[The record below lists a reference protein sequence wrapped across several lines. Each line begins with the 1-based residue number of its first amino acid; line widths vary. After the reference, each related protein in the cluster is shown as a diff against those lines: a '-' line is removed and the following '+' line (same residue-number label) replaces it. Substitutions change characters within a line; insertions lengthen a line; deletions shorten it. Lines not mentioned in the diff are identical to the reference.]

1 MCRLYGKLDDVTER
15 NSLVLEK
22 GGKSM
27 RKEKKKMSIKRRI
40 AAAALAAFVGVSS
53 LNVSIPGFST
63 VITDAD
69 ETEIASQLSEETPE
83 TTEEE
88 TTVESTIAAALAEEA
103 PAPVAP
109 AAEEPTPE
117 PIVVEAPTP
126 EPTVVEAPTPEP
138 TVAEEPTTP
147 EPTVVEAPTVEEPTI
162 EEAETTDE
170 EETILSVEE
179 TEETEAETE
188 KETEEET
195 EPETDEDD
203 LLSNDPVTFGL
214 RGANGLMLTAGG
226 AIPRLDDYITDV
238 TVSKRR
244 GDSWVKVNEIT
255 SGHNVR
261 IDLKYTLPE
270 GLITSQSRK
279 IQYQLPDVIK
289 IDNPPLTGAL
299 KDSSEQPVGTF
310 SIDANGLVTFEYS
323 QEFSEDEKSF
333 SGDFFFECKVGSRKT
348 QEEVIFSFPGKG
360 EVTFTIKP
368 SSLAFDIKTTKTASE
383 VVQHGDGEW
392 YVTYTMTISSKKGT
406 GKDIEVFDYFSDDNV
421 VGSQMKQVILLNSIH
436 IWDNNGNYVE
446 NIQFEQYENSG
457 FVTTLPKLEAGQKY
471 TITCVALVNKQLLST
486 SATTNL
492 KLNKNIFYVRSGK
505 NEHSSYAEAEYRRN
519 VIKKTS
525 EKQED
530 GSYKYTVTINESQEN
545 LKGLTIKDTFKLDDT
560 VIDINDIEGFY
571 VDVQGGSNPGI
582 TKENFFSTG
591 YKFENDFNNK
601 IVITYRYYPPAN
613 ETNAEKKLV
622 NRIEIGPNTWGEVED
637 TIGIIGYLDKTHDEN
652 QVVKKDGYVEVPYLV
667 TVTVNDGIAEGATL
681 TDTLN
686 QDHIQS
692 LLTPVTVN
700 GIEASDY
707 TIQYL
712 GKDGVLVN
720 EFAEGMIG
728 FKVTFKAITPEK
740 AQKINF
746 EYKVKA
752 EFASYPA
759 GTFRYD
765 NVAVFAS
772 GSINQTKTDSYTYT
786 KHAFLLKKVSRYSS
800 GYQTSID
807 EVKESDLTDGKLYY
821 ELEIKPAERNLND
834 TFTVTDKLPEGAVYV
849 EDSFNASPTTLNQ
862 MSVSEDGRTL
872 TFTIPKEVYVNEDG
886 SYKHDVLYIHYAIQ
900 ISNANLSGSQQELVY
915 FTNTATSG
923 EDKASVTVPVLF
935 EEKEIEEDDVID
947 KKGFQNNSDITYTI
961 VVNKNRL
968 DLIPNVNK
976 ITLNDVLKCDV
987 DESKIQDITL
997 VGNIVSVYEYDASKP
1012 DGKGVPVSKNF
1023 YTYQYNEKTHNISMI
1038 LPDSEAFVVEYTY
1051 RFKFTSNY
1059 AGQTITI
1066 KNNVELVGSYKKEIS
1081 TQWKNQSA
1089 GGSVAKYNSLIVYK
1103 VEKGNEDE
1111 KLSGAKFNLYKYNDG
1126 SFSLIQNDIE
1136 IPVTGCKFV
1145 SDKTDEDM
1153 MAATDIAVEENVLY
1167 YLEEVQAPSG
1177 YKIEAGHEKFY
1188 FALGTYGKSI
1198 KDLKAAVAK
1207 AVETADI
1214 TVDDVHF
1221 ANTNAIVNIEN
1232 EIEDGAVRIQKVW
1245 LNHDGS
1251 EMQASESSISVGLY
1265 KTHHRYTDAQP
1276 VEVEVSYKGN
1286 GMSSPQL
1293 AFASTEYYRIGTKLT
1308 VTGYLNEGWRKNWGG
1323 WDFAS
1328 TQMTARLYI
1337 NGDDRGELNIENVY
1351 SVTHSEIVSSTLNKI
1366 SIVFTANTY
1375 NSILDG
1381 NKPGKVNGTIAA
1393 LAAGDME
1400 FVQNV
1405 TIDSHNNWTAVV
1417 SDLPTK
1423 ENDGEDIYYY
1433 VTEFS
1438 LYGYT
1443 ISYQN
1448 NGVLA
1453 GVGGNPI
1460 VVINKAD
1467 EKVKTASFS
1476 INKVDAS
1483 TATPQPLEGASFALY
1498 RAVKN
1503 DQNQLIRVGLPI
1515 ATAISNA
1522 SGTGVVFSGLIPGEY
1537 LLYETSAPT
1546 GYVTPS
1552 EPWRITVNNDC
1563 VVDAHGL
1570 QTNSDGAYI
1579 IENGKYPGIL
1589 SITKKVEG
1597 YEMEEGMHYYIK
1609 VTLTD
1614 AANKPLTGSFNGI
1627 RLENG
1632 SAIYELVKDATIT
1645 FTGLPLGTKYTVE
1658 EVNFDGTALTGEEEY
1673 TSSLST
1679 NATGTIDKEAG
1690 TVAVNV
1696 TVTNIY
1702 EIPETSAVISVKKI
1716 VDGTGYNQNE
1726 AFEFTLSAA
1735 EEGTPMPTETG
1746 NKVSIKAGEIGSFG
1760 SITYTDTGVYY
1771 YTVKE
1776 TKGSTVGMSYDETEY
1791 LVTVVVSM
1799 NDERKLTASVYYNI
1813 VMTDIPEVESD
1824 VRALVVTNTY
1834 RVTSVSGTKTWRV
1847 PEGTDLPES
1856 ITVILKRNDEPVAR
1870 KKVTAADDWSYEFTE
1885 LPMYDDD
1892 GAAYTYEVD
1901 EEPVEGYNKEVDG
1914 YDLINTITGTTSVSG
1929 SKNWRVPEG
1938 TDLPESITV
1947 ILKRND
1953 EPVARKKVTAA
1964 NDWSYEFTELPMYDD
1979 DGAAYTYEVDEE
1991 PVEGY
1996 NKEVDGYDLINTIT
2010 GTTSVSGSKNWRVP
2024 EGTDLP
2030 ESITVILKRNDEPV
2044 ARKKVTAADDWSYEF
2059 TELPAYS
2066 EDGSTAYTYT
2076 VDEESVEGYITTV
2089 SGTNLINT
2097 ITGTTSVSGTKT
2109 WRAPE
2114 GTELPESITVILK
2127 RNDEPVARKKVTAAD
2142 DWSYEFTE
2150 LPMYDEDGVAYTYEV
2165 DEEPVEGYNKEV
2177 DGYDLI
2183 NTITGTTSVSGTKTW
2198 RVPEGTDLP
2207 ESITVILKRN
2217 DEPVARKKVTAA
2229 DDWSYEFT
2237 ELPMYDDDG
2246 AAYTYEVDEEPVAGY
2261 NKEVDGYDLINTKSE
2276 KIEIT
2281 GTKTWRVPDG
2291 TELPE
2296 SITVILKRNDEPVAR
2311 KKVTA
2316 ADDWSYEF
2324 TELPAYSEDGRTAYT
2339 YTVDEESVEGY
2350 ITTTVSGSNL
2360 INTITGTTSVSGTK
2374 TWRAP
2379 EGTELPESITVIL
2392 KRNDE
2397 PVARKKVTAAD
2408 DWSYEFTELPAYSED
2423 GRTAYT
2429 YTVDEEP
2436 VAGYNKEVD
2445 GYDLINTK
2453 SEKIEITG
2461 TKTWRVPDG
2470 TELPESITVILKRND
2485 EPVARKKVTAADDW
2499 SYEFTELPAY
2509 SEDGL
2514 TAYTYTVD
2522 EEPVEGYIT
2531 TVSGTNLINTI
2542 TGTTSVSGT
2551 KTWRAPEGTEL
2562 PESITVILNRNG
2574 SPVDSKKV
2582 TATDDWSYEFTN
2594 LPAYSE
2600 DGRTAYTYTVDEE
2613 SVEGYITTVS
2623 GTNLINTITG
2633 TTSVSG
2639 TKTWRAPEGT
2649 ELPESITVILNRND
2663 EPVARKKVTAAD
2675 DWSYEFTELPAYSED
2690 GSTAY
2695 TYTVDEEPV
2704 EGYITAVSGTNLI
2717 NTITGTTSVSG
2728 TKTWRVPEG
2737 TELPESITVILNR
2750 NDEPVARKKVTAAD
2764 DWSYEFTEL
2773 PAYSEDGSTAYTY
2786 TVDEEPVEGYI
2797 TAVSGT
2803 NLINTITG
2811 TTSVSGTKTWRAPEG
2826 TKLPESITVILNRN
2840 GSPVDSKKVTA
2851 TDDWS
2856 YEFTNL
2862 PAYSEDG
2869 LTAYT
2874 YTVDEESV
2882 AGYNKEV
2889 DGYDLINTKSEKI
2902 EITGTKT
2909 WRAPEGTE
2917 LPESITVILKRNDEP
2932 VARKK
2937 VTAADDWSYEF
2948 TELPAYSEDG
2958 LTAYTYTVDEE
2969 PVEGYITTVSGT
2981 DLINTI
2987 TSVKISKVDIAN
2999 GEELE
3004 GATIQLIDKE
3014 TGEVVEEWT
3023 STNKAHEVTG
3033 LTTGK
3038 TYILRETVAPEGY
3051 SITSDTTFELKEDG
3065 SIDTEK
3071 TTTTVSEEGV
3081 LLVEDTRR
3089 IDFIINK
3096 VSATDDHE
3104 LYDTILSVYEITDEG
3119 EVLVDSWT
3127 SRWKEVHNFGLKLS
3141 CGKSYILREDK
3152 ATGGY
3157 HKIPGDILFNVTAD
3171 GKIQIT
3177 EGQDWKY
3184 ENGKNVIEEVVDEA
3198 GNVIYLIRDVRNPE
3212 EEEETEPDGPTDPHQ
3227 SETTT
3232 PEETTTSE
3240 EETTPEETTTS
3251 EEETSP
3257 EETTVSEE
3265 ETTVSEE
3272 ETTLPSPDDEGS
3284 TPEVTTPAAN
3294 TTTTAAET
3302 TVSETPTTTLSSE
3315 RVILGIEDMSRTIG
3329 MALAGFGAIMLTALI
3344 WLYLRSKK
3352 A

>member
-1 MCRLYGKLDDVTER
+1 MCRLYGKLDDVTKR
-15 NSLVLEK
+15 NSLVLGK

-88 TTVESTIAAALAEEA
+88 TTVESTIAAALAAEA

-117 PIVVEAPTP
+117 PIVVEEPTPEPTVVEAPTP

-138 TVAEEPTTP
+138 TVVEAPTTPEPTAAEEPTTPEPTVVEEPTTP
-147 EPTVVEAPTVEEPTI
+147 EPTVVEAPTVEETTI

-203 LLSNDPVTFGL
+203 LLSNDLVTFGL

-226 AIPRLDDYITDV
+226 AIPWLDTYITDV
-238 TVSKRR
+238 TISKRR

-255 SGHNVR
+255 SGHNAR
-261 IDLKYTLPE
+261 IDLTYTLPK

-289 IDNPPLTGAL
+289 IDDPPLEGVL
-299 KDSSEQPVGTF
+299 KDPLEHQVGTF
-310 SIDANGLVTFEYS
+310 SIDEKGLVTFEYS

-333 SGDFFFECKVGSRKT
+333 SGDFFFECKVGLRKT
-348 QEEVIFSFPGKG
+348 QEEVTFSFPGKG

-368 SSLAFDIKTTKTASE
+368 SSLAFDIKTTKTADE
-383 VVQHGDGEW
+383 VVQYGDGEW

-421 VGSQMKQVILLNSIH
+421 VGSQMKQVILLDRIH

-446 NIQFEQYENSG
+446 NIQFEEYGNGG

-486 SATTNL
+486 SATTKL
-492 KLNKNIFYVRSGK
+492 KLNKNTFYARSGK
-505 NEHSSYAEAEYRRN
+505 NEHSSYAEAEYSRN

-545 LKGLTIKDTFKLDDT
+545 LKGLTIKDTFKLDGT

-681 TDTLN
+681 TDTLKT
-686 QDHIQS
+686 DRIQS

-700 GIEASDY
+700 GIKASDY

-712 GKDGVLVN
+712 GKNGVLVN

-834 TFTVTDKLPEGAVYV
+834 TFTVTDTLPEGAVYV

-915 FTNTATSG
+915 FTNTAIYG
-923 EDKASVTVPVLF
+923 EEDKASVTVPVLF
-935 EEKEIEEDDVID
+935 EKKEIEEDDVID
-947 KKGFQNNSDITYTI
+947 KKGFQNDSDITYTI

-1012 DGKGVPVSKNF
+1012 DGKGAPVSKNF
-1023 YTYQYNEKTHNISMI
+1023 YTYQYNEKTHNISMV
-1038 LPDSEAFVVEYTY
+1038 LPDSAAFVVEYTY

-1103 VEKGNEDE
+1103 VEKGNDDE

-1126 SFSLIQNDIE
+1126 SFSLIQSDIE

-1167 YLEEVQAPSG
+1167 YLEEIQAPSG

-1207 AVETADI
+1207 AVKAAKI

-1351 SVTHSEIVSSTLNKI
+1351 SVTHSEIVSGTLNKI
-1366 SIVFTANTY
+1366 SIVVTANTY

-1381 NKPGKVNGTIAA
+1381 SKPGKVNGTIAT

-1400 FVQNV
+1400 FVRNV

-1453 GVGGNPI
+1453 SVGGNPI

-1467 EKVKTASFS
+1467 EEVKTASFS

-1483 TATPQPLEGASFALY
+1483 TSTPQPLEGASFALY

-1503 DQNQLIRVGLPI
+1503 DQNQFIRVGLPI

-1570 QTNSDGAYI
+1570 QANSDGAYI

-1673 TSSLST
+1673 TSRLST

-1702 EIPETSAVISVKKI
+1702 EIPETSAVISVQKI
-1716 VDGTGYNQNE
+1716 VDGTGYNQDE

-1746 NKVSIKAGEIGSFG
+1746 NKVSIKAGETGSFG

-1856 ITVILKRNDEPVAR
+1856 ITVILNRNDEPVAR
-1870 KKVTAADDWSYEFTE
+1870 KKVTVADDWSYEFT
-1885 LPMYDDD
+1885 
-1892 GAAYTYEVD
+1892 
-1901 EEPVEGYNKEVDG
+1901 N
-1914 YDLINTITGTTSVSG
+1914 
-1929 SKNWRVPEG
+1929 
-1938 TDLPESITV
+1938 
-1947 ILKRND
+1947 
-1953 EPVARKKVTAA
+1953 
-1964 NDWSYEFTELPMYDD
+1964 
-1979 DGAAYTYEVDEE
+1979 
-1991 PVEGY
+1991 
-1996 NKEVDGYDLINTIT
+1996 
-2010 GTTSVSGSKNWRVP
+2010 
-2024 EGTDLP
+2024 
-2030 ESITVILKRNDEPV
+2030 
-2044 ARKKVTAADDWSYEF
+2044 
-2059 TELPAYS
+2059 
-2066 EDGSTAYTYT
+2066 
-2076 VDEESVEGYITTV
+2076 
-2089 SGTNLINT
+2089 
-2097 ITGTTSVSGTKT
+2097 
-2109 WRAPE
+2109 
-2114 GTELPESITVILK
+2114 
-2127 RNDEPVARKKVTAAD
+2127 
-2142 DWSYEFTE
+2142 

-2165 DEEPVEGYNKEV
+2165 DEEPVAGYNKEV

-2198 RVPEGTDLP
+2198 RAPEGTDLP

-2237 ELPMYDDDG
+2237 ELPMYDEDG

-2261 NKEVDGYDLINTKSE
+2261 NKEVDGYDLINT
-2276 KIEIT
+2276 IT
-2281 GTKTWRVPDG
+2281 GTTSVSGTKTWRAPEG
-2291 TELPE
+2291 TDLPE

-2324 TELPAYSEDGRTAYT
+2324 TELPMYDEDGAAYT
-2339 YTVDEESVEGY
+2339 YEVDEEPVAGY
-2350 ITTTVSGSNL
+2350 NKEVDGYDL

-2379 EGTELPESITVIL
+2379 EGTDLPESITVIL
-2392 KRNDE
+2392 NRNDE

-2408 DWSYEFTELPAYSED
+2408 DWSYEFTE
-2423 GRTAYT
+2423 
-2429 YTVDEEP
+2429 
-2436 VAGYNKEVD
+2436 
-2445 GYDLINTK
+2445 
-2453 SEKIEITG
+2453 
-2461 TKTWRVPDG
+2461 
-2470 TELPESITVILKRND
+2470 
-2485 EPVARKKVTAADDW
+2485 
-2499 SYEFTELPAY
+2499 
-2509 SEDGL
+2509 
-2514 TAYTYTVD
+2514 
-2522 EEPVEGYIT
+2522 
-2531 TVSGTNLINTI
+2531 
-2542 TGTTSVSGT
+2542 
-2551 KTWRAPEGTEL
+2551 
-2562 PESITVILNRNG
+2562 
-2574 SPVDSKKV
+2574 
-2582 TATDDWSYEFTN
+2582 

-2649 ELPESITVILNRND
+2649 DLPESITVILNRND

-2695 TYTVDEEPV
+2695 TYTVEE
-2704 EGYITAVSGTNLI
+2704 
-2717 NTITGTTSVSG
+2717 
-2728 TKTWRVPEG
+2728 K
-2737 TELPESITVILNR
+2737 
-2750 NDEPVARKKVTAAD
+2750 
-2764 DWSYEFTEL
+2764 
-2773 PAYSEDGSTAYTY
+2773 
-2786 TVDEEPVEGYI
+2786 
-2797 TAVSGT
+2797 
-2803 NLINTITG
+2803 
-2811 TTSVSGTKTWRAPEG
+2811 
-2826 TKLPESITVILNRN
+2826 
-2840 GSPVDSKKVTA
+2840 
-2851 TDDWS
+2851 
-2856 YEFTNL
+2856 
-2862 PAYSEDG
+2862 
-2869 LTAYT
+2869 
-2874 YTVDEESV
+2874 
-2882 AGYNKEV
+2882 
-2889 DGYDLINTKSEKI
+2889 
-2902 EITGTKT
+2902 
-2909 WRAPEGTE
+2909 
-2917 LPESITVILKRNDEP
+2917 
-2932 VARKK
+2932 
-2937 VTAADDWSYEF
+2937 
-2948 TELPAYSEDG
+2948 
-2958 LTAYTYTVDEE
+2958 

-2987 TSVKISKVDIAN
+2987 TSVKISKVDITDGEELEGATIQLIDKETGEVVEEWTSTN
-2999 GEELE
+2999 EAHEVTGLTTGKTYILRETVAPEGYSITSDTTFELKEDGSIDTEKTTTTVSEEGVLLVEDTITSVKISKVDIADGEELE

-3302 TVSETPTTTLSSE
+3302 TVSETPTTTPSSE

>member
-15 NSLVLEK
+15 NSLVLGK

-83 TTEEE
+83 ITEEE
-88 TTVESTIAAALAEEA
+88 TTVESTIAAALAAEA

-117 PIVVEAPTP
+117 PIVVAAPTPEPTVVETPTPEPTVVEAPTP

-138 TVAEEPTTP
+138 TVVEAPTP

-162 EEAETTDE
+162 EEAETTNE

-226 AIPRLDDYITDV
+226 AIPWLDTYITDV
-238 TVSKRR
+238 TISKRR

-270 GLITSQSRK
+270 KLITSQSRK

-289 IDNPPLTGAL
+289 IDNPPLKGAL
-299 KDSSEQPVGTF
+299 KDSSEQPVGKF

-323 QEFSEDEKSF
+323 KEFSEDEKSF
-333 SGDFFFECKVGSRKT
+333 SGDFFFECKVGSSKT

-383 VVQHGDGEW
+383 VVQYGDGEW

-406 GKDIEVFDYFSDDNV
+406 GKDIEVFDYFDDNI
-421 VGSQMKQVILLNSIH
+421 VGSQTKQVIRLNSIS
-436 IWDNNGNYVE
+436 IQDNNGNNVE
-446 NIQFEQYENSG
+446 NIQIEQYENSG

-492 KLNKNIFYVRSGK
+492 KLNKNIFRVKSGK
-505 NEHSSYAEAEYRRN
+505 NEHSSSAEAEYSRN

-545 LKGLTIKDTFKLDDT
+545 LKGLTIKDTFKLDGT

-1012 DGKGVPVSKNF
+1012 DGKGAPVSKNF

-1177 YKIEAGHEKFY
+1177 YKIEVGHEKFY

-1207 AVETADI
+1207 AVKAAKI

-1265 KTHHRYTDAQP
+1265 KTHHRYTDAQL

-1293 AFASTEYYRIGTKLT
+1293 AFASTEYYRIGTTLT

-1366 SIVFTANTY
+1366 SIVVTANTY
-1375 NSILDG
+1375 NSILDDS
-1381 NKPGKVNGTIAA
+1381 KPGKVNGTIAT

-1400 FVQNV
+1400 FVRNV

-1467 EKVKTASFS
+1467 EEVKTASFS

-1503 DQNQLIRVGLPI
+1503 DQNQWIRVGLPI

-1537 LLYETSAPT
+1537 LLYETSAPM

-1570 QTNSDGAYI
+1570 QANSDGAYI

-1614 AANKPLTGSFNGI
+1614 AADKPLTGSFNGI

-1658 EVNFDGTALTGEEEY
+1658 EVNFDGTALTGEEKY

-1856 ITVILKRNDEPVAR
+1856 ITVILKRNGSPV
-1870 KKVTAADDWSYEFTE
+1870 DS
-1885 LPMYDDD
+1885 
-1892 GAAYTYEVD
+1892 
-1901 EEPVEGYNKEVDG
+1901 
-1914 YDLINTITGTTSVSG
+1914 
-1929 SKNWRVPEG
+1929 
-1938 TDLPESITV
+1938 
-1947 ILKRND
+1947 
-1953 EPVARKKVTAA
+1953 
-1964 NDWSYEFTELPMYDD
+1964 
-1979 DGAAYTYEVDEE
+1979 
-1991 PVEGY
+1991 
-1996 NKEVDGYDLINTIT
+1996 
-2010 GTTSVSGSKNWRVP
+2010 
-2024 EGTDLP
+2024 
-2030 ESITVILKRNDEPV
+2030 
-2044 ARKKVTAADDWSYEF
+2044 
-2059 TELPAYS
+2059 
-2066 EDGSTAYTYT
+2066 
-2076 VDEESVEGYITTV
+2076 
-2089 SGTNLINT
+2089 
-2097 ITGTTSVSGTKT
+2097 
-2109 WRAPE
+2109 
-2114 GTELPESITVILK
+2114 
-2127 RNDEPVARKKVTAAD
+2127 
-2142 DWSYEFTE
+2142 
-2150 LPMYDEDGVAYTYEV
+2150 
-2165 DEEPVEGYNKEV
+2165 
-2177 DGYDLI
+2177 
-2183 NTITGTTSVSGTKTW
+2183 
-2198 RVPEGTDLP
+2198 
-2207 ESITVILKRN
+2207 
-2217 DEPVARKKVTAA
+2217 KKVTAA

-2261 NKEVDGYDLINTKSE
+2261 NKEVEEYD
-2276 KIEIT
+2276 
-2281 GTKTWRVPDG
+2281 
-2291 TELPE
+2291 
-2296 SITVILKRNDEPVAR
+2296 
-2311 KKVTA
+2311 
-2316 ADDWSYEF
+2316 
-2324 TELPAYSEDGRTAYT
+2324 
-2339 YTVDEESVEGY
+2339 
-2350 ITTTVSGSNL
+2350 L

-2379 EGTELPESITVIL
+2379 EV
-2392 KRNDE
+2392 
-2397 PVARKKVTAAD
+2397 
-2408 DWSYEFTELPAYSED
+2408 
-2423 GRTAYT
+2423 
-2429 YTVDEEP
+2429 
-2436 VAGYNKEVD
+2436 
-2445 GYDLINTK
+2445 
-2453 SEKIEITG
+2453 
-2461 TKTWRVPDG
+2461 
-2470 TELPESITVILKRND
+2470 
-2485 EPVARKKVTAADDW
+2485 
-2499 SYEFTELPAY
+2499 
-2509 SEDGL
+2509 
-2514 TAYTYTVD
+2514 
-2522 EEPVEGYIT
+2522 
-2531 TVSGTNLINTI
+2531 
-2542 TGTTSVSGT
+2542 
-2551 KTWRAPEGTEL
+2551 
-2562 PESITVILNRNG
+2562 
-2574 SPVDSKKV
+2574 
-2582 TATDDWSYEFTN
+2582 
-2594 LPAYSE
+2594 
-2600 DGRTAYTYTVDEE
+2600 
-2613 SVEGYITTVS
+2613 
-2623 GTNLINTITG
+2623 
-2633 TTSVSG
+2633 
-2639 TKTWRAPEGT
+2639 T

-2690 GSTAY
+2690 GRTAY
-2695 TYTVDEEPV
+2695 TYTVEE
-2704 EGYITAVSGTNLI
+2704 
-2717 NTITGTTSVSG
+2717 
-2728 TKTWRVPEG
+2728 K
-2737 TELPESITVILNR
+2737 
-2750 NDEPVARKKVTAAD
+2750 
-2764 DWSYEFTEL
+2764 
-2773 PAYSEDGSTAYTY
+2773 
-2786 TVDEEPVEGYI
+2786 
-2797 TAVSGT
+2797 
-2803 NLINTITG
+2803 
-2811 TTSVSGTKTWRAPEG
+2811 
-2826 TKLPESITVILNRN
+2826 
-2840 GSPVDSKKVTA
+2840 
-2851 TDDWS
+2851 
-2856 YEFTNL
+2856 
-2862 PAYSEDG
+2862 
-2869 LTAYT
+2869 
-2874 YTVDEESV
+2874 
-2882 AGYNKEV
+2882 
-2889 DGYDLINTKSEKI
+2889 
-2902 EITGTKT
+2902 
-2909 WRAPEGTE
+2909 
-2917 LPESITVILKRNDEP
+2917 
-2932 VARKK
+2932 
-2937 VTAADDWSYEF
+2937 
-2948 TELPAYSEDG
+2948 
-2958 LTAYTYTVDEE
+2958 

-2981 DLINTI
+2981 NLINTI
-2987 TSVKISKVDIAN
+2987 TSVKISKVDIAD

-3023 STNKAHEVTG
+3023 STNEAHEVTG

-3038 TYILRETVAPEGY
+3038 IYILRETVAPEGY

-3089 IDFIINK
+3089 IDFIVNK

-3251 EEETSP
+3251 EEETTP

-3272 ETTLPSPDDEGS
+3272 ETTLPSPDDEES

-3302 TVSETPTTTLSSE
+3302 TVSETPTTTPSSE

>member
-15 NSLVLEK
+15 NSLVLGK

-138 TVAEEPTTP
+138 TVVEAPTSEPTVVEAPTPEPTVAEEPTTP

-226 AIPRLDDYITDV
+226 AIPRLDTYITDV

-255 SGHNVR
+255 SGHNAR

-289 IDNPPLTGAL
+289 IDNPPLEGVL
-299 KDSSEQPVGTF
+299 KDPSEVPVGNF
-310 SIDANGLVTFEYS
+310 SIDENGLVTFEYS

-383 VVQHGDGEW
+383 VVQYGDGEW

-421 VGSQMKQVILLNSIH
+421 VGSQMKQVILLNSIN

-446 NIQFEQYENSG
+446 NIQFEQYGNGG

-486 SATTNL
+486 SATTTL
-492 KLNKNIFYVRSGK
+492 KLNKNTFYVRSGK
-505 NEHSSYAEAEYRRN
+505 NEHSSYAEAKYSRN

-545 LKGLTIKDTFKLDDT
+545 LKGLTIKDTFKLDGT

-686 QDHIQS
+686 QDRIQS
-692 LLTPVTVN
+692 LLTSVTVN

-720 EFAEGMIG
+720 EFTEGMIG

-800 GYQTSID
+800 GYQTSIG

-834 TFTVTDKLPEGAVYV
+834 TFTVTDTLPEGAVYV

-886 SYKHDVLYIHYAIQ
+886 SYKHDVLYIHYAVL
-900 ISNANLSGSQQELVY
+900 ISNENLSGSQQELVY

-923 EDKASVTVPVLF
+923 EDTASVTVPVLF
-935 EEKEIEEDDVID
+935 EEKEIEKDDVID

-1012 DGKGVPVSKNF
+1012 DGKGAPVSKNF
-1023 YTYQYNEKTHNISMI
+1023 YTYQYNEKTHNISMV
-1038 LPDSEAFVVEYTY
+1038 LPDSAAFVVEYTY

-1167 YLEEVQAPSG
+1167 YLEEIQAPSG

-1207 AVETADI
+1207 AVKAAKI

-1337 NGDDRGELNIENVY
+1337 NGNDCGELNIENVY

-1366 SIVFTANTY
+1366 SIVVTANTY

-1381 NKPGKVNGTIAA
+1381 NKPGKANGTIAT

-1400 FVQNV
+1400 FVRNV

-1716 VDGTGYNQNE
+1716 VDGTGYNQDE

-1746 NKVSIKAGEIGSFG
+1746 NKVSIKAGETGSFG

-1799 NDERKLTASVYYNI
+1799 NAERKLTASVYYNT
-1813 VMTDIPEVESD
+1813 VMTDIPEVEIDAS
-1824 VRALVVTNTY
+1824 VLVVTNTY
-1834 RVTSVSGTKTWRV
+1834 RVTSVSGTKIWRV
-1847 PEGTDLPES
+1847 PEGTD
-1856 ITVILKRNDEPVAR
+1856 
-1870 KKVTAADDWSYEFTE
+1870 
-1885 LPMYDDD
+1885 
-1892 GAAYTYEVD
+1892 
-1901 EEPVEGYNKEVDG
+1901 
-1914 YDLINTITGTTSVSG
+1914 
-1929 SKNWRVPEG
+1929 
-1938 TDLPESITV
+1938 
-1947 ILKRND
+1947 
-1953 EPVARKKVTAA
+1953 
-1964 NDWSYEFTELPMYDD
+1964 
-1979 DGAAYTYEVDEE
+1979 
-1991 PVEGY
+1991 
-1996 NKEVDGYDLINTIT
+1996 
-2010 GTTSVSGSKNWRVP
+2010 
-2024 EGTDLP
+2024 
-2030 ESITVILKRNDEPV
+2030 
-2044 ARKKVTAADDWSYEF
+2044 
-2059 TELPAYS
+2059 
-2066 EDGSTAYTYT
+2066 
-2076 VDEESVEGYITTV
+2076 
-2089 SGTNLINT
+2089 
-2097 ITGTTSVSGTKT
+2097 
-2109 WRAPE
+2109 
-2114 GTELPESITVILK
+2114 
-2127 RNDEPVARKKVTAAD
+2127 
-2142 DWSYEFTE
+2142 
-2150 LPMYDEDGVAYTYEV
+2150 
-2165 DEEPVEGYNKEV
+2165 
-2177 DGYDLI
+2177 
-2183 NTITGTTSVSGTKTW
+2183 
-2198 RVPEGTDLP
+2198 
-2207 ESITVILKRN
+2207 
-2217 DEPVARKKVTAA
+2217 
-2229 DDWSYEFT
+2229 
-2237 ELPMYDDDG
+2237 
-2246 AAYTYEVDEEPVAGY
+2246 
-2261 NKEVDGYDLINTKSE
+2261 
-2276 KIEIT
+2276 
-2281 GTKTWRVPDG
+2281 
-2291 TELPE
+2291 
-2296 SITVILKRNDEPVAR
+2296 
-2311 KKVTA
+2311 
-2316 ADDWSYEF
+2316 
-2324 TELPAYSEDGRTAYT
+2324 
-2339 YTVDEESVEGY
+2339 
-2350 ITTTVSGSNL
+2350 
-2360 INTITGTTSVSGTK
+2360 
-2374 TWRAP
+2374 
-2379 EGTELPESITVIL
+2379 
-2392 KRNDE
+2392 
-2397 PVARKKVTAAD
+2397 
-2408 DWSYEFTELPAYSED
+2408 
-2423 GRTAYT
+2423 
-2429 YTVDEEP
+2429 
-2436 VAGYNKEVD
+2436 
-2445 GYDLINTK
+2445 
-2453 SEKIEITG
+2453 
-2461 TKTWRVPDG
+2461 
-2470 TELPESITVILKRND
+2470 
-2485 EPVARKKVTAADDW
+2485 
-2499 SYEFTELPAY
+2499 
-2509 SEDGL
+2509 
-2514 TAYTYTVD
+2514 
-2522 EEPVEGYIT
+2522 
-2531 TVSGTNLINTI
+2531 
-2542 TGTTSVSGT
+2542 
-2551 KTWRAPEGTEL
+2551 
-2562 PESITVILNRNG
+2562 
-2574 SPVDSKKV
+2574 
-2582 TATDDWSYEFTN
+2582 
-2594 LPAYSE
+2594 
-2600 DGRTAYTYTVDEE
+2600 
-2613 SVEGYITTVS
+2613 
-2623 GTNLINTITG
+2623 
-2633 TTSVSG
+2633 
-2639 TKTWRAPEGT
+2639 
-2649 ELPESITVILNRND
+2649 LPESITVILNRND
-2663 EPVARKKVTAAD
+2663 EPVARKKVTVAD
-2675 DWSYEFTELPAYSED
+2675 DWSYEFTNLPMYDED
-2690 GSTAY
+2690 GVAY
-2695 TYTVDEEPV
+2695 TYEVDEEPLA
-2704 EGYITAVSGTNLI
+2704 GYNKEVDGYDLI

-2786 TVDEEPVEGYI
+2786 TVEE
-2797 TAVSGT
+2797 
-2803 NLINTITG
+2803 
-2811 TTSVSGTKTWRAPEG
+2811 K
-2826 TKLPESITVILNRN
+2826 
-2840 GSPVDSKKVTA
+2840 
-2851 TDDWS
+2851 
-2856 YEFTNL
+2856 
-2862 PAYSEDG
+2862 
-2869 LTAYT
+2869 
-2874 YTVDEESV
+2874 
-2882 AGYNKEV
+2882 
-2889 DGYDLINTKSEKI
+2889 
-2902 EITGTKT
+2902 
-2909 WRAPEGTE
+2909 
-2917 LPESITVILKRNDEP
+2917 
-2932 VARKK
+2932 
-2937 VTAADDWSYEF
+2937 
-2948 TELPAYSEDG
+2948 
-2958 LTAYTYTVDEE
+2958 

-2987 TSVKISKVDIAN
+2987 TSVKISKVDITDGEELEGATIQLIDKETGEVVEEWTSTN
-2999 GEELE
+2999 EAHEVTGLTTGKTYILRETVAPEGYSITSDTTFELKEDGSIDTEKTTTTVSEEGVLLVEDTITSVKISKVDIADGEELE

-3302 TVSETPTTTLSSE
+3302 TVSETPTTTPSSE

>member
-15 NSLVLEK
+15 NSLVLGK

-88 TTVESTIAAALAEEA
+88 TTVESTIAAALAAEA

-117 PIVVEAPTP
+117 PIVVEEPTPEPTVVEAPTP
-126 EPTVVEAPTPEP
+126 EPTVVEAPTTTEPTVAEAPTPEP

-147 EPTVVEAPTVEEPTI
+147 EPTVVEAPTVEETTI

-188 KETEEET
+188 NVTEET

-226 AIPRLDDYITDV
+226 AIPWLDTYIKDV
-238 TVSKRR
+238 TISKRR

-270 GLITSQSRK
+270 KLITSQSRK

-289 IDNPPLTGAL
+289 IDNPPLNGVL
-299 KDSSEQPVGTF
+299 KDSSELPVGNF

-348 QEEVIFSFPGKG
+348 QEEVTFSFPGKG

-383 VVQHGDGEW
+383 VVQYGDGEW

-406 GKDIEVFDYFSDDNV
+406 SGDIEVFDYFSDDNV
-421 VGSQMKQVILLNSIH
+421 VGSQMKQVIQLDRIH

-505 NEHSSYAEAEYRRN
+505 NEHSSYAEAEYSRN

-545 LKGLTIKDTFKLDDT
+545 LKGLTIKDTFKLDGT

-637 TIGIIGYLDKTHDEN
+637 TIGIIGYLDKTHHEN

-686 QDHIQS
+686 QNHTQS

-712 GKDGVLVN
+712 GKNGVLVN

-821 ELEIKPAERNLND
+821 ELEIKPTERNLND
-834 TFTVTDKLPEGAVYV
+834 TFTVTDTLPEGAVYV

-900 ISNANLSGSQQELVY
+900 ISNANISGSQQELVY

-923 EDKASVTVPVLF
+923 EDTASVTVPVLF
-935 EEKEIEEDDVID
+935 EEKEIEKDDVID

-1012 DGKGVPVSKNF
+1012 DGKGAPVSKNL
-1023 YTYQYNEKTHNISMI
+1023 YTYQYNEKTHNISMV
-1038 LPDSEAFVVEYTY
+1038 LPDSAAFVVEYTY

-1066 KNNVELVGSYKKEIS
+1066 KNNVELVGSYTKEIS

-1103 VEKGNEDE
+1103 VEKGNENE

-1126 SFSLIQNDIE
+1126 SFSLIQSDIE

-1167 YLEEVQAPSG
+1167 YLEEIQAPSG

-1207 AVETADI
+1207 AVKAAEI

-1245 LNHDGS
+1245 LNYDGS

-1286 GMSSPQL
+1286 GMSSPQI

-1351 SVTHSEIVSSTLNKI
+1351 SVTHSEIVSSALNKI
-1366 SIVFTANTY
+1366 SIVVTANTY

-1381 NKPGKVNGTIAA
+1381 SKPGKVNGTIAT

-1400 FVQNV
+1400 FVRNV

-1467 EKVKTASFS
+1467 EEVKTASFS

-1483 TATPQPLEGASFALY
+1483 TSTPQPLEGASFALY

-1503 DQNQLIRVGLPI
+1503 DQNQFIRAGLPI

-1570 QTNSDGAYI
+1570 QANSDGAYI

-1673 TSSLST
+1673 TSRLTT

-1702 EIPETSAVISVKKI
+1702 EIPETSAVISVQKI
-1716 VDGTGYNQNE
+1716 VDGTGYNQDE

-1746 NKVSIKAGEIGSFG
+1746 NKVSIKAGETGSFG

-1856 ITVILKRNDEPVAR
+1856 ITVILNRNGSPVDS

-1885 LPMYDDD
+1885 LQ
-1892 GAAYTYEVD
+1892 
-1901 EEPVEGYNKEVDG
+1901 
-1914 YDLINTITGTTSVSG
+1914 
-1929 SKNWRVPEG
+1929 
-1938 TDLPESITV
+1938 
-1947 ILKRND
+1947 
-1953 EPVARKKVTAA
+1953 
-1964 NDWSYEFTELPMYDD
+1964 
-1979 DGAAYTYEVDEE
+1979 
-1991 PVEGY
+1991 
-1996 NKEVDGYDLINTIT
+1996 
-2010 GTTSVSGSKNWRVP
+2010 
-2024 EGTDLP
+2024 
-2030 ESITVILKRNDEPV
+2030 
-2044 ARKKVTAADDWSYEF
+2044 
-2059 TELPAYS
+2059 AYS
-2066 EDGSTAYTYT
+2066 EDGLTAYTYT
-2076 VDEESVEGYITTV
+2076 VEEKPVEGYITTV

-2109 WRAPE
+2109 WRVPE
-2114 GTELPESITVILK
+2114 GTELPESITVILN
-2127 RNDEPVARKKVTAAD
+2127 RNGSPVDSKKVTAED
-2142 DWSYEFTE
+2142 DWSYEFT
-2150 LPMYDEDGVAYTYEV
+2150 
-2165 DEEPVEGYNKEV
+2165 N
-2177 DGYDLI
+2177 
-2183 NTITGTTSVSGTKTW
+2183 
-2198 RVPEGTDLP
+2198 
-2207 ESITVILKRN
+2207 
-2217 DEPVARKKVTAA
+2217 
-2229 DDWSYEFT
+2229 
-2237 ELPMYDDDG
+2237 
-2246 AAYTYEVDEEPVAGY
+2246 
-2261 NKEVDGYDLINTKSE
+2261 
-2276 KIEIT
+2276 
-2281 GTKTWRVPDG
+2281 
-2291 TELPE
+2291 
-2296 SITVILKRNDEPVAR
+2296 
-2311 KKVTA
+2311 
-2316 ADDWSYEF
+2316 
-2324 TELPAYSEDGRTAYT
+2324 LPAYSEDG
-2339 YTVDEESVEGY
+2339 
-2350 ITTTVSGSNL
+2350 L
-2360 INTITGTTSVSGTK
+2360 
-2374 TWRAP
+2374 
-2379 EGTELPESITVIL
+2379 
-2392 KRNDE
+2392 
-2397 PVARKKVTAAD
+2397 
-2408 DWSYEFTELPAYSED
+2408 
-2423 GRTAYT
+2423 TAYT

-2461 TKTWRVPDG
+2461 TKTWR
-2470 TELPESITVILKRND
+2470 
-2485 EPVARKKVTAADDW
+2485 
-2499 SYEFTELPAY
+2499 
-2509 SEDGL
+2509 
-2514 TAYTYTVD
+2514 
-2522 EEPVEGYIT
+2522 
-2531 TVSGTNLINTI
+2531 
-2542 TGTTSVSGT
+2542 
-2551 KTWRAPEGTEL
+2551 APEGTDL

-2574 SPVDSKKV
+2574 SPVD
-2582 TATDDWSYEFTN
+2582 T
-2594 LPAYSE
+2594 
-2600 DGRTAYTYTVDEE
+2600 
-2613 SVEGYITTVS
+2613 
-2623 GTNLINTITG
+2623 
-2633 TTSVSG
+2633 
-2639 TKTWRAPEGT
+2639 
-2649 ELPESITVILNRND
+2649 
-2663 EPVARKKVTAAD
+2663 KKVTAAD

-2704 EGYITAVSGTNLI
+2704 
-2717 NTITGTTSVSG
+2717 
-2728 TKTWRVPEG
+2728 
-2737 TELPESITVILNR
+2737 
-2750 NDEPVARKKVTAAD
+2750 
-2764 DWSYEFTEL
+2764 
-2773 PAYSEDGSTAYTY
+2773 
-2786 TVDEEPVEGYI
+2786 
-2797 TAVSGT
+2797 
-2803 NLINTITG
+2803 
-2811 TTSVSGTKTWRAPEG
+2811 
-2826 TKLPESITVILNRN
+2826 
-2840 GSPVDSKKVTA
+2840 
-2851 TDDWS
+2851 
-2856 YEFTNL
+2856 
-2862 PAYSEDG
+2862 
-2869 LTAYT
+2869 
-2874 YTVDEESV
+2874 

-2909 WRAPEGTE
+2909 WRAPEGTD
-2917 LPESITVILKRNDEP
+2917 LPESITVILNRNGSP
-2932 VARKK
+2932 VDTKK

-2958 LTAYTYTVDEE
+2958 LTAYTYTVEE
-2969 PVEGYITTVSGT
+2969 KPVEGYITTVSGT
-2981 DLINTI
+2981 NLINTI
-2987 TSVKISKVDIAN
+2987 TSVKISKVDIAD

-3051 SITSDTTFELKEDG
+3051 GITSDTTFELKEDG

-3089 IDFIINK
+3089 IDFIVNK

-3272 ETTLPSPDDEGS
+3272 ETTLPSPDDEES

-3302 TVSETPTTTLSSE
+3302 TVSETPTTTPSSE

>member
-15 NSLVLEK
+15 NSLVLGK

-63 VITDAD
+63 VITDAN

-88 TTVESTIAAALAEEA
+88 TTVESTIAAALAAEA

-117 PIVVEAPTP
+117 PIVVEEPTP

-138 TVAEEPTTP
+138 TVAEAPTPEPTVAEAPTPEPTVVEEPTP
-147 EPTVVEAPTVEEPTI
+147 EPTVVEAPTVEEATI
-162 EEAETTDE
+162 EEAKTTDE

-179 TEETEAETE
+179 TEEETEAETE
-188 KETEEET
+188 KVTEEI
-195 EPETDEDD
+195 EPETQEDD
-203 LLSNDPVTFGL
+203 LISNDPVTFGL
-214 RGANGLMLTAGG
+214 RGANGLMLTAGE

-886 SYKHDVLYIHYAIQ
+886 SYKHDVLYIHYAVQ
-900 ISNANLSGSQQELVY
+900 ISNENLSGSQQELVY

-923 EDKASVTVPVLF
+923 EDTASVTVPVLF
-935 EEKEIEEDDVID
+935 EEKEIEKDDVID

-968 DLIPNVNK
+968 DLIPNVDK

-1012 DGKGVPVSKNF
+1012 DGKGAPVSKNF
-1023 YTYQYNEKTHNISMI
+1023 YTYQYNEKTHNISMV
-1038 LPDSEAFVVEYTY
+1038 LPDSAAFVVEYTY

-1167 YLEEVQAPSG
+1167 YLEEIQAPSG

-1207 AVETADI
+1207 AVKAAKI

-1337 NGDDRGELNIENVY
+1337 NGNDRGELNIENVY

-1366 SIVFTANTY
+1366 SIVVTANTY

-1381 NKPGKVNGTIAA
+1381 NKPGKANGTIAA

-1423 ENDGEDIYYY
+1423 ENDGENIYYY

-1483 TATPQPLEGASFALY
+1483 TSTPQPLEGASFALY

-1503 DQNQLIRVGLPI
+1503 DQNQFIRVGLPI

-1522 SGTGVVFSGLIPGEY
+1522 SGTGVAFSGLIPGEY

-1570 QTNSDGAYI
+1570 QANSDGAYI

-1589 SITKKVEG
+1589 SITKKVER

-1614 AANKPLTGSFNGI
+1614 AADKPLTGSFNGI

-1645 FTGLPLGTKYTVE
+1645 FTGLPLGTKYNVE

-1929 SKNWRVPEG
+1929 
-1938 TDLPESITV
+1938 
-1947 ILKRND
+1947 
-1953 EPVARKKVTAA
+1953 
-1964 NDWSYEFTELPMYDD
+1964 
-1979 DGAAYTYEVDEE
+1979 
-1991 PVEGY
+1991 
-1996 NKEVDGYDLINTIT
+1996 
-2010 GTTSVSGSKNWRVP
+2010 
-2024 EGTDLP
+2024 
-2030 ESITVILKRNDEPV
+2030 
-2044 ARKKVTAADDWSYEF
+2044 
-2059 TELPAYS
+2059 
-2066 EDGSTAYTYT
+2066 
-2076 VDEESVEGYITTV
+2076 
-2089 SGTNLINT
+2089 
-2097 ITGTTSVSGTKT
+2097 
-2109 WRAPE
+2109 
-2114 GTELPESITVILK
+2114 
-2127 RNDEPVARKKVTAAD
+2127 
-2142 DWSYEFTE
+2142 
-2150 LPMYDEDGVAYTYEV
+2150 
-2165 DEEPVEGYNKEV
+2165 
-2177 DGYDLI
+2177 
-2183 NTITGTTSVSGTKTW
+2183 TKTW

-2237 ELPMYDDDG
+2237 
-2246 AAYTYEVDEEPVAGY
+2246 
-2261 NKEVDGYDLINTKSE
+2261 N
-2276 KIEIT
+2276 
-2281 GTKTWRVPDG
+2281 
-2291 TELPE
+2291 
-2296 SITVILKRNDEPVAR
+2296 
-2311 KKVTA
+2311 
-2316 ADDWSYEF
+2316 
-2324 TELPAYSEDGRTAYT
+2324 LPAYSDDGSTAYT
-2339 YTVDEESVEGY
+2339 YTVEE
-2350 ITTTVSGSNL
+2350 
-2360 INTITGTTSVSGTK
+2360 K
-2374 TWRAP
+2374 
-2379 EGTELPESITVIL
+2379 
-2392 KRNDE
+2392 
-2397 PVARKKVTAAD
+2397 
-2408 DWSYEFTELPAYSED
+2408 
-2423 GRTAYT
+2423 
-2429 YTVDEEP
+2429 
-2436 VAGYNKEVD
+2436 
-2445 GYDLINTK
+2445 
-2453 SEKIEITG
+2453 
-2461 TKTWRVPDG
+2461 
-2470 TELPESITVILKRND
+2470 
-2485 EPVARKKVTAADDW
+2485 
-2499 SYEFTELPAY
+2499 
-2509 SEDGL
+2509 
-2514 TAYTYTVD
+2514 
-2522 EEPVEGYIT
+2522 PVEGYIT
-2531 TVSGTNLINTI
+2531 TVSGSNLINTI

-2594 LPAYSE
+2594 
-2600 DGRTAYTYTVDEE
+2600 
-2613 SVEGYITTVS
+2613 
-2623 GTNLINTITG
+2623 
-2633 TTSVSG
+2633 
-2639 TKTWRAPEGT
+2639 
-2649 ELPESITVILNRND
+2649 
-2663 EPVARKKVTAAD
+2663 
-2675 DWSYEFTELPAYSED
+2675 
-2690 GSTAY
+2690 
-2695 TYTVDEEPV
+2695 
-2704 EGYITAVSGTNLI
+2704 
-2717 NTITGTTSVSG
+2717 
-2728 TKTWRVPEG
+2728 
-2737 TELPESITVILNR
+2737 
-2750 NDEPVARKKVTAAD
+2750 
-2764 DWSYEFTEL
+2764 
-2773 PAYSEDGSTAYTY
+2773 
-2786 TVDEEPVEGYI
+2786 
-2797 TAVSGT
+2797 
-2803 NLINTITG
+2803 
-2811 TTSVSGTKTWRAPEG
+2811 
-2826 TKLPESITVILNRN
+2826 
-2840 GSPVDSKKVTA
+2840 
-2851 TDDWS
+2851 
-2856 YEFTNL
+2856 
-2862 PAYSEDG
+2862 
-2869 LTAYT
+2869 
-2874 YTVDEESV
+2874 
-2882 AGYNKEV
+2882 
-2889 DGYDLINTKSEKI
+2889 
-2902 EITGTKT
+2902 
-2909 WRAPEGTE
+2909 
-2917 LPESITVILKRNDEP
+2917 
-2932 VARKK
+2932 
-2937 VTAADDWSYEF
+2937 
-2948 TELPAYSEDG
+2948 LPAYSEDG

-3051 SITSDTTFELKEDG
+3051 GITSDTIFELKEDG

-3089 IDFIINK
+3089 VDFIVNK

-3104 LYDTILSVYEITDEG
+3104 LYDTILSVYEITDES

-3251 EEETSP
+3251 EEETTP

-3272 ETTLPSPDDEGS
+3272 ETTLPSPDDEES

-3302 TVSETPTTTLSSE
+3302 TVSETPTTTPSSE

>member
-88 TTVESTIAAALAEEA
+88 TTVESTIAAALAAEA

-117 PIVVEAPTP
+117 PIVVEEPTPEPTVVEAPTP

-1012 DGKGVPVSKNF
+1012 DGKGAPVSKNF

-1337 NGDDRGELNIENVY
+1337 NGNDCGELNIENVY

-1366 SIVFTANTY
+1366 SIVVTANTY

-1381 NKPGKVNGTIAA
+1381 NKPGKANGTIAA

-1433 VTEFS
+1433 VTEFG

-1614 AANKPLTGSFNGI
+1614 AANKPLIGSFNGI

-1673 TSSLST
+1673 TSSLSI

-1716 VDGTGYNQNE
+1716 VDGTGYNQDE

-1746 NKVSIKAGEIGSFG
+1746 NKVSIKAGETGSFG

-1799 NDERKLTASVYYNI
+1799 NAERKLTASVYYNT
-1813 VMTDIPEVESD
+1813 VMTDIPEVEIDAS
-1824 VRALVVTNTY
+1824 VLVVTNTY
-1834 RVTSVSGTKTWRV
+1834 RVTSVSGTKIWRV

-1856 ITVILKRNDEPVAR
+1856 ITVILN
-1870 KKVTAADDWSYEFTE
+1870 
-1885 LPMYDDD
+1885 
-1892 GAAYTYEVD
+1892 
-1901 EEPVEGYNKEVDG
+1901 
-1914 YDLINTITGTTSVSG
+1914 
-1929 SKNWRVPEG
+1929 
-1938 TDLPESITV
+1938 
-1947 ILKRND
+1947 
-1953 EPVARKKVTAA
+1953 
-1964 NDWSYEFTELPMYDD
+1964 
-1979 DGAAYTYEVDEE
+1979 
-1991 PVEGY
+1991 
-1996 NKEVDGYDLINTIT
+1996 
-2010 GTTSVSGSKNWRVP
+2010 
-2024 EGTDLP
+2024 
-2030 ESITVILKRNDEPV
+2030 
-2044 ARKKVTAADDWSYEF
+2044 
-2059 TELPAYS
+2059 
-2066 EDGSTAYTYT
+2066 
-2076 VDEESVEGYITTV
+2076 
-2089 SGTNLINT
+2089 
-2097 ITGTTSVSGTKT
+2097 
-2109 WRAPE
+2109 
-2114 GTELPESITVILK
+2114 

-2165 DEEPVEGYNKEV
+2165 DEEPLAGYNKEV

-2207 ESITVILKRN
+2207 ESITVIL
-2217 DEPVARKKVTAA
+2217 
-2229 DDWSYEFT
+2229 
-2237 ELPMYDDDG
+2237 
-2246 AAYTYEVDEEPVAGY
+2246 
-2261 NKEVDGYDLINTKSE
+2261 
-2276 KIEIT
+2276 
-2281 GTKTWRVPDG
+2281 
-2291 TELPE
+2291 
-2296 SITVILKRNDEPVAR
+2296 
-2311 KKVTA
+2311 
-2316 ADDWSYEF
+2316 
-2324 TELPAYSEDGRTAYT
+2324 
-2339 YTVDEESVEGY
+2339 
-2350 ITTTVSGSNL
+2350 
-2360 INTITGTTSVSGTK
+2360 
-2374 TWRAP
+2374 
-2379 EGTELPESITVIL
+2379 
-2392 KRNDE
+2392 
-2397 PVARKKVTAAD
+2397 
-2408 DWSYEFTELPAYSED
+2408 
-2423 GRTAYT
+2423 
-2429 YTVDEEP
+2429 
-2436 VAGYNKEVD
+2436 
-2445 GYDLINTK
+2445 
-2453 SEKIEITG
+2453 
-2461 TKTWRVPDG
+2461 
-2470 TELPESITVILKRND
+2470 
-2485 EPVARKKVTAADDW
+2485 
-2499 SYEFTELPAY
+2499 
-2509 SEDGL
+2509 
-2514 TAYTYTVD
+2514 
-2522 EEPVEGYIT
+2522 
-2531 TVSGTNLINTI
+2531 
-2542 TGTTSVSGT
+2542 
-2551 KTWRAPEGTEL
+2551 
-2562 PESITVILNRNG
+2562 
-2574 SPVDSKKV
+2574 
-2582 TATDDWSYEFTN
+2582 
-2594 LPAYSE
+2594 
-2600 DGRTAYTYTVDEE
+2600 
-2613 SVEGYITTVS
+2613 
-2623 GTNLINTITG
+2623 
-2633 TTSVSG
+2633 
-2639 TKTWRAPEGT
+2639 
-2649 ELPESITVILNRND
+2649 NRND
-2663 EPVARKKVTAAD
+2663 EPVARKKVTADD

-2704 EGYITAVSGTNLI
+2704 EGYITTVS
-2717 NTITGTTSVSG
+2717 
-2728 TKTWRVPEG
+2728 E
-2737 TELPESITVILNR
+2737 
-2750 NDEPVARKKVTAAD
+2750 
-2764 DWSYEFTEL
+2764 
-2773 PAYSEDGSTAYTY
+2773 
-2786 TVDEEPVEGYI
+2786 
-2797 TAVSGT
+2797 T

-2826 TKLPESITVILNRN
+2826 TDLPESITVILKRN
-2840 GSPVDSKKVTA
+2840 DEPVARKKVTA
-2851 TDDWS
+2851 ADDWS

-2958 LTAYTYTVDEE
+2958 RTAYTYTVDEESVEGYITTVSGTNLINTITGTTSVSGTKTWRAPEGTELPESITVILKRNDEPVARKKVTAADDWSYEFTELPAYSEDGLTAYTYTVDEE
-2969 PVEGYITTVSGT
+2969 SVEGYITTVSGT

-3051 SITSDTTFELKEDG
+3051 GITSDTTFELKEDGSIDTEKTTTTVSEEGVLLVEDTITSVKISKVDIADGEELEGATIQLIDKETGEVVEEWTSTNKAHEVTGLTTGKTYILRETVAPEGYGITSDTTFELKEDG

-3089 IDFIINK
+3089 IDFIVNK

>member
-63 VITDAD
+63 VITDAN

-88 TTVESTIAAALAEEA
+88 TTVESTIAAALAAEA

-117 PIVVEAPTP
+117 PIVEEAPTPEPPVAEAPTPEPIVVEEPTPEPTVVEAPTP

-138 TVAEEPTTP
+138 TVA
-147 EPTVVEAPTVEEPTI
+147 EAPTVEEPTI

-170 EETILSVEE
+170 EETILSVE
-179 TEETEAETE
+179 
-188 KETEEET
+188 ETEEET

-214 RGANGLMLTAGG
+214 RGANGLMLTAGE

-740 AQKINF
+740 AQNINF

-1012 DGKGVPVSKNF
+1012 DGKGAPVSKNF

-1136 IPVTGCKFV
+1136 IRVTGCKFV

-1337 NGDDRGELNIENVY
+1337 NGNDCGELNIENVY

-1366 SIVFTANTY
+1366 SIVVTANTY

-1381 NKPGKVNGTIAA
+1381 NKPGKANGTIAA

-1433 VTEFS
+1433 VTEFG

-1570 QTNSDGAYI
+1570 QANSDGAYI

-1614 AANKPLTGSFNGI
+1614 AADKPLTGSFNGI

-1834 RVTSVSGTKTWRV
+1834 RVTSVSGTKTWRA

-1856 ITVILKRNDEPVAR
+1856 ITVILKRNGSPVDS

-1901 EEPVEGYNKEVDG
+1901 EEPVAGYITTVSGSN
-1914 YDLINTITGTTSVSG
+1914 LINTITGTTSVSG
-1929 SKNWRVPEG
+1929 TKTWRVPEG
-1938 TDLPESITV
+1938 TELPESITV
-1947 ILKRND
+1947 ILNRD
-1953 EPVARKKVTAA
+1953 GSPVDSKKVTAA
-1964 NDWSYEFTELPMYDD
+1964 DDWSYEFTELPMYDD

-1991 PVEGY
+1991 PVAGY
-1996 NKEVDGYDLINTIT
+1996 ITTVSGSNLINTIT
-2010 GTTSVSGSKNWRVP
+2010 GTTSVSGTKTWRVP
-2024 EGTDLP
+2024 EGTELP
-2030 ESITVILKRNDEPV
+2030 ESITVILNRNDEPV

-2066 EDGSTAYTYT
+2066 EDGLTAYTYT
-2076 VDEESVEGYITTV
+2076 VDEEPVEGYITTV

-2114 GTELPESITVILK
+2114 GTELPESITVILN

-2150 LPMYDEDGVAYTYEV
+2150 LPAYSEDGLTAYTYTV
-2165 DEEPVEGYNKEV
+2165 DEEPVEGYITTVSGTNLINTITGTTSVSGTKTWRAPEGTELPESITVILNRNDEPVARKKVTAADDWSYEFTELPAYSEDGLTAYTYTVDEESVAGYNKEV

-2207 ESITVILKRN
+2207 ESITVILN
-2217 DEPVARKKVTAA
+2217 
-2229 DDWSYEFT
+2229 
-2237 ELPMYDDDG
+2237 
-2246 AAYTYEVDEEPVAGY
+2246 
-2261 NKEVDGYDLINTKSE
+2261 
-2276 KIEIT
+2276 
-2281 GTKTWRVPDG
+2281 
-2291 TELPE
+2291 
-2296 SITVILKRNDEPVAR
+2296 RNDEPVAR

-2324 TELPAYSEDGRTAYT
+2324 TELPAYSEDGLTAYT
-2339 YTVDEESVEGY
+2339 YTVDEESVAGY
-2350 ITTTVSGSNL
+2350 NKEVDGYDL

-2374 TWRAP
+2374 TWRVP
-2379 EGTELPESITVIL
+2379 EGTDLPESITVIL
-2392 KRNDE
+2392 N
-2397 PVARKKVTAAD
+2397 
-2408 DWSYEFTELPAYSED
+2408 
-2423 GRTAYT
+2423 
-2429 YTVDEEP
+2429 
-2436 VAGYNKEVD
+2436 
-2445 GYDLINTK
+2445 
-2453 SEKIEITG
+2453 
-2461 TKTWRVPDG
+2461 
-2470 TELPESITVILKRND
+2470 RND

-2582 TATDDWSYEFTN
+2582 TA
-2594 LPAYSE
+2594 A
-2600 DGRTAYTYTVDEE
+2600 
-2613 SVEGYITTVS
+2613 
-2623 GTNLINTITG
+2623 
-2633 TTSVSG
+2633 
-2639 TKTWRAPEGT
+2639 
-2649 ELPESITVILNRND
+2649 
-2663 EPVARKKVTAAD
+2663 
-2675 DWSYEFTELPAYSED
+2675 
-2690 GSTAY
+2690 
-2695 TYTVDEEPV
+2695 
-2704 EGYITAVSGTNLI
+2704 
-2717 NTITGTTSVSG
+2717 
-2728 TKTWRVPEG
+2728 
-2737 TELPESITVILNR
+2737 
-2750 NDEPVARKKVTAAD
+2750 
-2764 DWSYEFTEL
+2764 
-2773 PAYSEDGSTAYTY
+2773 
-2786 TVDEEPVEGYI
+2786 
-2797 TAVSGT
+2797 
-2803 NLINTITG
+2803 
-2811 TTSVSGTKTWRAPEG
+2811 
-2826 TKLPESITVILNRN
+2826 
-2840 GSPVDSKKVTA
+2840 
-2851 TDDWS
+2851 DDWS

-2874 YTVDEESV
+2874 Y
-2882 AGYNKEV
+2882 A
-2889 DGYDLINTKSEKI
+2889 
-2902 EITGTKT
+2902 
-2909 WRAPEGTE
+2909 
-2917 LPESITVILKRNDEP
+2917 
-2932 VARKK
+2932 
-2937 VTAADDWSYEF
+2937 
-2948 TELPAYSEDG
+2948 
-2958 LTAYTYTVDEE
+2958 VDEE

-2987 TSVKISKVDIAN
+2987 TSVKISKVDIAD

-3051 SITSDTTFELKEDG
+3051 GITSDTTFELKEDG

-3089 IDFIINK
+3089 IDFIVNK

-3251 EEETSP
+3251 EEETTP

-3272 ETTLPSPDDEGS
+3272 ETTLSSPDDEES

-3302 TVSETPTTTLSSE
+3302 TVSETPTTTPSSE

>member
-88 TTVESTIAAALAEEA
+88 TTVESTIAAALAAEA

-117 PIVVEAPTP
+117 PIVVAAPTP
-126 EPTVVEAPTPEP
+126 EPTAVEAPTPEP
-138 TVAEEPTTP
+138 TVAEEPTTPEPTVVEEPTP

-179 TEETEAETE
+179 TEEETEVETE
-188 KETEEET
+188 KATEEET

-203 LLSNDPVTFGL
+203 LLSNAPVIFGL
-214 RGANGLMLTAGG
+214 RSANGLMLTAGG
-226 AIPRLDDYITDV
+226 AIPWLDGYIDEV
-238 TVSKRR
+238 TVSRR
-244 GDSWVKVNEIT
+244 IGDSWVAVNEIT

-261 IDLKYTLPE
+261 IDLKYTLPDK
-270 GLITSQSRK
+270 LITSQSRK
-279 IQYQLPDVIK
+279 IQYQLPNVIK
-289 IDNPPLTGAL
+289 IDNPPLEGEL
-299 KDSSEQPVGTF
+299 KDSSKQPVGTF

-323 QEFSEDEKSF
+323 KEFSEDEKAF

-348 QEEVIFSFPGKG
+348 QEEVTFSFPGKG
-360 EVTFTIKP
+360 EVKYTIKP
-368 SSLAFDIKTTKTASE
+368 SSLAFDIKTTKTASG
-383 VVQHGDGEW
+383 VVQDRDGEW

-406 GKDIEVFDYFSDDNV
+406 GKDIEVFDYFDNNI
-421 VGSQMKQVILLNSIH
+421 VGSQTKQVIRLNSIS
-436 IWDNNGNYVE
+436 IQDNNGNNVE
-446 NIQFEQYENSG
+446 NIQIEQYENSG

-505 NEHSSYAEAEYRRN
+505 NEHSSYAEAEYSRN

-545 LKGLTIKDTFKLDDT
+545 LKGLTIKDTFKLDGT
-560 VIDINDIEGFY
+560 VIDINDIRYFY

-591 YKFENDFNNK
+591 YKFENNFNNK
-601 IVITYRYYPPAN
+601 IVITYSYYPPAN

-700 GIEASDY
+700 GIDASDY
-707 TIQYL
+707 TIQYW
-712 GKDGVLVN
+712 GKDGALVN

-728 FKVTFKAITPEK
+728 FKVTFKAITHEK

-800 GYQTSID
+800 GYQTSIG

-834 TFTVTDKLPEGAVYV
+834 EFTVTDTLPEGAVYV

-872 TFTIPKEVYVNEDG
+872 TFTIPKEVYVNKDG
-886 SYKHDVLYIHYAIQ
+886 SYKQDVLYIHYAIQ
-900 ISNANLSGSQQELVY
+900 ISNANLLGSQQELIN

-923 EDKASVTVPVLF
+923 EDEASVTVPVLF
-935 EEKEIEEDDVID
+935 EEKEIEKDDVID

-968 DLIPNVNK
+968 DLIPNKDK

-997 VGNIVSVYEYDASKP
+997 VGNVVSVYEYDAGKP
-1012 DGKGVPVSKNF
+1012 DGKGAPVSKNL
-1023 YTYQYNEKTHNISMI
+1023 YTYQYNEKTHNISMV
-1038 LPDSEAFVVEYTY
+1038 LPDSAAFVVEYTY
-1051 RFKFTSNY
+1051 RFEFTSNY

-1066 KNNVELVGSYKKEIS
+1066 KNNVELVGSYIKEIS

-1126 SFSLIQNDIE
+1126 SFSLIQSDIE

-1167 YLEEVQAPSG
+1167 YLEEIQAPSG

-1207 AVETADI
+1207 AVKAADI
-1214 TVDDVHF
+1214 TVNDVHF

-1293 AFASTEYYRIGTKLT
+1293 AFASTEYYKIGTNLT

-1366 SIVFTANTY
+1366 SIVVTANTY
-1375 NSILDG
+1375 NSILDA
-1381 NKPGKVNGTIAA
+1381 NKPGKVSGTIATIS
-1393 LAAGDME
+1393 AGDME
-1400 FVQNV
+1400 FVRNL

-1417 SDLPTK
+1417 SDLPAK

-1467 EKVKTASFS
+1467 EEVKTASFS

-1483 TATPQPLEGASFALY
+1483 TSTPQPLEGASFALY

-1503 DQNQLIRVGLPI
+1503 DQNQWIRVGLPI

-1522 SGTGVVFSGLIPGEY
+1522 SGTGVAFSGLIPGEY

-1570 QTNSDGAYI
+1570 QAISDSTYI

-1614 AANKPLTGSFNGI
+1614 AENKPLTGSFNGI
-1627 RLENG
+1627 KLENG

-1658 EVNFDGTALTGEEEY
+1658 EVNFDGTALTGEEGY
-1673 TSSLST
+1673 TSSLSS
-1679 NATGTIDKEAG
+1679 NAAGTIDKEAG
-1690 TVAVNV
+1690 TVVVNV
-1696 TVTNIY
+1696 TITNIY

-1716 VDGTGYNQNE
+1716 VDGTGYNQAE

-1735 EEGTPMPTETG
+1735 EEGIPMPTETG
-1746 NKVSIKAGEIGSFG
+1746 NKVSIKAGETGSFG
-1760 SITYTDTGVYY
+1760 SITYTDTGIYY

-1791 LVTVVVSM
+1791 PVTVVVSM
-1799 NDERKLTASVYYNI
+1799 NDERKLTASVYYNV
-1813 VMTDIPEVESD
+1813 VMTDIPEVEID
-1824 VRALVVTNTY
+1824 ARALVVTNTY
-1834 RVTSVSGTKTWRV
+1834 RVTSVSGTKTWRA
-1847 PEGTDLPES
+1847 PEGTKLPES
-1856 ITVILKRNDEPVAR
+1856 ITVILKRNGESVAR
-1870 KKVTAADDWSYEFTE
+1870 KKVTADDDWSYEFTD

-1901 EEPVEGYNKEVDG
+1901 EEPVTGYITTIRET
-1914 YDLINTITGTTSVSG
+1914 DLINTITGTTSVSG
-1929 SKNWRVPEG
+1929 TKTWKAPEG

-1947 ILKRND
+1947 ILKRN
-1953 EPVARKKVTAA
+1953 
-1964 NDWSYEFTELPMYDD
+1964 
-1979 DGAAYTYEVDEE
+1979 
-1991 PVEGY
+1991 
-1996 NKEVDGYDLINTIT
+1996 
-2010 GTTSVSGSKNWRVP
+2010 GSRFD
-2024 EGTDLP
+2024 T
-2030 ESITVILKRNDEPV
+2030 
-2044 ARKKVTAADDWSYEF
+2044 KKVTAADDWSYEF
-2059 TELPAYS
+2059 TNLPMYDD
-2066 EDGSTAYTYT
+2066 DGVAYTYE
-2076 VDEESVEGYITTV
+2076 VDEESVTGYNKEV
-2089 SGTNLINT
+2089 DGYDLINT

-2142 DWSYEFTE
+2142 DWSYEFT
-2150 LPMYDEDGVAYTYEV
+2150 
-2165 DEEPVEGYNKEV
+2165 N
-2177 DGYDLI
+2177 
-2183 NTITGTTSVSGTKTW
+2183 
-2198 RVPEGTDLP
+2198 
-2207 ESITVILKRN
+2207 
-2217 DEPVARKKVTAA
+2217 
-2229 DDWSYEFT
+2229 
-2237 ELPMYDDDG
+2237 
-2246 AAYTYEVDEEPVAGY
+2246 
-2261 NKEVDGYDLINTKSE
+2261 
-2276 KIEIT
+2276 
-2281 GTKTWRVPDG
+2281 
-2291 TELPE
+2291 
-2296 SITVILKRNDEPVAR
+2296 
-2311 KKVTA
+2311 
-2316 ADDWSYEF
+2316 
-2324 TELPAYSEDGRTAYT
+2324 LPAYSA
-2339 YTVDEESVEGY
+2339 
-2350 ITTTVSGSNL
+2350 
-2360 INTITGTTSVSGTK
+2360 
-2374 TWRAP
+2374 
-2379 EGTELPESITVIL
+2379 
-2392 KRNDE
+2392 
-2397 PVARKKVTAAD
+2397 
-2408 DWSYEFTELPAYSED
+2408 
-2423 GRTAYT
+2423 
-2429 YTVDEEP
+2429 
-2436 VAGYNKEVD
+2436 
-2445 GYDLINTK
+2445 
-2453 SEKIEITG
+2453 
-2461 TKTWRVPDG
+2461 DG
-2470 TELPESITVILKRND
+2470 T
-2485 EPVARKKVTAADDW
+2485 
-2499 SYEFTELPAY
+2499 
-2509 SEDGL
+2509 

-2542 TGTTSVSGT
+2542 T
-2551 KTWRAPEGTEL
+2551 
-2562 PESITVILNRNG
+2562 
-2574 SPVDSKKV
+2574 
-2582 TATDDWSYEFTN
+2582 
-2594 LPAYSE
+2594 
-2600 DGRTAYTYTVDEE
+2600 
-2613 SVEGYITTVS
+2613 
-2623 GTNLINTITG
+2623 
-2633 TTSVSG
+2633 
-2639 TKTWRAPEGT
+2639 
-2649 ELPESITVILNRND
+2649 
-2663 EPVARKKVTAAD
+2663 
-2675 DWSYEFTELPAYSED
+2675 
-2690 GSTAY
+2690 
-2695 TYTVDEEPV
+2695 
-2704 EGYITAVSGTNLI
+2704 
-2717 NTITGTTSVSG
+2717 
-2728 TKTWRVPEG
+2728 
-2737 TELPESITVILNR
+2737 
-2750 NDEPVARKKVTAAD
+2750 
-2764 DWSYEFTEL
+2764 
-2773 PAYSEDGSTAYTY
+2773 
-2786 TVDEEPVEGYI
+2786 
-2797 TAVSGT
+2797 
-2803 NLINTITG
+2803 
-2811 TTSVSGTKTWRAPEG
+2811 
-2826 TKLPESITVILNRN
+2826 
-2840 GSPVDSKKVTA
+2840 
-2851 TDDWS
+2851 
-2856 YEFTNL
+2856 
-2862 PAYSEDG
+2862 
-2869 LTAYT
+2869 
-2874 YTVDEESV
+2874 
-2882 AGYNKEV
+2882 
-2889 DGYDLINTKSEKI
+2889 
-2902 EITGTKT
+2902 
-2909 WRAPEGTE
+2909 
-2917 LPESITVILKRNDEP
+2917 
-2932 VARKK
+2932 
-2937 VTAADDWSYEF
+2937 
-2948 TELPAYSEDG
+2948 
-2958 LTAYTYTVDEE
+2958 
-2969 PVEGYITTVSGT
+2969 
-2981 DLINTI
+2981 
-2987 TSVKISKVDIAN
+2987 SVKISKVDIAD

-3023 STNKAHEVTG
+3023 STNEAHEVTG

-3089 IDFIINK
+3089 IDFVVNK

-3240 EETTPEETTTS
+3240 EETTPEETTVS
-3251 EEETSP
+3251 EEETTP
-3257 EETTVSEE
+3257 E

-3272 ETTLPSPDDEGS
+3272 ETTLPSPDDEES

-3302 TVSETPTTTLSSE
+3302 TVSETPTTTPSSE

>member
-1 MCRLYGKLDDVTER
+1 
-15 NSLVLEK
+15 
-22 GGKSM
+22 M

-63 VITDAD
+63 VITDAN
-69 ETEIASQLSEETPE
+69 ETEIASQLSEETP
-83 TTEEE
+83 EEE
-88 TTVESTIAAALAEEA
+88 TTVESTIAAALAAEA

-117 PIVVEAPTP
+117 PIVVAAPTPEPTVVEAPTP
-126 EPTVVEAPTPEP
+126 EPTVVEAPTSEP

-147 EPTVVEAPTVEEPTI
+147 EPTVVEAPMPEPTVAEEPTTPEPTVVEEPTVEETTI

-179 TEETEAETE
+179 TEEETEAETE
-188 KETEEET
+188 NVTEEET

-226 AIPRLDDYITDV
+226 AIPRLDDYIKDV
-238 TVSKRR
+238 TISKRR

-255 SGHNVR
+255 SGHNAR

-289 IDNPPLTGAL
+289 IDNPPLEGVL

-348 QEEVIFSFPGKG
+348 QEEVTFSFPGKG

-383 VVQHGDGEW
+383 VVQYGDGEW

-421 VGSQMKQVILLNSIH
+421 VGSQMKQVILLDRIY

-446 NIQFEQYENSG
+446 NIQFEQYGNGG

-486 SATTNL
+486 SATTKL
-492 KLNKNIFYVRSGK
+492 KLNGNTFYVRSGK
-505 NEHSSYAEAEYRRN
+505 NEHSSYAEAEYSRN

-545 LKGLTIKDTFKLDDT
+545 LKGLTIKDTFKLDGT

-601 IVITYRYYPPAN
+601 IVITYRYYPLAN

-686 QDHIQS
+686 QNHTQS

-712 GKDGVLVN
+712 GKNGVLVN

-759 GTFRYD
+759 GTFRYN

-772 GSINQTKTDSYTYT
+772 GSINQIKTDSYTYT

-834 TFTVTDKLPEGAVYV
+834 TFTVKDKLPEGAVYV

-900 ISNANLSGSQQELVY
+900 ISNANISGSQQELVY

-923 EDKASVTVPVLF
+923 EDTASVTVPVLF
-935 EEKEIEEDDVID
+935 EEEEIEEDDVID
-947 KKGFQNNSDITYTI
+947 KKGFQNDSDITYTI

-1012 DGKGVPVSKNF
+1012 DGKGAPVSKNF
-1023 YTYQYNEKTHNISMI
+1023 YTYQYNEKTHNISMV
-1038 LPDSEAFVVEYTY
+1038 LPDSAAFVVEYTY

-1066 KNNVELVGSYKKEIS
+1066 KNNVELIGSYKKEIS

-1126 SFSLIQNDIE
+1126 SFSLIQSDIE

-1167 YLEEVQAPSG
+1167 YLEEIQAPSG

-1328 TQMTARLYI
+1328 AQMTARLYI

-1366 SIVFTANTY
+1366 SIVVTANTY
-1375 NSILDG
+1375 NSILDDS
-1381 NKPGKVNGTIAA
+1381 KPGKVNGTIAT

-1400 FVQNV
+1400 FVRNV

-1467 EKVKTASFS
+1467 EEVKTASFS

-1483 TATPQPLEGASFALY
+1483 TSTPQPLEGASFALY

-1503 DQNQLIRVGLPI
+1503 DQNQFIRVGLPI

-1570 QTNSDGAYI
+1570 QANSDGAYI

-1673 TSSLST
+1673 TSRLTT

-1702 EIPETSAVISVKKI
+1702 EIPETSAVISVQKI
-1716 VDGTGYNQNE
+1716 VDGTGYNQDE

-1746 NKVSIKAGEIGSFG
+1746 NKVSIKAGETGSFG

-1799 NDERKLTASVYYNI
+1799 NAERKLTASVYYNI

-1847 PEGTDLPES
+1847 PEGTE
-1856 ITVILKRNDEPVAR
+1856 
-1870 KKVTAADDWSYEFTE
+1870 
-1885 LPMYDDD
+1885 
-1892 GAAYTYEVD
+1892 
-1901 EEPVEGYNKEVDG
+1901 
-1914 YDLINTITGTTSVSG
+1914 
-1929 SKNWRVPEG
+1929 
-1938 TDLPESITV
+1938 
-1947 ILKRND
+1947 
-1953 EPVARKKVTAA
+1953 
-1964 NDWSYEFTELPMYDD
+1964 
-1979 DGAAYTYEVDEE
+1979 
-1991 PVEGY
+1991 
-1996 NKEVDGYDLINTIT
+1996 
-2010 GTTSVSGSKNWRVP
+2010 
-2024 EGTDLP
+2024 LP

-2076 VDEESVEGYITTV
+2076 VDEE
-2089 SGTNLINT
+2089 
-2097 ITGTTSVSGTKT
+2097 
-2109 WRAPE
+2109 
-2114 GTELPESITVILK
+2114 
-2127 RNDEPVARKKVTAAD
+2127 
-2142 DWSYEFTE
+2142 
-2150 LPMYDEDGVAYTYEV
+2150 
-2165 DEEPVEGYNKEV
+2165 
-2177 DGYDLI
+2177 
-2183 NTITGTTSVSGTKTW
+2183 
-2198 RVPEGTDLP
+2198 
-2207 ESITVILKRN
+2207 
-2217 DEPVARKKVTAA
+2217 
-2229 DDWSYEFT
+2229 
-2237 ELPMYDDDG
+2237 
-2246 AAYTYEVDEEPVAGY
+2246 PVAGY

-2281 GTKTWRVPDG
+2281 GTKTWRAPEG
-2291 TELPE
+2291 SELPE
-2296 SITVILKRNDEPVAR
+2296 SITVILNRNGSPVDS

-2324 TELPAYSEDGRTAYT
+2324 TELPAYGEDG
-2339 YTVDEESVEGY
+2339 S
-2350 ITTTVSGSNL
+2350 
-2360 INTITGTTSVSGTK
+2360 
-2374 TWRAP
+2374 
-2379 EGTELPESITVIL
+2379 
-2392 KRNDE
+2392 
-2397 PVARKKVTAAD
+2397 
-2408 DWSYEFTELPAYSED
+2408 
-2423 GRTAYT
+2423 
-2429 YTVDEEP
+2429 
-2436 VAGYNKEVD
+2436 
-2445 GYDLINTK
+2445 
-2453 SEKIEITG
+2453 
-2461 TKTWRVPDG
+2461 
-2470 TELPESITVILKRND
+2470 
-2485 EPVARKKVTAADDW
+2485 
-2499 SYEFTELPAY
+2499 
-2509 SEDGL
+2509 

-2551 KTWRAPEGTEL
+2551 K
-2562 PESITVILNRNG
+2562 I
-2574 SPVDSKKV
+2574 
-2582 TATDDWSYEFTN
+2582 
-2594 LPAYSE
+2594 
-2600 DGRTAYTYTVDEE
+2600 
-2613 SVEGYITTVS
+2613 
-2623 GTNLINTITG
+2623 
-2633 TTSVSG
+2633 
-2639 TKTWRAPEGT
+2639 WRAPEGT

-2704 EGYITAVSGTNLI
+2704 EGYIT
-2717 NTITGTTSVSG
+2717 
-2728 TKTWRVPEG
+2728 
-2737 TELPESITVILNR
+2737 
-2750 NDEPVARKKVTAAD
+2750 
-2764 DWSYEFTEL
+2764 
-2773 PAYSEDGSTAYTY
+2773 
-2786 TVDEEPVEGYI
+2786 
-2797 TAVSGT
+2797 
-2803 NLINTITG
+2803 
-2811 TTSVSGTKTWRAPEG
+2811 
-2826 TKLPESITVILNRN
+2826 
-2840 GSPVDSKKVTA
+2840 
-2851 TDDWS
+2851 
-2856 YEFTNL
+2856 
-2862 PAYSEDG
+2862 
-2869 LTAYT
+2869 
-2874 YTVDEESV
+2874 
-2882 AGYNKEV
+2882 
-2889 DGYDLINTKSEKI
+2889 
-2902 EITGTKT
+2902 
-2909 WRAPEGTE
+2909 
-2917 LPESITVILKRNDEP
+2917 
-2932 VARKK
+2932 
-2937 VTAADDWSYEF
+2937 
-2948 TELPAYSEDG
+2948 
-2958 LTAYTYTVDEE
+2958 
-2969 PVEGYITTVSGT
+2969 TVSET
-2981 DLINTI
+2981 NLINTI
-2987 TSVKISKVDIAN
+2987 TSVKISKVDIAD

-3023 STNKAHEVTG
+3023 STNEAHEVTG

-3051 SITSDTTFELKEDG
+3051 GITSDTTFELKEDG

-3089 IDFIINK
+3089 IDFIVNK

-3272 ETTLPSPDDEGS
+3272 ETTLPSPDDEES

-3302 TVSETPTTTLSSE
+3302 TVSETPTTTPSSE

>member
-63 VITDAD
+63 VITDAN

-88 TTVESTIAAALAEEA
+88 TTVESTIAAALAAEA

-117 PIVVEAPTP
+117 PTVAEAPTPEPSVAEAPTPEPIVVEEPTPEPTVVEAPTP

-214 RGANGLMLTAGG
+214 RGANGLMLTAGE

-270 GLITSQSRK
+270 RLITSQSRK

-289 IDNPPLTGAL
+289 IDNPPLEGVL
-299 KDSSEQPVGTF
+299 KDSSEQPVGKF

-348 QEEVIFSFPGKG
+348 QEEVTFSFPGKG

-383 VVQHGDGEW
+383 VVQYGDGEW

-421 VGSQMKQVILLNSIH
+421 VGSQMKQVILLNSIN

-492 KLNKNIFYVRSGK
+492 KLNKNTFYVRSGK
-505 NEHSSYAEAEYRRN
+505 NEHSSYAEAKYSRN

-545 LKGLTIKDTFKLDDT
+545 LKGLTIKDTFKLDGT

-601 IVITYRYYPPAN
+601 IVITYRYYPSAN

-622 NRIEIGPNTWGEVED
+622 NRIEIGSNTWGEVED

-686 QDHIQS
+686 QDRIQS

-834 TFTVTDKLPEGAVYV
+834 TFTVTDTLPEGAVYV

-923 EDKASVTVPVLF
+923 EDTASVTVPVLF
-935 EEKEIEEDDVID
+935 EEKEIEKDDVID

-961 VVNKNRL
+961 VANKNRL
-968 DLIPNVNK
+968 DLIPNVDK

-1012 DGKGVPVSKNF
+1012 DGKGAPVSKNF
-1023 YTYQYNEKTHNISMI
+1023 YTYQYNEKTHNISMV
-1038 LPDSEAFVVEYTY
+1038 LPDSAAFVVEYTY

-1167 YLEEVQAPSG
+1167 YLEEIQAPSG

-1207 AVETADI
+1207 AVKAAKI

-1337 NGDDRGELNIENVY
+1337 NGNDCGELNIENVY

-1366 SIVFTANTY
+1366 SIVVTANTY

-1381 NKPGKVNGTIAA
+1381 NKPGKANGTIAT

-1417 SDLPTK
+1417 SDLPIK

-1614 AANKPLTGSFNGI
+1614 AANKPLIGSFNGI

-1716 VDGTGYNQNE
+1716 VDGTGYNQDE

-1746 NKVSIKAGEIGSFG
+1746 NKVSIKAGETGSFG

-1799 NDERKLTASVYYNI
+1799 NAERKLTASVYYNT
-1813 VMTDIPEVESD
+1813 VMTDIPEVEIDAS
-1824 VRALVVTNTY
+1824 VLVVTNTY
-1834 RVTSVSGTKTWRV
+1834 RV
-1847 PEGTDLPES
+1847 
-1856 ITVILKRNDEPVAR
+1856 
-1870 KKVTAADDWSYEFTE
+1870 
-1885 LPMYDDD
+1885 
-1892 GAAYTYEVD
+1892 
-1901 EEPVEGYNKEVDG
+1901 
-1914 YDLINTITGTTSVSG
+1914 
-1929 SKNWRVPEG
+1929 
-1938 TDLPESITV
+1938 
-1947 ILKRND
+1947 
-1953 EPVARKKVTAA
+1953 
-1964 NDWSYEFTELPMYDD
+1964 
-1979 DGAAYTYEVDEE
+1979 
-1991 PVEGY
+1991 
-1996 NKEVDGYDLINTIT
+1996 
-2010 GTTSVSGSKNWRVP
+2010 
-2024 EGTDLP
+2024 
-2030 ESITVILKRNDEPV
+2030 
-2044 ARKKVTAADDWSYEF
+2044 
-2059 TELPAYS
+2059 
-2066 EDGSTAYTYT
+2066 
-2076 VDEESVEGYITTV
+2076 
-2089 SGTNLINT
+2089 
-2097 ITGTTSVSGTKT
+2097 TSVSGTKT

-2114 GTELPESITVILK
+2114 GTELPESITVILN

-2150 LPMYDEDGVAYTYEV
+2150 LPMYDEDG
-2165 DEEPVEGYNKEV
+2165 
-2177 DGYDLI
+2177 
-2183 NTITGTTSVSGTKTW
+2183 
-2198 RVPEGTDLP
+2198 
-2207 ESITVILKRN
+2207 
-2217 DEPVARKKVTAA
+2217 
-2229 DDWSYEFT
+2229 
-2237 ELPMYDDDG
+2237 
-2246 AAYTYEVDEEPVAGY
+2246 AAYTYEVDEEPLAGY
-2261 NKEVDGYDLINTKSE
+2261 NKEVDGYD
-2276 KIEIT
+2276 
-2281 GTKTWRVPDG
+2281 
-2291 TELPE
+2291 
-2296 SITVILKRNDEPVAR
+2296 
-2311 KKVTA
+2311 
-2316 ADDWSYEF
+2316 
-2324 TELPAYSEDGRTAYT
+2324 
-2339 YTVDEESVEGY
+2339 
-2350 ITTTVSGSNL
+2350 
-2360 INTITGTTSVSGTK
+2360 
-2374 TWRAP
+2374 
-2379 EGTELPESITVIL
+2379 
-2392 KRNDE
+2392 
-2397 PVARKKVTAAD
+2397 
-2408 DWSYEFTELPAYSED
+2408 
-2423 GRTAYT
+2423 
-2429 YTVDEEP
+2429 
-2436 VAGYNKEVD
+2436 
-2445 GYDLINTK
+2445 
-2453 SEKIEITG
+2453 
-2461 TKTWRVPDG
+2461 
-2470 TELPESITVILKRND
+2470 
-2485 EPVARKKVTAADDW
+2485 
-2499 SYEFTELPAY
+2499 
-2509 SEDGL
+2509 
-2514 TAYTYTVD
+2514 
-2522 EEPVEGYIT
+2522 
-2531 TVSGTNLINTI
+2531 
-2542 TGTTSVSGT
+2542 
-2551 KTWRAPEGTEL
+2551 
-2562 PESITVILNRNG
+2562 
-2574 SPVDSKKV
+2574 
-2582 TATDDWSYEFTN
+2582 
-2594 LPAYSE
+2594 
-2600 DGRTAYTYTVDEE
+2600 
-2613 SVEGYITTVS
+2613 
-2623 GTNLINTITG
+2623 LINTITG

-2675 DWSYEFTELPAYSED
+2675 DWSYEFTELPMYDDDGAAYTYEVDEEPLAGYNKEVDGYDLINTITGTTSVSGTKTWRAPDGTELPESITVILNRNDEPVARKKVTAADDWSYEFTELPAYSED
-2690 GSTAY
+2690 GLTAY

-2704 EGYITAVSGTNLI
+2704 AGYNKEVDGYDLI
-2717 NTITGTTSVSG
+2717 NTKSEKIEITG

-2840 GSPVDSKKVTA
+2840 DEPVARKKVTA
-2851 TDDWS
+2851 ADDWS
-2856 YEFTNL
+2856 YEFTEL

-2869 LTAYT
+2869 STAYT
-2874 YTVDEESV
+2874 YTVDEEPV
-2882 AGYNKEV
+2882 AGYITTVSGTN
-2889 DGYDLINTKSEKI
+2889 LINT
-2902 EITGTKT
+2902 ITGTTSVSGTKT
-2909 WRAPEGTE
+2909 WRVPEGTK
-2917 LPESITVILKRNDEP
+2917 LPESITVILNRNDEP

-2958 LTAYTYTVDEE
+2958 STAYTYTVEE
-2969 PVEGYITTVSGT
+2969 KPVEGYITTVSGT

-2987 TSVKISKVDIAN
+2987 TSVKISKVDITD

-3023 STNKAHEVTG
+3023 STNEAHEVTGLTTGKTYILRETVAPEGYSITSDTTFELKEDGSIDTEKTTTTVSEEGVLLVEDTITSVKISKVDIADGEELEGATIQLIDKETGEVVEEWTSTNEAHEVTG

-3089 IDFIINK
+3089 IDFIVNK

-3184 ENGKNVIEEVVDEA
+3184 ENGKNVIEEVVDDA

-3251 EEETSP
+3251 EEETTP

-3265 ETTVSEE
+3265 ETT
-3272 ETTLPSPDDEGS
+3272 TLPSPDDEES
-3284 TPEVTTPAAN
+3284 TPEVTNPAAN

-3302 TVSETPTTTLSSE
+3302 TVSETPTTTPSSE

>member
-1 MCRLYGKLDDVTER
+1 M
-15 NSLVLEK
+15 
-22 GGKSM
+22 
-27 RKEKKKMSIKRRI
+27 
-40 AAAALAAFVGVSS
+40 
-53 LNVSIPGFST
+53 
-63 VITDAD
+63 
-69 ETEIASQLSEETPE
+69 
-83 TTEEE
+83 
-88 TTVESTIAAALAEEA
+88 
-103 PAPVAP
+103 
-109 AAEEPTPE
+109 
-117 PIVVEAPTP
+117 
-126 EPTVVEAPTPEP
+126 
-138 TVAEEPTTP
+138 
-147 EPTVVEAPTVEEPTI
+147 
-162 EEAETTDE
+162 
-170 EETILSVEE
+170 
-179 TEETEAETE
+179 
-188 KETEEET
+188 
-195 EPETDEDD
+195 
-203 LLSNDPVTFGL
+203 
-214 RGANGLMLTAGG
+214 
-226 AIPRLDDYITDV
+226 
-238 TVSKRR
+238 
-244 GDSWVKVNEIT
+244 
-255 SGHNVR
+255 
-261 IDLKYTLPE
+261 
-270 GLITSQSRK
+270 
-279 IQYQLPDVIK
+279 
-289 IDNPPLTGAL
+289 
-299 KDSSEQPVGTF
+299 
-310 SIDANGLVTFEYS
+310 
-323 QEFSEDEKSF
+323 
-333 SGDFFFECKVGSRKT
+333 
-348 QEEVIFSFPGKG
+348 
-360 EVTFTIKP
+360 
-368 SSLAFDIKTTKTASE
+368 
-383 VVQHGDGEW
+383 
-392 YVTYTMTISSKKGT
+392 
-406 GKDIEVFDYFSDDNV
+406 
-421 VGSQMKQVILLNSIH
+421 
-436 IWDNNGNYVE
+436 
-446 NIQFEQYENSG
+446 
-457 FVTTLPKLEAGQKY
+457 
-471 TITCVALVNKQLLST
+471 
-486 SATTNL
+486 
-492 KLNKNIFYVRSGK
+492 
-505 NEHSSYAEAEYRRN
+505 
-519 VIKKTS
+519 
-525 EKQED
+525 
-530 GSYKYTVTINESQEN
+530 
-545 LKGLTIKDTFKLDDT
+545 
-560 VIDINDIEGFY
+560 
-571 VDVQGGSNPGI
+571 QGGSNPGI

-1012 DGKGVPVSKNF
+1012 DGKGAPVSKNF

-1177 YKIEAGHEKFY
+1177 YKIEVGHEKFY

-1207 AVETADI
+1207 AVKAAKI

-1265 KTHHRYTDAQP
+1265 KTHHRYTDAQL

-1293 AFASTEYYRIGTKLT
+1293 AFASTEYYRIGTTLT

-1366 SIVFTANTY
+1366 SIVVTANTY
-1375 NSILDG
+1375 NSILDDS
-1381 NKPGKVNGTIAA
+1381 KPGKVNGTIAT

-1400 FVQNV
+1400 FVRNV

-1467 EKVKTASFS
+1467 EEVKTASFS

-1503 DQNQLIRVGLPI
+1503 DQNQWIRVGLPI

-1537 LLYETSAPT
+1537 LLYETSAPM

-1570 QTNSDGAYI
+1570 QANSDGAYI

-1614 AANKPLTGSFNGI
+1614 AADKPLTGSFNGI

-1658 EVNFDGTALTGEEEY
+1658 EVNFDGTALTGEEKY

-1856 ITVILKRNDEPVAR
+1856 ITVILKRNGSPVDS

-1885 LPMYDDD
+1885 LPVYSDD
-1892 GAAYTYEVD
+1892 G
-1901 EEPVEGYNKEVDG
+1901 
-1914 YDLINTITGTTSVSG
+1914 S
-1929 SKNWRVPEG
+1929 
-1938 TDLPESITV
+1938 
-1947 ILKRND
+1947 
-1953 EPVARKKVTAA
+1953 
-1964 NDWSYEFTELPMYDD
+1964 
-1979 DGAAYTYEVDEE
+1979 
-1991 PVEGY
+1991 
-1996 NKEVDGYDLINTIT
+1996 
-2010 GTTSVSGSKNWRVP
+2010 
-2024 EGTDLP
+2024 
-2030 ESITVILKRNDEPV
+2030 
-2044 ARKKVTAADDWSYEF
+2044 
-2059 TELPAYS
+2059 
-2066 EDGSTAYTYT
+2066 
-2076 VDEESVEGYITTV
+2076 
-2089 SGTNLINT
+2089 
-2097 ITGTTSVSGTKT
+2097 
-2109 WRAPE
+2109 
-2114 GTELPESITVILK
+2114 
-2127 RNDEPVARKKVTAAD
+2127 
-2142 DWSYEFTE
+2142 
-2150 LPMYDEDGVAYTYEV
+2150 
-2165 DEEPVEGYNKEV
+2165 
-2177 DGYDLI
+2177 
-2183 NTITGTTSVSGTKTW
+2183 
-2198 RVPEGTDLP
+2198 
-2207 ESITVILKRN
+2207 
-2217 DEPVARKKVTAA
+2217 
-2229 DDWSYEFT
+2229 
-2237 ELPMYDDDG
+2237 
-2246 AAYTYEVDEEPVAGY
+2246 
-2261 NKEVDGYDLINTKSE
+2261 
-2276 KIEIT
+2276 
-2281 GTKTWRVPDG
+2281 
-2291 TELPE
+2291 
-2296 SITVILKRNDEPVAR
+2296 
-2311 KKVTA
+2311 
-2316 ADDWSYEF
+2316 
-2324 TELPAYSEDGRTAYT
+2324 
-2339 YTVDEESVEGY
+2339 
-2350 ITTTVSGSNL
+2350 
-2360 INTITGTTSVSGTK
+2360 
-2374 TWRAP
+2374 
-2379 EGTELPESITVIL
+2379 
-2392 KRNDE
+2392 
-2397 PVARKKVTAAD
+2397 
-2408 DWSYEFTELPAYSED
+2408 
-2423 GRTAYT
+2423 
-2429 YTVDEEP
+2429 
-2436 VAGYNKEVD
+2436 
-2445 GYDLINTK
+2445 
-2453 SEKIEITG
+2453 
-2461 TKTWRVPDG
+2461 
-2470 TELPESITVILKRND
+2470 
-2485 EPVARKKVTAADDW
+2485 
-2499 SYEFTELPAY
+2499 
-2509 SEDGL
+2509 
-2514 TAYTYTVD
+2514 
-2522 EEPVEGYIT
+2522 
-2531 TVSGTNLINTI
+2531 
-2542 TGTTSVSGT
+2542 
-2551 KTWRAPEGTEL
+2551 
-2562 PESITVILNRNG
+2562 
-2574 SPVDSKKV
+2574 
-2582 TATDDWSYEFTN
+2582 
-2594 LPAYSE
+2594 
-2600 DGRTAYTYTVDEE
+2600 
-2613 SVEGYITTVS
+2613 
-2623 GTNLINTITG
+2623 
-2633 TTSVSG
+2633 
-2639 TKTWRAPEGT
+2639 
-2649 ELPESITVILNRND
+2649 
-2663 EPVARKKVTAAD
+2663 
-2675 DWSYEFTELPAYSED
+2675 
-2690 GSTAY
+2690 
-2695 TYTVDEEPV
+2695 
-2704 EGYITAVSGTNLI
+2704 
-2717 NTITGTTSVSG
+2717 
-2728 TKTWRVPEG
+2728 
-2737 TELPESITVILNR
+2737 
-2750 NDEPVARKKVTAAD
+2750 
-2764 DWSYEFTEL
+2764 
-2773 PAYSEDGSTAYTY
+2773 
-2786 TVDEEPVEGYI
+2786 
-2797 TAVSGT
+2797 
-2803 NLINTITG
+2803 
-2811 TTSVSGTKTWRAPEG
+2811 
-2826 TKLPESITVILNRN
+2826 
-2840 GSPVDSKKVTA
+2840 
-2851 TDDWS
+2851 
-2856 YEFTNL
+2856 
-2862 PAYSEDG
+2862 
-2869 LTAYT
+2869 TAYT

-2948 TELPAYSEDG
+2948 TNLPAYSDDG

-2969 PVEGYITTVSGT
+2969 PVEGYITTVSGSNLINT
-2981 DLINTI
+2981 ITGTTSVSGTKTWRVPEGTELPESITVILNRNDEPVARKKVTAADDWSYEFTELPAYSEDGRTAYTYTVDEEPVEGYITTVSGTNLINTI
-2987 TSVKISKVDIAN
+2987 TSVKISKVDIAD

-3023 STNKAHEVTG
+3023 STNEAHEVTG

-3038 TYILRETVAPEGY
+3038 IYILRETVAPEGY

-3089 IDFIINK
+3089 IDFIVNK

-3251 EEETSP
+3251 EEETTP

-3272 ETTLPSPDDEGS
+3272 ETTLPSPDDEES

-3302 TVSETPTTTLSSE
+3302 TVSETPTTTPSSE

>member
-15 NSLVLEK
+15 NSLVLGK

-88 TTVESTIAAALAEEA
+88 TTVESTIAAALAAEA

-117 PIVVEAPTP
+117 PIVVAAPTPEPTAVEAPTP

-138 TVAEEPTTP
+138 TVAEEPTTPEPTVVEEPTP

-179 TEETEAETE
+179 TEEETEAETE
-188 KETEEET
+188 EATEEATEEET

-203 LLSNDPVTFGL
+203 LLSNNPVTFGL
-214 RGANGLMLTAGG
+214 RSANGLMLIAGG
-226 AIPRLDDYITDV
+226 AIPWLDGYIDEV
-238 TVSKRR
+238 TVSRR
-244 GDSWVKVNEIT
+244 IGDSWVKVNEIT
-255 SGHNVR
+255 SGHNAR

-279 IQYQLPDVIK
+279 IQYQLPNVIK
-289 IDNPPLTGAL
+289 IDNPPLEGVL

-348 QEEVIFSFPGKG
+348 QEEVTFSFPGKG

-383 VVQHGDGEW
+383 VVQYGDGEW

-406 GKDIEVFDYFSDDNV
+406 GKDIEVFDYFDDNI
-421 VGSQMKQVILLNSIH
+421 VGSQTKQVIRLNSIS
-436 IWDNNGNYVE
+436 IQDNNGNNVE
-446 NIQFEQYENSG
+446 NIQIEQYENSG

-505 NEHSSYAEAEYRRN
+505 NEHSSYAEAEYSRN

-545 LKGLTIKDTFKLDDT
+545 LKGLTIKDTFKLDGT
-560 VIDINDIEGFY
+560 VIDINDIRNFY
-571 VDVQGGSNPGI
+571 VDVNYGSNPGI

-601 IVITYRYYPPAN
+601 IVITYSYYPPAN

-686 QDHIQS
+686 QNHTQS

-700 GIEASDY
+700 GIEPSDY

-712 GKDGVLVN
+712 GKDGALVN

-728 FKVTFKAITPEK
+728 FKVTFKAITTEK

-800 GYQTSID
+800 GYQTSIG

-834 TFTVTDKLPEGAVYV
+834 EFTVTDTLPEGAVYV

-900 ISNANLSGSQQELVY
+900 ISNANLSGSQQELIN

-923 EDKASVTVPVLF
+923 EDEASVTVPVLF

-968 DLIPNVNK
+968 DLIPNKDK
-976 ITLNDVLKCDV
+976 IKLNDVLKCDV

-997 VGNIVSVYEYDASKP
+997 VGNVVSVYEYDAGKP
-1012 DGKGVPVSKNF
+1012 DGKGAPVSKNL
-1023 YTYQYNEKTHNISMI
+1023 YTYQYNEKTHNISMV
-1038 LPDSEAFVVEYTY
+1038 LLDSAAFVVEYTY

-1066 KNNVELVGSYKKEIS
+1066 KNNVELVGSYTKEIS

-1126 SFSLIQNDIE
+1126 SFSLIQSDIE

-1145 SDKTDEDM
+1145 YDKTDEDM

-1167 YLEEVQAPSG
+1167 YLEEIQAPSG

-1293 AFASTEYYRIGTKLT
+1293 AFASTEYYKIGTNLT

-1366 SIVFTANTY
+1366 SIVVTANTY
-1375 NSILDG
+1375 NSILDA
-1381 NKPGKVNGTIAA
+1381 NKPGKVSGTIATIS
-1393 LAAGDME
+1393 AGDME
-1400 FVQNV
+1400 FVRNV

-1417 SDLPTK
+1417 SDLPAK

-1467 EKVKTASFS
+1467 EEVKTASFS

-1483 TATPQPLEGASFALY
+1483 TSTPQPLEGASFALY

-1503 DQNQLIRVGLPI
+1503 DQNQWIRVGLPI

-1522 SGTGVVFSGLIPGEY
+1522 SGTGVAFSGLIPGEY

-1570 QTNSDGAYI
+1570 QAISDSTYI

-1614 AANKPLTGSFNGI
+1614 AEDKPLTGSFNGI

-1658 EVNFDGTALTGEEEY
+1658 EVNFDGTALTGEEGY
-1673 TSSLST
+1673 TSSLSS
-1679 NATGTIDKEAG
+1679 NAAGTIDKEAG
-1690 TVAVNV
+1690 TVVVNV
-1696 TVTNIY
+1696 TITNIY

-1716 VDGTGYNQNE
+1716 VDGTGYNQDE

-1735 EEGTPMPTETG
+1735 EEGIPMPTETG
-1746 NKVSIKAGEIGSFG
+1746 NKVSIKAGETGSFG
-1760 SITYTDTGVYY
+1760 SITYTDTGIYY

-1791 LVTVVVSM
+1791 PVTVVVSM
-1799 NDERKLTASVYYNI
+1799 NDERKLTASVYYNV
-1813 VMTDIPEVESD
+1813 VMTDIPEVEID
-1824 VRALVVTNTY
+1824 ARALVVTNTY

-1847 PEGTDLPES
+1847 PEGTKLPES
-1856 ITVILKRNDEPVAR
+1856 ITVILKRNGSPVDS
-1870 KKVTAADDWSYEFTE
+1870 KEVTADDNWSYEFTE
-1885 LPMYDDD
+1885 LP
-1892 GAAYTYEVD
+1892 E
-1901 EEPVEGYNKEVDG
+1901 
-1914 YDLINTITGTTSVSG
+1914 
-1929 SKNWRVPEG
+1929 
-1938 TDLPESITV
+1938 
-1947 ILKRND
+1947 
-1953 EPVARKKVTAA
+1953 
-1964 NDWSYEFTELPMYDD
+1964 
-1979 DGAAYTYEVDEE
+1979 
-1991 PVEGY
+1991 
-1996 NKEVDGYDLINTIT
+1996 
-2010 GTTSVSGSKNWRVP
+2010 
-2024 EGTDLP
+2024 
-2030 ESITVILKRNDEPV
+2030 
-2044 ARKKVTAADDWSYEF
+2044 
-2059 TELPAYS
+2059 YS
-2066 EDGSTAYTYT
+2066 EDGRTAYTYT
-2076 VDEESVEGYITTV
+2076 VDEEPVEGYITTV
-2089 SGTNLINT
+2089 RGTNLINT

-2114 GTELPESITVILK
+2114 GTELPESITVILN
-2127 RNDEPVARKKVTAAD
+2127 RNGSPVDSKEVTAAD
-2142 DWSYEFTE
+2142 DWSYEFTN
-2150 LPMYDEDGVAYTYEV
+2150 LPMYDDDGVAYTYEV
-2165 DEEPVEGYNKEV
+2165 DEESVTGYNKEV

-2198 RVPEGTDLP
+2198 RTPEGTDLP

-2217 DEPVARKKVTAA
+2217 GSRVDSKEVTAA

-2237 ELPMYDDDG
+2237 DLPAYSADGSTAYTYTVEEKPVDGYITTVSGTNIINTITGTTSVSGTKTWRAPEGTDLPESITVILKRNGSRFDTKKVTADDDWSYEFTNLPMYDDDG
-2246 AAYTYEVDEEPVAGY
+2246 AAYTYEVDEESVTGYNKEVDGYDLINTKSEKIEITGTKTWRAPEGTDLPESITVILKRNGSRVDSKEVTAADDWSYEFTDLPAYSDDGRTAYTYTVDEEPVAGY

-2281 GTKTWRVPDG
+2281 GTKTWRVPEG
-2291 TELPE
+2291 TKLPE
-2296 SITVILKRNDEPVAR
+2296 SITVILKRNGSRVDSKE
-2311 KKVTA
+2311 VTA

-2324 TELPAYSEDGRTAYT
+2324 TELPE
-2339 YTVDEESVEGY
+2339 
-2350 ITTTVSGSNL
+2350 
-2360 INTITGTTSVSGTK
+2360 
-2374 TWRAP
+2374 
-2379 EGTELPESITVIL
+2379 
-2392 KRNDE
+2392 
-2397 PVARKKVTAAD
+2397 
-2408 DWSYEFTELPAYSED
+2408 YSED

-2461 TKTWRVPDG
+2461 TKTWRAPEG
-2470 TELPESITVILKRND
+2470 TKLPESITVILKRNGS
-2485 EPVARKKVTAADDW
+2485 PVARKEVTAADDW
-2499 SYEFTELPAY
+2499 SYEFTNLPAY
-2509 SEDGL
+2509 SADGS
-2514 TAYTYTVD
+2514 TAYTYTV
-2522 EEPVEGYIT
+2522 EEKPVDGYIT

-2542 TGTTSVSGT
+2542 T
-2551 KTWRAPEGTEL
+2551 
-2562 PESITVILNRNG
+2562 
-2574 SPVDSKKV
+2574 
-2582 TATDDWSYEFTN
+2582 
-2594 LPAYSE
+2594 
-2600 DGRTAYTYTVDEE
+2600 
-2613 SVEGYITTVS
+2613 
-2623 GTNLINTITG
+2623 
-2633 TTSVSG
+2633 
-2639 TKTWRAPEGT
+2639 
-2649 ELPESITVILNRND
+2649 
-2663 EPVARKKVTAAD
+2663 
-2675 DWSYEFTELPAYSED
+2675 
-2690 GSTAY
+2690 
-2695 TYTVDEEPV
+2695 
-2704 EGYITAVSGTNLI
+2704 
-2717 NTITGTTSVSG
+2717 
-2728 TKTWRVPEG
+2728 
-2737 TELPESITVILNR
+2737 
-2750 NDEPVARKKVTAAD
+2750 
-2764 DWSYEFTEL
+2764 
-2773 PAYSEDGSTAYTY
+2773 
-2786 TVDEEPVEGYI
+2786 
-2797 TAVSGT
+2797 
-2803 NLINTITG
+2803 
-2811 TTSVSGTKTWRAPEG
+2811 
-2826 TKLPESITVILNRN
+2826 
-2840 GSPVDSKKVTA
+2840 
-2851 TDDWS
+2851 
-2856 YEFTNL
+2856 
-2862 PAYSEDG
+2862 
-2869 LTAYT
+2869 
-2874 YTVDEESV
+2874 
-2882 AGYNKEV
+2882 
-2889 DGYDLINTKSEKI
+2889 
-2902 EITGTKT
+2902 
-2909 WRAPEGTE
+2909 
-2917 LPESITVILKRNDEP
+2917 
-2932 VARKK
+2932 
-2937 VTAADDWSYEF
+2937 
-2948 TELPAYSEDG
+2948 
-2958 LTAYTYTVDEE
+2958 
-2969 PVEGYITTVSGT
+2969 
-2981 DLINTI
+2981 
-2987 TSVKISKVDIAN
+2987 SVKISKVDIAD

-3089 IDFIINK
+3089 IDFVVNK

-3251 EEETSP
+3251 EEETTP

-3272 ETTLPSPDDEGS
+3272 ETTLPSPDDEES

-3302 TVSETPTTTLSSE
+3302 TVSETPTTTPSSE

>member
-15 NSLVLEK
+15 NSLVLGK

-63 VITDAD
+63 VITDAN

-88 TTVESTIAAALAEEA
+88 TTVESTIAAALAAEA

-117 PIVVEAPTP
+117 PIVAEAPTPEPTVVEAPTPEPIVVEEPTPEPTIVEAPTP

-170 EETILSVEE
+170 EENILSVEE

-214 RGANGLMLTAGG
+214 RGANGLMLTAGE

-289 IDNPPLTGAL
+289 IDNPPLEGVL

-310 SIDANGLVTFEYS
+310 SIDANGLVTFEYR

-333 SGDFFFECKVGSRKT
+333 SGDFFFECKVGSSKT

-406 GKDIEVFDYFSDDNV
+406 GEDIEVFDYFSDDNV
-421 VGSQMKQVILLNSIH
+421 VGSQTKQVILLDRIY
-436 IWDNNGNYVE
+436 IWDNSGNYVE
-446 NIQFEQYENSG
+446 NIQFEQYGNGG

-486 SATTNL
+486 SATTTL
-492 KLNKNIFYVRSGK
+492 KLNKNTFHARSGK
-505 NEHSSYAEAEYRRN
+505 NKHSSYAEAEYRRN

-545 LKGLTIKDTFKLDDT
+545 LKGLTIKDTFKLDGT

-886 SYKHDVLYIHYAIQ
+886 SYKHNVLYIHYAIQ

-1167 YLEEVQAPSG
+1167 YLEEIQAPSG

-1366 SIVFTANTY
+1366 SIVVTANTY

-1400 FVQNV
+1400 FVRNV

-1570 QTNSDGAYI
+1570 QANSDGAYI

-1658 EVNFDGTALTGEEEY
+1658 EVNFDGTALNGEEEY

-1735 EEGTPMPTETG
+1735 EEGTPMPKETG

-1834 RVTSVSGTKTWRV
+1834 RVTSVSGTKTWR
-1847 PEGTDLPES
+1847 
-1856 ITVILKRNDEPVAR
+1856 
-1870 KKVTAADDWSYEFTE
+1870 
-1885 LPMYDDD
+1885 
-1892 GAAYTYEVD
+1892 
-1901 EEPVEGYNKEVDG
+1901 
-1914 YDLINTITGTTSVSG
+1914 
-1929 SKNWRVPEG
+1929 
-1938 TDLPESITV
+1938 
-1947 ILKRND
+1947 
-1953 EPVARKKVTAA
+1953 
-1964 NDWSYEFTELPMYDD
+1964 
-1979 DGAAYTYEVDEE
+1979 
-1991 PVEGY
+1991 
-1996 NKEVDGYDLINTIT
+1996 
-2010 GTTSVSGSKNWRVP
+2010 
-2024 EGTDLP
+2024 
-2030 ESITVILKRNDEPV
+2030 
-2044 ARKKVTAADDWSYEF
+2044 
-2059 TELPAYS
+2059 
-2066 EDGSTAYTYT
+2066 
-2076 VDEESVEGYITTV
+2076 
-2089 SGTNLINT
+2089 
-2097 ITGTTSVSGTKT
+2097 
-2109 WRAPE
+2109 APE
-2114 GTELPESITVILK
+2114 GS
-2127 RNDEPVARKKVTAAD
+2127 
-2142 DWSYEFTE
+2142 
-2150 LPMYDEDGVAYTYEV
+2150 
-2165 DEEPVEGYNKEV
+2165 
-2177 DGYDLI
+2177 
-2183 NTITGTTSVSGTKTW
+2183 
-2198 RVPEGTDLP
+2198 
-2207 ESITVILKRN
+2207 
-2217 DEPVARKKVTAA
+2217 
-2229 DDWSYEFT
+2229 
-2237 ELPMYDDDG
+2237 
-2246 AAYTYEVDEEPVAGY
+2246 
-2261 NKEVDGYDLINTKSE
+2261 
-2276 KIEIT
+2276 
-2281 GTKTWRVPDG
+2281 
-2291 TELPE
+2291 
-2296 SITVILKRNDEPVAR
+2296 
-2311 KKVTA
+2311 
-2316 ADDWSYEF
+2316 
-2324 TELPAYSEDGRTAYT
+2324 
-2339 YTVDEESVEGY
+2339 
-2350 ITTTVSGSNL
+2350 
-2360 INTITGTTSVSGTK
+2360 
-2374 TWRAP
+2374 
-2379 EGTELPESITVIL
+2379 
-2392 KRNDE
+2392 
-2397 PVARKKVTAAD
+2397 
-2408 DWSYEFTELPAYSED
+2408 
-2423 GRTAYT
+2423 
-2429 YTVDEEP
+2429 
-2436 VAGYNKEVD
+2436 
-2445 GYDLINTK
+2445 
-2453 SEKIEITG
+2453 
-2461 TKTWRVPDG
+2461 
-2470 TELPESITVILKRND
+2470 
-2485 EPVARKKVTAADDW
+2485 
-2499 SYEFTELPAY
+2499 
-2509 SEDGL
+2509 
-2514 TAYTYTVD
+2514 
-2522 EEPVEGYIT
+2522 
-2531 TVSGTNLINTI
+2531 
-2542 TGTTSVSGT
+2542 
-2551 KTWRAPEGTEL
+2551 EL

-2574 SPVDSKKV
+2574 SPVDS
-2582 TATDDWSYEFTN
+2582 
-2594 LPAYSE
+2594 
-2600 DGRTAYTYTVDEE
+2600 
-2613 SVEGYITTVS
+2613 
-2623 GTNLINTITG
+2623 
-2633 TTSVSG
+2633 
-2639 TKTWRAPEGT
+2639 
-2649 ELPESITVILNRND
+2649 
-2663 EPVARKKVTAAD
+2663 
-2675 DWSYEFTELPAYSED
+2675 
-2690 GSTAY
+2690 
-2695 TYTVDEEPV
+2695 
-2704 EGYITAVSGTNLI
+2704 
-2717 NTITGTTSVSG
+2717 
-2728 TKTWRVPEG
+2728 
-2737 TELPESITVILNR
+2737 
-2750 NDEPVARKKVTAAD
+2750 KKVTAAD

-2874 YTVDEESV
+2874 YTVDEEPV
-2882 AGYNKEV
+2882 EGYITTVSGTN
-2889 DGYDLINTKSEKI
+2889 LINT
-2902 EITGTKT
+2902 ITGTTSVSGTKT

-2917 LPESITVILKRNDEP
+2917 LPESITVILNRNDEP

-2958 LTAYTYTVDEE
+2958 STAYTYTVDEE
-2969 PVEGYITTVSGT
+2969 PVEGYITTVSET
-2981 DLINTI
+2981 NLINTI
-2987 TSVKISKVDIAN
+2987 TSVKISKVDIAD

-3023 STNKAHEVTG
+3023 STNEAHEVTG

-3051 SITSDTTFELKEDG
+3051 GITSDTTFELKEDG

-3089 IDFIINK
+3089 IDFIVNK

-3272 ETTLPSPDDEGS
+3272 ETTLPSPDDEES

-3302 TVSETPTTTLSSE
+3302 TVSETPTTTPSSE

>member
-1 MCRLYGKLDDVTER
+1 
-15 NSLVLEK
+15 
-22 GGKSM
+22 M

-63 VITDAD
+63 VITDAN
-69 ETEIASQLSEETPE
+69 ETEIASQLSEETP
-83 TTEEE
+83 EEE
-88 TTVESTIAAALAEEA
+88 TTVESTIAAALAAEA
-103 PAPVAP
+103 PAPVAQ

-117 PIVVEAPTP
+117 PIVVAAPTP
-126 EPTVVEAPTPEP
+126 EQTVVEAPTPEQTVAEEPTTPEP
-138 TVAEEPTTP
+138 TVVEEPTTP
-147 EPTVVEAPTVEEPTI
+147 EPTVVEAPTVEETTI

-188 KETEEET
+188 NVTEEET

-226 AIPRLDDYITDV
+226 AIPRLDTYITDV

-255 SGHNVR
+255 SGHNAR
-261 IDLKYTLPE
+261 IDLKYTLPK

-289 IDNPPLTGAL
+289 IDDPPLEGVL
-299 KDSSEQPVGTF
+299 KDPSEVPVGTF
-310 SIDANGLVTFEYS
+310 SIDENGLVTFEYS

-348 QEEVIFSFPGKG
+348 QEEVTFSFPGKG

-368 SSLAFDIKTTKTASE
+368 SSLAFDIKTTKTAGE
-383 VVQHGDGEW
+383 VVQYGDGEW

-406 GKDIEVFDYFSDDNV
+406 GKDIEVFDYFDDNI
-421 VGSQMKQVILLNSIH
+421 VGSQTKQVIRLNSIS
-436 IWDNNGNYVE
+436 IQDNNGNNVE
-446 NIQFEQYENSG
+446 NIQIEQYENSG

-505 NEHSSYAEAEYRRN
+505 NEHSSYAEAEYSRN

-545 LKGLTIKDTFKLDDT
+545 LKGLTIKDTFKLDGT

-686 QDHIQS
+686 QNHTQS

-712 GKDGVLVN
+712 GKNGVLVN

-821 ELEIKPAERNLND
+821 ELEIKPTERNLND
-834 TFTVTDKLPEGAVYV
+834 TFTVTDTLPEGAVYV

-900 ISNANLSGSQQELVY
+900 ISNANISGSQQELVY

-923 EDKASVTVPVLF
+923 EDTASVTVPVLF
-935 EEKEIEEDDVID
+935 EEKEIEKDDVID

-1012 DGKGVPVSKNF
+1012 DGKGAPVSKNL
-1023 YTYQYNEKTHNISMI
+1023 YTYQYNEKTHNISMV
-1038 LPDSEAFVVEYTY
+1038 LPDSAAFVVEYTY

-1066 KNNVELVGSYKKEIS
+1066 KNNVELVGSYTKEIS

-1103 VEKGNEDE
+1103 VEKGNENE

-1126 SFSLIQNDIE
+1126 SFSLIQSDIE

-1167 YLEEVQAPSG
+1167 YLEEIQAPSG

-1207 AVETADI
+1207 AVKAAEI

-1245 LNHDGS
+1245 LNYDGS

-1286 GMSSPQL
+1286 GMSSPQI

-1351 SVTHSEIVSSTLNKI
+1351 SVTHSEIVSSALNKI
-1366 SIVFTANTY
+1366 SIVVTANTY

-1381 NKPGKVNGTIAA
+1381 SKPGKVNGTIAT

-1400 FVQNV
+1400 FVRNV

-1467 EKVKTASFS
+1467 EEVKTASFS

-1483 TATPQPLEGASFALY
+1483 TSTPQPLEGASFALY

-1503 DQNQLIRVGLPI
+1503 DQNQFIRAGLPI

-1570 QTNSDGAYI
+1570 QANSDGAYI

-1673 TSSLST
+1673 TSRLTT

-1702 EIPETSAVISVKKI
+1702 EIPETSAVISVQKI
-1716 VDGTGYNQNE
+1716 VDGTGYNQDE

-1746 NKVSIKAGEIGSFG
+1746 NKVSIKAGETGSFG

-1856 ITVILKRNDEPVAR
+1856 ITVIL
-1870 KKVTAADDWSYEFTE
+1870 
-1885 LPMYDDD
+1885 
-1892 GAAYTYEVD
+1892 
-1901 EEPVEGYNKEVDG
+1901 
-1914 YDLINTITGTTSVSG
+1914 
-1929 SKNWRVPEG
+1929 
-1938 TDLPESITV
+1938 
-1947 ILKRND
+1947 
-1953 EPVARKKVTAA
+1953 
-1964 NDWSYEFTELPMYDD
+1964 
-1979 DGAAYTYEVDEE
+1979 
-1991 PVEGY
+1991 
-1996 NKEVDGYDLINTIT
+1996 
-2010 GTTSVSGSKNWRVP
+2010 
-2024 EGTDLP
+2024 
-2030 ESITVILKRNDEPV
+2030 
-2044 ARKKVTAADDWSYEF
+2044 
-2059 TELPAYS
+2059 
-2066 EDGSTAYTYT
+2066 
-2076 VDEESVEGYITTV
+2076 
-2089 SGTNLINT
+2089 
-2097 ITGTTSVSGTKT
+2097 
-2109 WRAPE
+2109 
-2114 GTELPESITVILK
+2114 
-2127 RNDEPVARKKVTAAD
+2127 
-2142 DWSYEFTE
+2142 
-2150 LPMYDEDGVAYTYEV
+2150 
-2165 DEEPVEGYNKEV
+2165 
-2177 DGYDLI
+2177 
-2183 NTITGTTSVSGTKTW
+2183 
-2198 RVPEGTDLP
+2198 
-2207 ESITVILKRN
+2207 
-2217 DEPVARKKVTAA
+2217 
-2229 DDWSYEFT
+2229 
-2237 ELPMYDDDG
+2237 
-2246 AAYTYEVDEEPVAGY
+2246 
-2261 NKEVDGYDLINTKSE
+2261 
-2276 KIEIT
+2276 
-2281 GTKTWRVPDG
+2281 
-2291 TELPE
+2291 
-2296 SITVILKRNDEPVAR
+2296 
-2311 KKVTA
+2311 
-2316 ADDWSYEF
+2316 
-2324 TELPAYSEDGRTAYT
+2324 
-2339 YTVDEESVEGY
+2339 
-2350 ITTTVSGSNL
+2350 
-2360 INTITGTTSVSGTK
+2360 
-2374 TWRAP
+2374 
-2379 EGTELPESITVIL
+2379 
-2392 KRNDE
+2392 
-2397 PVARKKVTAAD
+2397 
-2408 DWSYEFTELPAYSED
+2408 
-2423 GRTAYT
+2423 
-2429 YTVDEEP
+2429 
-2436 VAGYNKEVD
+2436 
-2445 GYDLINTK
+2445 
-2453 SEKIEITG
+2453 
-2461 TKTWRVPDG
+2461 
-2470 TELPESITVILKRND
+2470 
-2485 EPVARKKVTAADDW
+2485 
-2499 SYEFTELPAY
+2499 
-2509 SEDGL
+2509 
-2514 TAYTYTVD
+2514 
-2522 EEPVEGYIT
+2522 
-2531 TVSGTNLINTI
+2531 
-2542 TGTTSVSGT
+2542 
-2551 KTWRAPEGTEL
+2551 
-2562 PESITVILNRNG
+2562 NRNG

-2582 TATDDWSYEFTN
+2582 TAADDWSYEFTN

-2600 DGRTAYTYTVDEE
+2600 DG
-2613 SVEGYITTVS
+2613 S
-2623 GTNLINTITG
+2623 
-2633 TTSVSG
+2633 
-2639 TKTWRAPEGT
+2639 
-2649 ELPESITVILNRND
+2649 
-2663 EPVARKKVTAAD
+2663 
-2675 DWSYEFTELPAYSED
+2675 
-2690 GSTAY
+2690 
-2695 TYTVDEEPV
+2695 
-2704 EGYITAVSGTNLI
+2704 
-2717 NTITGTTSVSG
+2717 
-2728 TKTWRVPEG
+2728 
-2737 TELPESITVILNR
+2737 
-2750 NDEPVARKKVTAAD
+2750 
-2764 DWSYEFTEL
+2764 
-2773 PAYSEDGSTAYTY
+2773 
-2786 TVDEEPVEGYI
+2786 
-2797 TAVSGT
+2797 
-2803 NLINTITG
+2803 
-2811 TTSVSGTKTWRAPEG
+2811 
-2826 TKLPESITVILNRN
+2826 
-2840 GSPVDSKKVTA
+2840 
-2851 TDDWS
+2851 
-2856 YEFTNL
+2856 
-2862 PAYSEDG
+2862 
-2869 LTAYT
+2869 
-2874 YTVDEESV
+2874 
-2882 AGYNKEV
+2882 
-2889 DGYDLINTKSEKI
+2889 
-2902 EITGTKT
+2902 
-2909 WRAPEGTE
+2909 
-2917 LPESITVILKRNDEP
+2917 
-2932 VARKK
+2932 
-2937 VTAADDWSYEF
+2937 
-2948 TELPAYSEDG
+2948 
-2958 LTAYTYTVDEE
+2958 TAYTYTVDEE

-2987 TSVKISKVDIAN
+2987 TSVKISKVDIAD

-3023 STNKAHEVTG
+3023 STNEAHEVTG

-3051 SITSDTTFELKEDG
+3051 GITSDTTFELKEDGSIDTEKTTTTVNEEGVLLVEDTITSVKISKVDIADGEELEGATIQLIDKETGEVVEEWTSTNEAHEVTGLTTGKTYILRETVAPEGYGITSDTTFELKEDG

-3089 IDFIINK
+3089 IDFIVNK

-3272 ETTLPSPDDEGS
+3272 ETTLPSPDDEES

-3302 TVSETPTTTLSSE
+3302 TVSETPTTTPSSE

>member
-1 MCRLYGKLDDVTER
+1 
-15 NSLVLEK
+15 
-22 GGKSM
+22 M

-63 VITDAD
+63 VITDAN
-69 ETEIASQLSEETPE
+69 ETEIASQLSEETP
-83 TTEEE
+83 EEE
-88 TTVESTIAAALAEEA
+88 TTVESTIAAALAAEA

-117 PIVVEAPTP
+117 PIVVAAPTPEPTVVEAPTP
-126 EPTVVEAPTPEP
+126 EPTVVEAPTSEP

-147 EPTVVEAPTVEEPTI
+147 EPTVVEAPMPEPTVAEEPTTPEPTVVEEPTVEETTI

-179 TEETEAETE
+179 TEEETEAETE
-188 KETEEET
+188 NVTEEET

-226 AIPRLDDYITDV
+226 AIPRLDDYIKDV
-238 TVSKRR
+238 TISKRR

-255 SGHNVR
+255 SGHNAR

-289 IDNPPLTGAL
+289 IDNPPLEGVL

-348 QEEVIFSFPGKG
+348 QEEVTFSFPGKG

-383 VVQHGDGEW
+383 VVQYGDGEW

-421 VGSQMKQVILLNSIH
+421 VGSQMKQVILLDRIY

-446 NIQFEQYENSG
+446 NIQFEQYGNGG

-486 SATTNL
+486 SATTKL
-492 KLNKNIFYVRSGK
+492 KLNGNTFYVRSGK
-505 NEHSSYAEAEYRRN
+505 NEHSSYAEAEYSRN

-545 LKGLTIKDTFKLDDT
+545 LKGLTIKDTFKLDGT

-601 IVITYRYYPPAN
+601 IVITYRYYPLAN

-686 QDHIQS
+686 QNHTQS

-712 GKDGVLVN
+712 GKNGVLVN

-759 GTFRYD
+759 GTFRYN

-772 GSINQTKTDSYTYT
+772 GSINQIKTDSYTYT

-834 TFTVTDKLPEGAVYV
+834 TFTVKDKLPEGAVYV

-900 ISNANLSGSQQELVY
+900 ISNANISGSQQELVY

-923 EDKASVTVPVLF
+923 EDTASVTVPVLF
-935 EEKEIEEDDVID
+935 EEEEIEEDDVID
-947 KKGFQNNSDITYTI
+947 KKGFQNDSDITYTI

-1012 DGKGVPVSKNF
+1012 DGKGAPVSKNF
-1023 YTYQYNEKTHNISMI
+1023 YTYQYNEKTHNISMV
-1038 LPDSEAFVVEYTY
+1038 LPDSAAFVVEYTY

-1066 KNNVELVGSYKKEIS
+1066 KNNVELIGSYKKEIS

-1126 SFSLIQNDIE
+1126 SFSLIQSDIE

-1167 YLEEVQAPSG
+1167 YLEEIQAPSG

-1328 TQMTARLYI
+1328 AQMTARLYI

-1366 SIVFTANTY
+1366 SIVVTANTY
-1375 NSILDG
+1375 NSILDDS
-1381 NKPGKVNGTIAA
+1381 KPGKVNGTIAT

-1400 FVQNV
+1400 FVRNV

-1467 EKVKTASFS
+1467 EEVKTASFS

-1483 TATPQPLEGASFALY
+1483 TSTPQPLEGASFALY

-1503 DQNQLIRVGLPI
+1503 DQNQFIRVGLPI

-1570 QTNSDGAYI
+1570 QANSDGAYI

-1673 TSSLST
+1673 TSRLTT

-1702 EIPETSAVISVKKI
+1702 EIPETSAVISVQKI
-1716 VDGTGYNQNE
+1716 VDGTGYNQDE

-1746 NKVSIKAGEIGSFG
+1746 NKVSIKAGETGSFG

-1799 NDERKLTASVYYNI
+1799 NAERKLTASVYYNI

-1834 RVTSVSGTKTWRV
+1834 RVTSVSGTKTWRA
-1847 PEGTDLPES
+1847 PEGSELPES
-1856 ITVILKRNDEPVAR
+1856 ITVILNRNGSPV
-1870 KKVTAADDWSYEFTE
+1870 DS
-1885 LPMYDDD
+1885 
-1892 GAAYTYEVD
+1892 
-1901 EEPVEGYNKEVDG
+1901 
-1914 YDLINTITGTTSVSG
+1914 
-1929 SKNWRVPEG
+1929 
-1938 TDLPESITV
+1938 
-1947 ILKRND
+1947 
-1953 EPVARKKVTAA
+1953 
-1964 NDWSYEFTELPMYDD
+1964 
-1979 DGAAYTYEVDEE
+1979 
-1991 PVEGY
+1991 
-1996 NKEVDGYDLINTIT
+1996 
-2010 GTTSVSGSKNWRVP
+2010 
-2024 EGTDLP
+2024 
-2030 ESITVILKRNDEPV
+2030 
-2044 ARKKVTAADDWSYEF
+2044 KKVTAADDWSYEF

-2066 EDGSTAYTYT
+2066 EDGS
-2076 VDEESVEGYITTV
+2076 
-2089 SGTNLINT
+2089 
-2097 ITGTTSVSGTKT
+2097 
-2109 WRAPE
+2109 
-2114 GTELPESITVILK
+2114 
-2127 RNDEPVARKKVTAAD
+2127 
-2142 DWSYEFTE
+2142 
-2150 LPMYDEDGVAYTYEV
+2150 
-2165 DEEPVEGYNKEV
+2165 
-2177 DGYDLI
+2177 
-2183 NTITGTTSVSGTKTW
+2183 
-2198 RVPEGTDLP
+2198 
-2207 ESITVILKRN
+2207 
-2217 DEPVARKKVTAA
+2217 
-2229 DDWSYEFT
+2229 
-2237 ELPMYDDDG
+2237 
-2246 AAYTYEVDEEPVAGY
+2246 
-2261 NKEVDGYDLINTKSE
+2261 
-2276 KIEIT
+2276 
-2281 GTKTWRVPDG
+2281 
-2291 TELPE
+2291 
-2296 SITVILKRNDEPVAR
+2296 
-2311 KKVTA
+2311 
-2316 ADDWSYEF
+2316 
-2324 TELPAYSEDGRTAYT
+2324 
-2339 YTVDEESVEGY
+2339 
-2350 ITTTVSGSNL
+2350 
-2360 INTITGTTSVSGTK
+2360 
-2374 TWRAP
+2374 
-2379 EGTELPESITVIL
+2379 
-2392 KRNDE
+2392 
-2397 PVARKKVTAAD
+2397 
-2408 DWSYEFTELPAYSED
+2408 
-2423 GRTAYT
+2423 
-2429 YTVDEEP
+2429 
-2436 VAGYNKEVD
+2436 
-2445 GYDLINTK
+2445 
-2453 SEKIEITG
+2453 
-2461 TKTWRVPDG
+2461 
-2470 TELPESITVILKRND
+2470 
-2485 EPVARKKVTAADDW
+2485 
-2499 SYEFTELPAY
+2499 
-2509 SEDGL
+2509 

-2551 KTWRAPEGTEL
+2551 K
-2562 PESITVILNRNG
+2562 I
-2574 SPVDSKKV
+2574 
-2582 TATDDWSYEFTN
+2582 
-2594 LPAYSE
+2594 
-2600 DGRTAYTYTVDEE
+2600 
-2613 SVEGYITTVS
+2613 
-2623 GTNLINTITG
+2623 
-2633 TTSVSG
+2633 
-2639 TKTWRAPEGT
+2639 WRAPEGT

-2704 EGYITAVSGTNLI
+2704 EGYITTVSGTNLI

-2797 TAVSGT
+2797 T
-2803 NLINTITG
+2803 
-2811 TTSVSGTKTWRAPEG
+2811 
-2826 TKLPESITVILNRN
+2826 
-2840 GSPVDSKKVTA
+2840 
-2851 TDDWS
+2851 
-2856 YEFTNL
+2856 
-2862 PAYSEDG
+2862 
-2869 LTAYT
+2869 
-2874 YTVDEESV
+2874 
-2882 AGYNKEV
+2882 
-2889 DGYDLINTKSEKI
+2889 
-2902 EITGTKT
+2902 
-2909 WRAPEGTE
+2909 
-2917 LPESITVILKRNDEP
+2917 
-2932 VARKK
+2932 
-2937 VTAADDWSYEF
+2937 
-2948 TELPAYSEDG
+2948 
-2958 LTAYTYTVDEE
+2958 
-2969 PVEGYITTVSGT
+2969 TVSET
-2981 DLINTI
+2981 NLINTI
-2987 TSVKISKVDIAN
+2987 TSVKISKVDIAD

-3023 STNKAHEVTG
+3023 STNEAHEVTG

-3051 SITSDTTFELKEDG
+3051 GITSDTTFELKEDG

-3089 IDFIINK
+3089 IDFIVNK

-3251 EEETSP
+3251 EEETTP

-3272 ETTLPSPDDEGS
+3272 ETTLPSPDDEES

-3302 TVSETPTTTLSSE
+3302 TVSETPTTTPSSE

>member
-1 MCRLYGKLDDVTER
+1 
-15 NSLVLEK
+15 
-22 GGKSM
+22 M

-63 VITDAD
+63 VITDAN
-69 ETEIASQLSEETPE
+69 ETEIASQLSEETP
-83 TTEEE
+83 EEE
-88 TTVESTIAAALAEEA
+88 TTVESTIAAALAAEA

-117 PIVVEAPTP
+117 PIVVAAPTPEPTVVEAPTP
-126 EPTVVEAPTPEP
+126 EPTVVEAPTSEP

-147 EPTVVEAPTVEEPTI
+147 EPTVVEAPMPEPTVAEEPTTPEPTVVEEPTVEETTI

-179 TEETEAETE
+179 TEEETEAETE
-188 KETEEET
+188 NVTEEET

-226 AIPRLDDYITDV
+226 AIPRLDDYIKDV
-238 TVSKRR
+238 TISKRR

-255 SGHNVR
+255 SGHNAR

-289 IDNPPLTGAL
+289 IDNPPLEGVL

-348 QEEVIFSFPGKG
+348 QEEVTFSFPGKG

-383 VVQHGDGEW
+383 VVQYGDGEW

-421 VGSQMKQVILLNSIH
+421 VGSQMKQVILLDRIY

-446 NIQFEQYENSG
+446 NIQFEQYGNGG

-486 SATTNL
+486 SATTKL
-492 KLNKNIFYVRSGK
+492 KLNGNTFYVRSGK
-505 NEHSSYAEAEYRRN
+505 NEHSSYAEAEYSRN

-545 LKGLTIKDTFKLDDT
+545 LKGLTIKDTFKLDGT

-601 IVITYRYYPPAN
+601 IVITYRYYPLAN

-686 QDHIQS
+686 QNHTQS

-712 GKDGVLVN
+712 GKNGVLVN

-759 GTFRYD
+759 GTFRYN

-772 GSINQTKTDSYTYT
+772 GSINQIKTDSYTYT

-834 TFTVTDKLPEGAVYV
+834 TFTVKDKLPEGAVYV

-900 ISNANLSGSQQELVY
+900 ISNANISGSQQELVY

-923 EDKASVTVPVLF
+923 EDTASVTVPVLF
-935 EEKEIEEDDVID
+935 EEEEIEEDDVID
-947 KKGFQNNSDITYTI
+947 KKGFQNDSDITYTI

-1012 DGKGVPVSKNF
+1012 DGKGAPVSKNF
-1023 YTYQYNEKTHNISMI
+1023 YTYQYNEKTHNISMV
-1038 LPDSEAFVVEYTY
+1038 LPDSAAFVVEYTY

-1066 KNNVELVGSYKKEIS
+1066 KNNVELIGSYKKEIS

-1126 SFSLIQNDIE
+1126 SFSLIQSDIE

-1167 YLEEVQAPSG
+1167 YLEEIQAPSG

-1328 TQMTARLYI
+1328 AQMTARLYI

-1366 SIVFTANTY
+1366 SIVVTANTY
-1375 NSILDG
+1375 NSILDDS
-1381 NKPGKVNGTIAA
+1381 KPGKVNGTIAT

-1400 FVQNV
+1400 FVRNV

-1467 EKVKTASFS
+1467 EEVKTASFS

-1483 TATPQPLEGASFALY
+1483 TSTPQPLEGASFALY

-1503 DQNQLIRVGLPI
+1503 DQNQFIRVGLPI

-1570 QTNSDGAYI
+1570 QANSDGAYI

-1673 TSSLST
+1673 TSRLTT

-1702 EIPETSAVISVKKI
+1702 EIPETSAVISVQKI
-1716 VDGTGYNQNE
+1716 VDGTGYNQDE

-1746 NKVSIKAGEIGSFG
+1746 NKVSIKAGETGSFG

-1799 NDERKLTASVYYNI
+1799 NAERKLTASVYYNI

-1834 RVTSVSGTKTWRV
+1834 RVTSVSGTKTWRA
-1847 PEGTDLPES
+1847 PEGSELPES
-1856 ITVILKRNDEPVAR
+1856 ITVILNRNGSPV
-1870 KKVTAADDWSYEFTE
+1870 DS
-1885 LPMYDDD
+1885 
-1892 GAAYTYEVD
+1892 
-1901 EEPVEGYNKEVDG
+1901 
-1914 YDLINTITGTTSVSG
+1914 
-1929 SKNWRVPEG
+1929 
-1938 TDLPESITV
+1938 
-1947 ILKRND
+1947 
-1953 EPVARKKVTAA
+1953 
-1964 NDWSYEFTELPMYDD
+1964 
-1979 DGAAYTYEVDEE
+1979 
-1991 PVEGY
+1991 
-1996 NKEVDGYDLINTIT
+1996 
-2010 GTTSVSGSKNWRVP
+2010 
-2024 EGTDLP
+2024 
-2030 ESITVILKRNDEPV
+2030 
-2044 ARKKVTAADDWSYEF
+2044 KKVTAADDWSYEF

-2066 EDGSTAYTYT
+2066 EDGS
-2076 VDEESVEGYITTV
+2076 
-2089 SGTNLINT
+2089 
-2097 ITGTTSVSGTKT
+2097 
-2109 WRAPE
+2109 
-2114 GTELPESITVILK
+2114 
-2127 RNDEPVARKKVTAAD
+2127 
-2142 DWSYEFTE
+2142 
-2150 LPMYDEDGVAYTYEV
+2150 
-2165 DEEPVEGYNKEV
+2165 
-2177 DGYDLI
+2177 
-2183 NTITGTTSVSGTKTW
+2183 
-2198 RVPEGTDLP
+2198 
-2207 ESITVILKRN
+2207 
-2217 DEPVARKKVTAA
+2217 
-2229 DDWSYEFT
+2229 
-2237 ELPMYDDDG
+2237 
-2246 AAYTYEVDEEPVAGY
+2246 
-2261 NKEVDGYDLINTKSE
+2261 
-2276 KIEIT
+2276 
-2281 GTKTWRVPDG
+2281 
-2291 TELPE
+2291 
-2296 SITVILKRNDEPVAR
+2296 
-2311 KKVTA
+2311 
-2316 ADDWSYEF
+2316 
-2324 TELPAYSEDGRTAYT
+2324 
-2339 YTVDEESVEGY
+2339 
-2350 ITTTVSGSNL
+2350 
-2360 INTITGTTSVSGTK
+2360 
-2374 TWRAP
+2374 
-2379 EGTELPESITVIL
+2379 
-2392 KRNDE
+2392 
-2397 PVARKKVTAAD
+2397 
-2408 DWSYEFTELPAYSED
+2408 
-2423 GRTAYT
+2423 
-2429 YTVDEEP
+2429 
-2436 VAGYNKEVD
+2436 
-2445 GYDLINTK
+2445 
-2453 SEKIEITG
+2453 
-2461 TKTWRVPDG
+2461 
-2470 TELPESITVILKRND
+2470 
-2485 EPVARKKVTAADDW
+2485 
-2499 SYEFTELPAY
+2499 
-2509 SEDGL
+2509 

-2551 KTWRAPEGTEL
+2551 K
-2562 PESITVILNRNG
+2562 I
-2574 SPVDSKKV
+2574 
-2582 TATDDWSYEFTN
+2582 
-2594 LPAYSE
+2594 
-2600 DGRTAYTYTVDEE
+2600 
-2613 SVEGYITTVS
+2613 
-2623 GTNLINTITG
+2623 
-2633 TTSVSG
+2633 
-2639 TKTWRAPEGT
+2639 WRAPEGT

-2704 EGYITAVSGTNLI
+2704 EGYIT
-2717 NTITGTTSVSG
+2717 
-2728 TKTWRVPEG
+2728 
-2737 TELPESITVILNR
+2737 
-2750 NDEPVARKKVTAAD
+2750 
-2764 DWSYEFTEL
+2764 
-2773 PAYSEDGSTAYTY
+2773 
-2786 TVDEEPVEGYI
+2786 
-2797 TAVSGT
+2797 
-2803 NLINTITG
+2803 
-2811 TTSVSGTKTWRAPEG
+2811 
-2826 TKLPESITVILNRN
+2826 
-2840 GSPVDSKKVTA
+2840 
-2851 TDDWS
+2851 
-2856 YEFTNL
+2856 
-2862 PAYSEDG
+2862 
-2869 LTAYT
+2869 
-2874 YTVDEESV
+2874 
-2882 AGYNKEV
+2882 
-2889 DGYDLINTKSEKI
+2889 
-2902 EITGTKT
+2902 
-2909 WRAPEGTE
+2909 
-2917 LPESITVILKRNDEP
+2917 
-2932 VARKK
+2932 
-2937 VTAADDWSYEF
+2937 
-2948 TELPAYSEDG
+2948 
-2958 LTAYTYTVDEE
+2958 
-2969 PVEGYITTVSGT
+2969 TVSET
-2981 DLINTI
+2981 NLINTI
-2987 TSVKISKVDIAN
+2987 TSVKISKVDIAD

-3023 STNKAHEVTG
+3023 STNEAHEVTG

-3051 SITSDTTFELKEDG
+3051 GITSDTTFELKEDG

-3089 IDFIINK
+3089 IDFIVNK

-3272 ETTLPSPDDEGS
+3272 ETTLPSPDDEES

-3302 TVSETPTTTLSSE
+3302 TVSETPTTTPSSE

>member
-1 MCRLYGKLDDVTER
+1 
-15 NSLVLEK
+15 
-22 GGKSM
+22 M

-63 VITDAD
+63 VITDAN
-69 ETEIASQLSEETPE
+69 ETEIASQLSEETP
-83 TTEEE
+83 EEE
-88 TTVESTIAAALAEEA
+88 TTVESTIAAALAAEA

-117 PIVVEAPTP
+117 PIVVAAPTPEPTVVEAPTP
-126 EPTVVEAPTPEP
+126 EPTVVEAPTSEP

-147 EPTVVEAPTVEEPTI
+147 EPTVVEAPMPEPTVAEEPTTPEPTVVEEPTVEETTI

-179 TEETEAETE
+179 TEEETEAETE
-188 KETEEET
+188 NVTEEET

-226 AIPRLDDYITDV
+226 AIPRLDDYIKDV
-238 TVSKRR
+238 TISKRR

-255 SGHNVR
+255 SGHNAR

-289 IDNPPLTGAL
+289 IDNPPLEGVL

-348 QEEVIFSFPGKG
+348 QEEVTFSFPGKG

-383 VVQHGDGEW
+383 VVQYGDGEW

-421 VGSQMKQVILLNSIH
+421 VGSQMKQVILLDRIY

-446 NIQFEQYENSG
+446 NIQFEQYGNGG

-486 SATTNL
+486 SATTKL
-492 KLNKNIFYVRSGK
+492 KLNGNTFYVRSGK
-505 NEHSSYAEAEYRRN
+505 NEHSSYAEAEYSRN

-545 LKGLTIKDTFKLDDT
+545 LKGLTIKDTFKLDGT

-601 IVITYRYYPPAN
+601 IVITYRYYPLAN

-686 QDHIQS
+686 QNHTQS

-712 GKDGVLVN
+712 GKNGVLVN

-759 GTFRYD
+759 GTFRYN

-772 GSINQTKTDSYTYT
+772 GSINQIKTDSYTYT

-834 TFTVTDKLPEGAVYV
+834 TFTVKDKLPEGAVYV

-900 ISNANLSGSQQELVY
+900 ISNANISGSQQELVY

-923 EDKASVTVPVLF
+923 EDTASVTVPVLF
-935 EEKEIEEDDVID
+935 EEEEIEEDDVID
-947 KKGFQNNSDITYTI
+947 KKGFQNDSDITYTI

-1012 DGKGVPVSKNF
+1012 DGKGAPVSKNF
-1023 YTYQYNEKTHNISMI
+1023 YTYQYNEKTHNISMV
-1038 LPDSEAFVVEYTY
+1038 LPDSAAFVVEYTY

-1066 KNNVELVGSYKKEIS
+1066 KNNVELIGSYKKEIS

-1126 SFSLIQNDIE
+1126 SFSLIQSDIE

-1167 YLEEVQAPSG
+1167 YLEEIQAPSG

-1328 TQMTARLYI
+1328 AQMTARLYI

-1366 SIVFTANTY
+1366 SIVVTANTY
-1375 NSILDG
+1375 NSILDDS
-1381 NKPGKVNGTIAA
+1381 KPGKVNGTIAT

-1400 FVQNV
+1400 FVRNV

-1467 EKVKTASFS
+1467 EEVKTASFS

-1483 TATPQPLEGASFALY
+1483 TSTPQPLEGASFALY

-1503 DQNQLIRVGLPI
+1503 DQNQFIRVGLPI

-1570 QTNSDGAYI
+1570 QANSDGAYI

-1673 TSSLST
+1673 TSRLTT

-1702 EIPETSAVISVKKI
+1702 EIPETSAVISVQKI
-1716 VDGTGYNQNE
+1716 VDGTGYNQDE

-1746 NKVSIKAGEIGSFG
+1746 NKVSIKAGETGSFG

-1799 NDERKLTASVYYNI
+1799 NAERKLTASVYYNI

-1834 RVTSVSGTKTWRV
+1834 RVTSVSGTKTWRA
-1847 PEGTDLPES
+1847 PEGSELPES
-1856 ITVILKRNDEPVAR
+1856 ITVILNRNGSPV
-1870 KKVTAADDWSYEFTE
+1870 DS
-1885 LPMYDDD
+1885 
-1892 GAAYTYEVD
+1892 
-1901 EEPVEGYNKEVDG
+1901 
-1914 YDLINTITGTTSVSG
+1914 
-1929 SKNWRVPEG
+1929 
-1938 TDLPESITV
+1938 
-1947 ILKRND
+1947 
-1953 EPVARKKVTAA
+1953 
-1964 NDWSYEFTELPMYDD
+1964 
-1979 DGAAYTYEVDEE
+1979 
-1991 PVEGY
+1991 
-1996 NKEVDGYDLINTIT
+1996 
-2010 GTTSVSGSKNWRVP
+2010 
-2024 EGTDLP
+2024 
-2030 ESITVILKRNDEPV
+2030 
-2044 ARKKVTAADDWSYEF
+2044 KKVTAADDWSYEF

-2066 EDGSTAYTYT
+2066 EDGS
-2076 VDEESVEGYITTV
+2076 
-2089 SGTNLINT
+2089 
-2097 ITGTTSVSGTKT
+2097 
-2109 WRAPE
+2109 
-2114 GTELPESITVILK
+2114 
-2127 RNDEPVARKKVTAAD
+2127 
-2142 DWSYEFTE
+2142 
-2150 LPMYDEDGVAYTYEV
+2150 
-2165 DEEPVEGYNKEV
+2165 
-2177 DGYDLI
+2177 
-2183 NTITGTTSVSGTKTW
+2183 
-2198 RVPEGTDLP
+2198 
-2207 ESITVILKRN
+2207 
-2217 DEPVARKKVTAA
+2217 
-2229 DDWSYEFT
+2229 
-2237 ELPMYDDDG
+2237 
-2246 AAYTYEVDEEPVAGY
+2246 
-2261 NKEVDGYDLINTKSE
+2261 
-2276 KIEIT
+2276 
-2281 GTKTWRVPDG
+2281 
-2291 TELPE
+2291 
-2296 SITVILKRNDEPVAR
+2296 
-2311 KKVTA
+2311 
-2316 ADDWSYEF
+2316 
-2324 TELPAYSEDGRTAYT
+2324 
-2339 YTVDEESVEGY
+2339 
-2350 ITTTVSGSNL
+2350 
-2360 INTITGTTSVSGTK
+2360 
-2374 TWRAP
+2374 
-2379 EGTELPESITVIL
+2379 
-2392 KRNDE
+2392 
-2397 PVARKKVTAAD
+2397 
-2408 DWSYEFTELPAYSED
+2408 
-2423 GRTAYT
+2423 
-2429 YTVDEEP
+2429 
-2436 VAGYNKEVD
+2436 
-2445 GYDLINTK
+2445 
-2453 SEKIEITG
+2453 
-2461 TKTWRVPDG
+2461 
-2470 TELPESITVILKRND
+2470 
-2485 EPVARKKVTAADDW
+2485 
-2499 SYEFTELPAY
+2499 
-2509 SEDGL
+2509 

-2551 KTWRAPEGTEL
+2551 K
-2562 PESITVILNRNG
+2562 I
-2574 SPVDSKKV
+2574 
-2582 TATDDWSYEFTN
+2582 
-2594 LPAYSE
+2594 
-2600 DGRTAYTYTVDEE
+2600 
-2613 SVEGYITTVS
+2613 
-2623 GTNLINTITG
+2623 
-2633 TTSVSG
+2633 
-2639 TKTWRAPEGT
+2639 WRAPEGT

-2704 EGYITAVSGTNLI
+2704 AGYNKEVDGYDLI
-2717 NTITGTTSVSG
+2717 NTKSEKIEITG

-2797 TAVSGT
+2797 T
-2803 NLINTITG
+2803 
-2811 TTSVSGTKTWRAPEG
+2811 
-2826 TKLPESITVILNRN
+2826 
-2840 GSPVDSKKVTA
+2840 
-2851 TDDWS
+2851 
-2856 YEFTNL
+2856 
-2862 PAYSEDG
+2862 
-2869 LTAYT
+2869 
-2874 YTVDEESV
+2874 
-2882 AGYNKEV
+2882 
-2889 DGYDLINTKSEKI
+2889 
-2902 EITGTKT
+2902 
-2909 WRAPEGTE
+2909 
-2917 LPESITVILKRNDEP
+2917 
-2932 VARKK
+2932 
-2937 VTAADDWSYEF
+2937 
-2948 TELPAYSEDG
+2948 
-2958 LTAYTYTVDEE
+2958 
-2969 PVEGYITTVSGT
+2969 TVSET
-2981 DLINTI
+2981 NLINTI
-2987 TSVKISKVDIAN
+2987 TSVKISKVDIAD

-3023 STNKAHEVTG
+3023 STNEAHEVTG

-3051 SITSDTTFELKEDG
+3051 GITSDTTFELKEDG

-3089 IDFIINK
+3089 IDFIVNK

-3272 ETTLPSPDDEGS
+3272 ETTLPSPDDEES

-3302 TVSETPTTTLSSE
+3302 TVSETPTTTPSSE

>member
-1 MCRLYGKLDDVTER
+1 
-15 NSLVLEK
+15 
-22 GGKSM
+22 M

-63 VITDAD
+63 VITDAN
-69 ETEIASQLSEETPE
+69 ETEIASQLSEETP
-83 TTEEE
+83 EEE
-88 TTVESTIAAALAEEA
+88 TTVESTIAAALAAEA

-117 PIVVEAPTP
+117 PIVVAAPTPEPTVVEAPTP
-126 EPTVVEAPTPEP
+126 EPTVVEAPTSEP

-147 EPTVVEAPTVEEPTI
+147 EPTVVEAPMPEPTVAEEPTTPEPTVVEEPTVEETTI

-179 TEETEAETE
+179 TEEETEAETE
-188 KETEEET
+188 NVTEEET

-226 AIPRLDDYITDV
+226 AIPRLDDYIKDV
-238 TVSKRR
+238 TISKRR

-255 SGHNVR
+255 SGHNAR

-289 IDNPPLTGAL
+289 IDNPPLEGVL

-348 QEEVIFSFPGKG
+348 QEEVTFSFPGKG

-383 VVQHGDGEW
+383 VVQYGDGEW

-421 VGSQMKQVILLNSIH
+421 VGSQMKQVILLDRIY

-446 NIQFEQYENSG
+446 NIQFEQYGNGG

-486 SATTNL
+486 SATTKL
-492 KLNKNIFYVRSGK
+492 KLNGNTFYVRSGK
-505 NEHSSYAEAEYRRN
+505 NEHSSYAEAEYSRN

-545 LKGLTIKDTFKLDDT
+545 LKGLTIKDTFKLDGT

-601 IVITYRYYPPAN
+601 IVITYRYYPLAN

-686 QDHIQS
+686 QNHTQS

-712 GKDGVLVN
+712 GKNGVLVN

-759 GTFRYD
+759 GTFRYN

-772 GSINQTKTDSYTYT
+772 GSINQIKTDSYTYT

-834 TFTVTDKLPEGAVYV
+834 TFTVKDKLPEGAVYV

-900 ISNANLSGSQQELVY
+900 ISNANISGSQQELVY

-923 EDKASVTVPVLF
+923 EDTASVTVPVLF
-935 EEKEIEEDDVID
+935 EEEEIEEDDVID
-947 KKGFQNNSDITYTI
+947 KKGFQNDSDITYTI

-1012 DGKGVPVSKNF
+1012 DGKGAPVSKNF
-1023 YTYQYNEKTHNISMI
+1023 YTYQYNEKTHNISMV
-1038 LPDSEAFVVEYTY
+1038 LPDSAAFVVEYTY

-1066 KNNVELVGSYKKEIS
+1066 KNNVELIGSYKKEIS

-1126 SFSLIQNDIE
+1126 SFSLIQSDIE

-1167 YLEEVQAPSG
+1167 YLEEIQAPSG

-1328 TQMTARLYI
+1328 AQMTARLYI

-1366 SIVFTANTY
+1366 SIVVTANTY
-1375 NSILDG
+1375 NSILDDS
-1381 NKPGKVNGTIAA
+1381 KPGKVNGTIAT

-1400 FVQNV
+1400 FVRNV

-1467 EKVKTASFS
+1467 EEVKTASFS

-1483 TATPQPLEGASFALY
+1483 TSTPQPLEGASFALY

-1503 DQNQLIRVGLPI
+1503 DQNQFIRVGLPI

-1570 QTNSDGAYI
+1570 QANSDGAYI

-1673 TSSLST
+1673 TSRLTT

-1702 EIPETSAVISVKKI
+1702 EIPETSAVISVQKI
-1716 VDGTGYNQNE
+1716 VDGTGYNQDE

-1746 NKVSIKAGEIGSFG
+1746 NKVSIKAGETGSFG

-1799 NDERKLTASVYYNI
+1799 NAERKLTASVYYNI

-1847 PEGTDLPES
+1847 PEGTE
-1856 ITVILKRNDEPVAR
+1856 
-1870 KKVTAADDWSYEFTE
+1870 
-1885 LPMYDDD
+1885 
-1892 GAAYTYEVD
+1892 
-1901 EEPVEGYNKEVDG
+1901 
-1914 YDLINTITGTTSVSG
+1914 
-1929 SKNWRVPEG
+1929 
-1938 TDLPESITV
+1938 
-1947 ILKRND
+1947 
-1953 EPVARKKVTAA
+1953 
-1964 NDWSYEFTELPMYDD
+1964 
-1979 DGAAYTYEVDEE
+1979 
-1991 PVEGY
+1991 
-1996 NKEVDGYDLINTIT
+1996 
-2010 GTTSVSGSKNWRVP
+2010 
-2024 EGTDLP
+2024 LP

-2076 VDEESVEGYITTV
+2076 VDEE
-2089 SGTNLINT
+2089 
-2097 ITGTTSVSGTKT
+2097 
-2109 WRAPE
+2109 
-2114 GTELPESITVILK
+2114 
-2127 RNDEPVARKKVTAAD
+2127 
-2142 DWSYEFTE
+2142 
-2150 LPMYDEDGVAYTYEV
+2150 
-2165 DEEPVEGYNKEV
+2165 
-2177 DGYDLI
+2177 
-2183 NTITGTTSVSGTKTW
+2183 
-2198 RVPEGTDLP
+2198 
-2207 ESITVILKRN
+2207 
-2217 DEPVARKKVTAA
+2217 
-2229 DDWSYEFT
+2229 
-2237 ELPMYDDDG
+2237 
-2246 AAYTYEVDEEPVAGY
+2246 PVAGY

-2281 GTKTWRVPDG
+2281 
-2291 TELPE
+2291 
-2296 SITVILKRNDEPVAR
+2296 
-2311 KKVTA
+2311 
-2316 ADDWSYEF
+2316 
-2324 TELPAYSEDGRTAYT
+2324 
-2339 YTVDEESVEGY
+2339 
-2350 ITTTVSGSNL
+2350 
-2360 INTITGTTSVSGTK
+2360 
-2374 TWRAP
+2374 
-2379 EGTELPESITVIL
+2379 
-2392 KRNDE
+2392 
-2397 PVARKKVTAAD
+2397 
-2408 DWSYEFTELPAYSED
+2408 
-2423 GRTAYT
+2423 
-2429 YTVDEEP
+2429 
-2436 VAGYNKEVD
+2436 
-2445 GYDLINTK
+2445 
-2453 SEKIEITG
+2453 
-2461 TKTWRVPDG
+2461 
-2470 TELPESITVILKRND
+2470 
-2485 EPVARKKVTAADDW
+2485 
-2499 SYEFTELPAY
+2499 
-2509 SEDGL
+2509 
-2514 TAYTYTVD
+2514 
-2522 EEPVEGYIT
+2522 
-2531 TVSGTNLINTI
+2531 
-2542 TGTTSVSGT
+2542 
-2551 KTWRAPEGTEL
+2551 
-2562 PESITVILNRNG
+2562 
-2574 SPVDSKKV
+2574 
-2582 TATDDWSYEFTN
+2582 
-2594 LPAYSE
+2594 
-2600 DGRTAYTYTVDEE
+2600 
-2613 SVEGYITTVS
+2613 
-2623 GTNLINTITG
+2623 
-2633 TTSVSG
+2633 G

-2704 EGYITAVSGTNLI
+2704 EGYITTVSETNLI

-2737 TELPESITVILNR
+2737 TKLPESITVILNR

-2797 TAVSGT
+2797 T
-2803 NLINTITG
+2803 
-2811 TTSVSGTKTWRAPEG
+2811 
-2826 TKLPESITVILNRN
+2826 
-2840 GSPVDSKKVTA
+2840 
-2851 TDDWS
+2851 
-2856 YEFTNL
+2856 
-2862 PAYSEDG
+2862 
-2869 LTAYT
+2869 
-2874 YTVDEESV
+2874 
-2882 AGYNKEV
+2882 
-2889 DGYDLINTKSEKI
+2889 
-2902 EITGTKT
+2902 
-2909 WRAPEGTE
+2909 
-2917 LPESITVILKRNDEP
+2917 
-2932 VARKK
+2932 
-2937 VTAADDWSYEF
+2937 
-2948 TELPAYSEDG
+2948 
-2958 LTAYTYTVDEE
+2958 
-2969 PVEGYITTVSGT
+2969 TVSET
-2981 DLINTI
+2981 NLINTI
-2987 TSVKISKVDIAN
+2987 TSVKISKVDIAD

-3023 STNKAHEVTG
+3023 STNEAHEVTG

-3051 SITSDTTFELKEDG
+3051 GITSDTTFELKEDG

-3089 IDFIINK
+3089 IDFIVNK

-3272 ETTLPSPDDEGS
+3272 ETTLPSPDDEES

-3302 TVSETPTTTLSSE
+3302 TVSETPTTTPSSE

>member
-15 NSLVLEK
+15 NSLVLGK

-83 TTEEE
+83 ITEEE
-88 TTVESTIAAALAEEA
+88 TTVESTIAAALAAEA

-117 PIVVEAPTP
+117 PIVVAAPTPEPTVVETPTPEPTVVEAPTP

-138 TVAEEPTTP
+138 TVVEAPTPEPTVVEAPTP

-162 EEAETTDE
+162 EEAETTNE

-226 AIPRLDDYITDV
+226 AIPWLDTYITDV
-238 TVSKRR
+238 TISKRR

-270 GLITSQSRK
+270 KLITSQSRK

-289 IDNPPLTGAL
+289 IDNPPLKGAL
-299 KDSSEQPVGTF
+299 KDSSEQPVGKF

-323 QEFSEDEKSF
+323 KEFSEDEKSF
-333 SGDFFFECKVGSRKT
+333 SGDFFFECKVGSSKT

-383 VVQHGDGEW
+383 VVQYGDGEW

-406 GKDIEVFDYFSDDNV
+406 GKDIEVFDYFDDNI
-421 VGSQMKQVILLNSIH
+421 VGSQTKQVIRLNSIS
-436 IWDNNGNYVE
+436 IQDNNGNNVE
-446 NIQFEQYENSG
+446 NIQIEQYENSG

-492 KLNKNIFYVRSGK
+492 KLNKNIFRVKSGK
-505 NEHSSYAEAEYRRN
+505 NEHSSSAEAEYSRN

-545 LKGLTIKDTFKLDDT
+545 LKGLTIKDTFKLDGT

-1012 DGKGVPVSKNF
+1012 DGKGAPVSKNF

-1177 YKIEAGHEKFY
+1177 YKIEVGHEKFY

-1207 AVETADI
+1207 AVKAAKI

-1265 KTHHRYTDAQP
+1265 KTHHRYTDAQL

-1293 AFASTEYYRIGTKLT
+1293 AFASTEYYRIGTTLT

-1366 SIVFTANTY
+1366 SIVVTANTY
-1375 NSILDG
+1375 NSILDDS
-1381 NKPGKVNGTIAA
+1381 KPGKVNGTIAT

-1400 FVQNV
+1400 FVRNV

-1467 EKVKTASFS
+1467 EEVKTASFS

-1503 DQNQLIRVGLPI
+1503 DQNQWIRVGLPI

-1537 LLYETSAPT
+1537 LLYETSAPM

-1570 QTNSDGAYI
+1570 QANSDGAYI

-1614 AANKPLTGSFNGI
+1614 AADKPLTGSFNGI

-1658 EVNFDGTALTGEEEY
+1658 EVNFDGTALTGEEKY

-1856 ITVILKRNDEPVAR
+1856 ITVILKRNGSPV
-1870 KKVTAADDWSYEFTE
+1870 DS
-1885 LPMYDDD
+1885 
-1892 GAAYTYEVD
+1892 
-1901 EEPVEGYNKEVDG
+1901 
-1914 YDLINTITGTTSVSG
+1914 
-1929 SKNWRVPEG
+1929 
-1938 TDLPESITV
+1938 
-1947 ILKRND
+1947 
-1953 EPVARKKVTAA
+1953 
-1964 NDWSYEFTELPMYDD
+1964 
-1979 DGAAYTYEVDEE
+1979 
-1991 PVEGY
+1991 
-1996 NKEVDGYDLINTIT
+1996 
-2010 GTTSVSGSKNWRVP
+2010 
-2024 EGTDLP
+2024 
-2030 ESITVILKRNDEPV
+2030 
-2044 ARKKVTAADDWSYEF
+2044 
-2059 TELPAYS
+2059 
-2066 EDGSTAYTYT
+2066 
-2076 VDEESVEGYITTV
+2076 
-2089 SGTNLINT
+2089 
-2097 ITGTTSVSGTKT
+2097 
-2109 WRAPE
+2109 
-2114 GTELPESITVILK
+2114 
-2127 RNDEPVARKKVTAAD
+2127 
-2142 DWSYEFTE
+2142 
-2150 LPMYDEDGVAYTYEV
+2150 
-2165 DEEPVEGYNKEV
+2165 
-2177 DGYDLI
+2177 
-2183 NTITGTTSVSGTKTW
+2183 
-2198 RVPEGTDLP
+2198 
-2207 ESITVILKRN
+2207 
-2217 DEPVARKKVTAA
+2217 KKVTAA

-2261 NKEVDGYDLINTKSE
+2261 NKEVEEYD
-2276 KIEIT
+2276 
-2281 GTKTWRVPDG
+2281 
-2291 TELPE
+2291 
-2296 SITVILKRNDEPVAR
+2296 
-2311 KKVTA
+2311 
-2316 ADDWSYEF
+2316 
-2324 TELPAYSEDGRTAYT
+2324 
-2339 YTVDEESVEGY
+2339 
-2350 ITTTVSGSNL
+2350 L

-2436 VAGYNKEVD
+2436 V
-2445 GYDLINTK
+2445 
-2453 SEKIEITG
+2453 
-2461 TKTWRVPDG
+2461 
-2470 TELPESITVILKRND
+2470 
-2485 EPVARKKVTAADDW
+2485 
-2499 SYEFTELPAY
+2499 
-2509 SEDGL
+2509 
-2514 TAYTYTVD
+2514 
-2522 EEPVEGYIT
+2522 
-2531 TVSGTNLINTI
+2531 
-2542 TGTTSVSGT
+2542 
-2551 KTWRAPEGTEL
+2551 
-2562 PESITVILNRNG
+2562 
-2574 SPVDSKKV
+2574 
-2582 TATDDWSYEFTN
+2582 
-2594 LPAYSE
+2594 
-2600 DGRTAYTYTVDEE
+2600 
-2613 SVEGYITTVS
+2613 EGYITTVS

-2690 GSTAY
+2690 GRTAY
-2695 TYTVDEEPV
+2695 TYTVEE
-2704 EGYITAVSGTNLI
+2704 
-2717 NTITGTTSVSG
+2717 
-2728 TKTWRVPEG
+2728 K
-2737 TELPESITVILNR
+2737 
-2750 NDEPVARKKVTAAD
+2750 
-2764 DWSYEFTEL
+2764 
-2773 PAYSEDGSTAYTY
+2773 
-2786 TVDEEPVEGYI
+2786 
-2797 TAVSGT
+2797 
-2803 NLINTITG
+2803 
-2811 TTSVSGTKTWRAPEG
+2811 
-2826 TKLPESITVILNRN
+2826 
-2840 GSPVDSKKVTA
+2840 
-2851 TDDWS
+2851 
-2856 YEFTNL
+2856 
-2862 PAYSEDG
+2862 
-2869 LTAYT
+2869 
-2874 YTVDEESV
+2874 
-2882 AGYNKEV
+2882 
-2889 DGYDLINTKSEKI
+2889 
-2902 EITGTKT
+2902 
-2909 WRAPEGTE
+2909 
-2917 LPESITVILKRNDEP
+2917 
-2932 VARKK
+2932 
-2937 VTAADDWSYEF
+2937 
-2948 TELPAYSEDG
+2948 
-2958 LTAYTYTVDEE
+2958 

-2981 DLINTI
+2981 NLINTI
-2987 TSVKISKVDIAN
+2987 TSVKISKVDIAD

-3023 STNKAHEVTG
+3023 STNEAHEVTG

-3038 TYILRETVAPEGY
+3038 IYILRETVAPEGY

-3089 IDFIINK
+3089 IDFIVNK

-3251 EEETSP
+3251 EEETTP

-3272 ETTLPSPDDEGS
+3272 ETTLPSPDDEES

-3302 TVSETPTTTLSSE
+3302 TVSETPTTTPSSE

>member
-1 MCRLYGKLDDVTER
+1 
-15 NSLVLEK
+15 
-22 GGKSM
+22 M

-63 VITDAD
+63 VITDAN
-69 ETEIASQLSEETPE
+69 ETEIASQLSEETP
-83 TTEEE
+83 EEE
-88 TTVESTIAAALAEEA
+88 TTVESTIAAALAAEA

-117 PIVVEAPTP
+117 PIVVAAPTPEPTVVEAPTP
-126 EPTVVEAPTPEP
+126 EPTVVEAPTSEP

-147 EPTVVEAPTVEEPTI
+147 EPTVVEAPMPEPTVAEEPTTPEPTVVEEPTVEETTI

-179 TEETEAETE
+179 TEEETEAETE
-188 KETEEET
+188 NVTEEET

-226 AIPRLDDYITDV
+226 AIPRLDDYIKDV
-238 TVSKRR
+238 TISKRR

-255 SGHNVR
+255 SGHNAR

-289 IDNPPLTGAL
+289 IDNPPLEGVL

-348 QEEVIFSFPGKG
+348 QEEVTFSFPGKG

-383 VVQHGDGEW
+383 VVQYGDGEW

-421 VGSQMKQVILLNSIH
+421 VGSQMKQVILLDRIY

-446 NIQFEQYENSG
+446 NIQFEQYGNGG

-486 SATTNL
+486 SATTKL
-492 KLNKNIFYVRSGK
+492 KLNGNTFYVRSGK
-505 NEHSSYAEAEYRRN
+505 NEHSSYAEAEYSRN

-545 LKGLTIKDTFKLDDT
+545 LKGLTIKDTFKLDGT

-601 IVITYRYYPPAN
+601 IVITYRYYPLAN

-686 QDHIQS
+686 QNHTQS

-712 GKDGVLVN
+712 GKNGVLVN

-759 GTFRYD
+759 GTFRYN

-772 GSINQTKTDSYTYT
+772 GSINQIKTDSYTYT

-834 TFTVTDKLPEGAVYV
+834 TFTVKDKLPEGAVYV

-900 ISNANLSGSQQELVY
+900 ISNANISGSQQELVY

-923 EDKASVTVPVLF
+923 EDTASVTVPVLF
-935 EEKEIEEDDVID
+935 EEEEIEEDDVID
-947 KKGFQNNSDITYTI
+947 KKGFQNDSDITYTI

-1012 DGKGVPVSKNF
+1012 DGKGAPVSKNF
-1023 YTYQYNEKTHNISMI
+1023 YTYQYNEKTHNISMV
-1038 LPDSEAFVVEYTY
+1038 LPDSAAFVVEYTY

-1066 KNNVELVGSYKKEIS
+1066 KNNVELIGSYKKEIS

-1126 SFSLIQNDIE
+1126 SFSLIQSDIE

-1167 YLEEVQAPSG
+1167 YLEEIQAPSG

-1328 TQMTARLYI
+1328 AQMTARLYI

-1366 SIVFTANTY
+1366 SIVVTANTY
-1375 NSILDG
+1375 NSILDDS
-1381 NKPGKVNGTIAA
+1381 KPGKVNGTIAT

-1400 FVQNV
+1400 FVRNV

-1467 EKVKTASFS
+1467 EEVKTASFS

-1483 TATPQPLEGASFALY
+1483 TSTPQPLEGASFALY

-1503 DQNQLIRVGLPI
+1503 DQNQFIRVGLPI

-1570 QTNSDGAYI
+1570 QANSDGAYI

-1673 TSSLST
+1673 TSRLTT

-1702 EIPETSAVISVKKI
+1702 EIPETSAVISVQKI
-1716 VDGTGYNQNE
+1716 VDGTGYNQDE

-1746 NKVSIKAGEIGSFG
+1746 NKVSIKAGETGSFG

-1799 NDERKLTASVYYNI
+1799 NAERKLTASVYYNI

-1834 RVTSVSGTKTWRV
+1834 RVTSVSGTKTWRA
-1847 PEGTDLPES
+1847 PEGSE
-1856 ITVILKRNDEPVAR
+1856 
-1870 KKVTAADDWSYEFTE
+1870 
-1885 LPMYDDD
+1885 
-1892 GAAYTYEVD
+1892 
-1901 EEPVEGYNKEVDG
+1901 
-1914 YDLINTITGTTSVSG
+1914 
-1929 SKNWRVPEG
+1929 
-1938 TDLPESITV
+1938 
-1947 ILKRND
+1947 
-1953 EPVARKKVTAA
+1953 
-1964 NDWSYEFTELPMYDD
+1964 
-1979 DGAAYTYEVDEE
+1979 
-1991 PVEGY
+1991 
-1996 NKEVDGYDLINTIT
+1996 
-2010 GTTSVSGSKNWRVP
+2010 
-2024 EGTDLP
+2024 LP

-2076 VDEESVEGYITTV
+2076 VDEE
-2089 SGTNLINT
+2089 
-2097 ITGTTSVSGTKT
+2097 
-2109 WRAPE
+2109 
-2114 GTELPESITVILK
+2114 
-2127 RNDEPVARKKVTAAD
+2127 
-2142 DWSYEFTE
+2142 
-2150 LPMYDEDGVAYTYEV
+2150 
-2165 DEEPVEGYNKEV
+2165 
-2177 DGYDLI
+2177 
-2183 NTITGTTSVSGTKTW
+2183 
-2198 RVPEGTDLP
+2198 
-2207 ESITVILKRN
+2207 
-2217 DEPVARKKVTAA
+2217 
-2229 DDWSYEFT
+2229 
-2237 ELPMYDDDG
+2237 
-2246 AAYTYEVDEEPVAGY
+2246 PVAGY

-2281 GTKTWRVPDG
+2281 
-2291 TELPE
+2291 
-2296 SITVILKRNDEPVAR
+2296 
-2311 KKVTA
+2311 
-2316 ADDWSYEF
+2316 
-2324 TELPAYSEDGRTAYT
+2324 
-2339 YTVDEESVEGY
+2339 
-2350 ITTTVSGSNL
+2350 
-2360 INTITGTTSVSGTK
+2360 
-2374 TWRAP
+2374 
-2379 EGTELPESITVIL
+2379 
-2392 KRNDE
+2392 
-2397 PVARKKVTAAD
+2397 
-2408 DWSYEFTELPAYSED
+2408 
-2423 GRTAYT
+2423 
-2429 YTVDEEP
+2429 
-2436 VAGYNKEVD
+2436 
-2445 GYDLINTK
+2445 
-2453 SEKIEITG
+2453 
-2461 TKTWRVPDG
+2461 
-2470 TELPESITVILKRND
+2470 
-2485 EPVARKKVTAADDW
+2485 
-2499 SYEFTELPAY
+2499 
-2509 SEDGL
+2509 
-2514 TAYTYTVD
+2514 
-2522 EEPVEGYIT
+2522 
-2531 TVSGTNLINTI
+2531 
-2542 TGTTSVSGT
+2542 
-2551 KTWRAPEGTEL
+2551 
-2562 PESITVILNRNG
+2562 
-2574 SPVDSKKV
+2574 
-2582 TATDDWSYEFTN
+2582 
-2594 LPAYSE
+2594 
-2600 DGRTAYTYTVDEE
+2600 
-2613 SVEGYITTVS
+2613 
-2623 GTNLINTITG
+2623 
-2633 TTSVSG
+2633 G

-2704 EGYITAVSGTNLI
+2704 EGYITTVSGTNLI

-2797 TAVSGT
+2797 T
-2803 NLINTITG
+2803 
-2811 TTSVSGTKTWRAPEG
+2811 
-2826 TKLPESITVILNRN
+2826 
-2840 GSPVDSKKVTA
+2840 
-2851 TDDWS
+2851 
-2856 YEFTNL
+2856 
-2862 PAYSEDG
+2862 
-2869 LTAYT
+2869 
-2874 YTVDEESV
+2874 
-2882 AGYNKEV
+2882 
-2889 DGYDLINTKSEKI
+2889 
-2902 EITGTKT
+2902 
-2909 WRAPEGTE
+2909 
-2917 LPESITVILKRNDEP
+2917 
-2932 VARKK
+2932 
-2937 VTAADDWSYEF
+2937 
-2948 TELPAYSEDG
+2948 
-2958 LTAYTYTVDEE
+2958 
-2969 PVEGYITTVSGT
+2969 TVSET
-2981 DLINTI
+2981 NLINTI
-2987 TSVKISKVDIAN
+2987 TSVKISKVDIAD

-3023 STNKAHEVTG
+3023 STNEAHEVTG

-3051 SITSDTTFELKEDG
+3051 GITSDTTFELKEDG

-3089 IDFIINK
+3089 IDFIVNK

-3272 ETTLPSPDDEGS
+3272 ETTLPSPDDEES

-3302 TVSETPTTTLSSE
+3302 TVSETPTTTPSSE

>member
-1 MCRLYGKLDDVTER
+1 
-15 NSLVLEK
+15 
-22 GGKSM
+22 M

-63 VITDAD
+63 VITDAN

-83 TTEEE
+83 ITEEE
-88 TTVESTIAAALAEEA
+88 TTVESTIAAALAAEA

-117 PIVVEAPTP
+117 PIVVAAPTP
-126 EPTVVEAPTPEP
+126 EPTVVEAPTPETTVVEAPMPEP

-147 EPTVVEAPTVEEPTI
+147 EPTVVEAPTVEETTI

-179 TEETEAETE
+179 TEEETEAETE
-188 KETEEET
+188 NVTEEET

-226 AIPRLDDYITDV
+226 AIPWLDTYITDV
-238 TVSKRR
+238 TISKRR

-255 SGHNVR
+255 SGHNAR

-279 IQYQLPDVIK
+279 IKYQLPDVIK
-289 IDNPPLTGAL
+289 IDNPPLEGVL
-299 KDSSEQPVGTF
+299 KDSSELPVGNF

-348 QEEVIFSFPGKG
+348 QEEVRFSFPGKG

-368 SSLAFDIKTTKTASE
+368 SSLAFDIKTTKTASG
-383 VVQHGDGEW
+383 VVQDRDGEW

-406 GKDIEVFDYFSDDNV
+406 GKDIEVFDYFDDNI
-421 VGSQMKQVILLNSIH
+421 VGSQTKQVILLDRIY
-436 IWDNNGNYVE
+436 IWDNNGSYVE
-446 NIQFEQYENSG
+446 NIQIEQYENCG

-505 NEHSSYAEAEYRRN
+505 NEHSSSAEAEYSRN

-530 GSYKYTVTINESQEN
+530 GSYKYIVTINESQEN
-545 LKGLTIKDTFKLDDT
+545 LKGLTIKDTFKLDGT
-560 VIDINDIEGFY
+560 VIDINDIEDFE

-681 TDTLN
+681 TDTLKT
-686 QDHIQS
+686 DRIQS

-700 GIEASDY
+700 GIDASDY

-712 GKDGVLVN
+712 GKDGALVN

-800 GYQTSID
+800 GYQTSIG

-821 ELEIKPAERNLND
+821 ELEIKLAERNLND
-834 TFTVTDKLPEGAVYV
+834 TFTVKDTLPEGAVYV

-872 TFTIPKEVYVNEDG
+872 TFTIPKEVYVNKDG

-900 ISNANLSGSQQELVY
+900 ISNANLSGSQQELIN

-923 EDKASVTVPVLF
+923 EDEASVTVPVLF

-968 DLIPNVNK
+968 DLIPNKDK

-997 VGNIVSVYEYDASKP
+997 VGNVVSVYEYDAGKP
-1012 DGKGVPVSKNF
+1012 DGKGAPVSKNL
-1023 YTYQYNEKTHNISMI
+1023 YTYQYNEKTHNISMV
-1038 LPDSEAFVVEYTY
+1038 LPDSAAFVVEYTY

-1066 KNNVELVGSYKKEIS
+1066 KNNVELVGSYIKEIS

-1167 YLEEVQAPSG
+1167 YLEEIQAPSG

-1293 AFASTEYYRIGTKLT
+1293 AFASTEYYKIGTNLT

-1351 SVTHSEIVSSTLNKI
+1351 LVTHSEIVSSTLNKI
-1366 SIVFTANTY
+1366 SIVVTANTY
-1375 NSILDG
+1375 NSILDV
-1381 NKPGKVNGTIAA
+1381 NKPGKVNGTIAT
-1393 LAAGDME
+1393 LSAGDME
-1400 FVQNV
+1400 FVRNV

-1467 EKVKTASFS
+1467 EEVKTASFS

-1483 TATPQPLEGASFALY
+1483 TSTPQPLEGASFALY

-1503 DQNQLIRVGLPI
+1503 DQNQFIRVGLPI

-1522 SGTGVVFSGLIPGEY
+1522 SGTGVVFLGLIPGEY

-1570 QTNSDGAYI
+1570 QANSDGAYI

-1597 YEMEEGMHYYIK
+1597 YEMEEGMHYYIN

-1614 AANKPLTGSFNGI
+1614 AENKPLTGSFNGI

-1673 TSSLST
+1673 TSRLST

-1690 TVAVNV
+1690 TVVVNV

-1716 VDGTGYNQNE
+1716 VDGTGYNQDE

-1735 EEGTPMPTETG
+1735 EEGIPMPTETG
-1746 NKVSIKAGEIGSFG
+1746 NKVSIKAGETGSFG
-1760 SITYTDTGVYY
+1760 SITYTDTGIYY

-1791 LVTVVVSM
+1791 PVTVVVSM
-1799 NDERKLTASVYYNI
+1799 NDEHKLTASVYYNV
-1813 VMTDIPEVESD
+1813 VMTDIPEVEID

-1834 RVTSVSGTKTWRV
+1834 RVTSVSGTKTWR
-1847 PEGTDLPES
+1847 
-1856 ITVILKRNDEPVAR
+1856 
-1870 KKVTAADDWSYEFTE
+1870 
-1885 LPMYDDD
+1885 
-1892 GAAYTYEVD
+1892 
-1901 EEPVEGYNKEVDG
+1901 
-1914 YDLINTITGTTSVSG
+1914 
-1929 SKNWRVPEG
+1929 
-1938 TDLPESITV
+1938 
-1947 ILKRND
+1947 
-1953 EPVARKKVTAA
+1953 
-1964 NDWSYEFTELPMYDD
+1964 
-1979 DGAAYTYEVDEE
+1979 
-1991 PVEGY
+1991 
-1996 NKEVDGYDLINTIT
+1996 
-2010 GTTSVSGSKNWRVP
+2010 
-2024 EGTDLP
+2024 
-2030 ESITVILKRNDEPV
+2030 
-2044 ARKKVTAADDWSYEF
+2044 
-2059 TELPAYS
+2059 
-2066 EDGSTAYTYT
+2066 
-2076 VDEESVEGYITTV
+2076 
-2089 SGTNLINT
+2089 
-2097 ITGTTSVSGTKT
+2097 
-2109 WRAPE
+2109 APE
-2114 GTELPESITVILK
+2114 GS
-2127 RNDEPVARKKVTAAD
+2127 
-2142 DWSYEFTE
+2142 
-2150 LPMYDEDGVAYTYEV
+2150 
-2165 DEEPVEGYNKEV
+2165 
-2177 DGYDLI
+2177 
-2183 NTITGTTSVSGTKTW
+2183 
-2198 RVPEGTDLP
+2198 
-2207 ESITVILKRN
+2207 
-2217 DEPVARKKVTAA
+2217 
-2229 DDWSYEFT
+2229 
-2237 ELPMYDDDG
+2237 
-2246 AAYTYEVDEEPVAGY
+2246 
-2261 NKEVDGYDLINTKSE
+2261 
-2276 KIEIT
+2276 
-2281 GTKTWRVPDG
+2281 
-2291 TELPE
+2291 
-2296 SITVILKRNDEPVAR
+2296 
-2311 KKVTA
+2311 
-2316 ADDWSYEF
+2316 
-2324 TELPAYSEDGRTAYT
+2324 
-2339 YTVDEESVEGY
+2339 
-2350 ITTTVSGSNL
+2350 
-2360 INTITGTTSVSGTK
+2360 
-2374 TWRAP
+2374 
-2379 EGTELPESITVIL
+2379 
-2392 KRNDE
+2392 
-2397 PVARKKVTAAD
+2397 
-2408 DWSYEFTELPAYSED
+2408 
-2423 GRTAYT
+2423 
-2429 YTVDEEP
+2429 
-2436 VAGYNKEVD
+2436 
-2445 GYDLINTK
+2445 
-2453 SEKIEITG
+2453 
-2461 TKTWRVPDG
+2461 
-2470 TELPESITVILKRND
+2470 
-2485 EPVARKKVTAADDW
+2485 
-2499 SYEFTELPAY
+2499 
-2509 SEDGL
+2509 
-2514 TAYTYTVD
+2514 
-2522 EEPVEGYIT
+2522 
-2531 TVSGTNLINTI
+2531 
-2542 TGTTSVSGT
+2542 
-2551 KTWRAPEGTEL
+2551 EL

-2582 TATDDWSYEFTN
+2582 TAE
-2594 LPAYSE
+2594 
-2600 DGRTAYTYTVDEE
+2600 
-2613 SVEGYITTVS
+2613 
-2623 GTNLINTITG
+2623 
-2633 TTSVSG
+2633 
-2639 TKTWRAPEGT
+2639 
-2649 ELPESITVILNRND
+2649 
-2663 EPVARKKVTAAD
+2663 D

-2704 EGYITAVSGTNLI
+2704 EGYIT
-2717 NTITGTTSVSG
+2717 
-2728 TKTWRVPEG
+2728 
-2737 TELPESITVILNR
+2737 
-2750 NDEPVARKKVTAAD
+2750 
-2764 DWSYEFTEL
+2764 
-2773 PAYSEDGSTAYTY
+2773 
-2786 TVDEEPVEGYI
+2786 
-2797 TAVSGT
+2797 
-2803 NLINTITG
+2803 
-2811 TTSVSGTKTWRAPEG
+2811 
-2826 TKLPESITVILNRN
+2826 
-2840 GSPVDSKKVTA
+2840 
-2851 TDDWS
+2851 
-2856 YEFTNL
+2856 
-2862 PAYSEDG
+2862 
-2869 LTAYT
+2869 
-2874 YTVDEESV
+2874 
-2882 AGYNKEV
+2882 
-2889 DGYDLINTKSEKI
+2889 
-2902 EITGTKT
+2902 
-2909 WRAPEGTE
+2909 
-2917 LPESITVILKRNDEP
+2917 
-2932 VARKK
+2932 
-2937 VTAADDWSYEF
+2937 
-2948 TELPAYSEDG
+2948 
-2958 LTAYTYTVDEE
+2958 
-2969 PVEGYITTVSGT
+2969 TVSET
-2981 DLINTI
+2981 NLINTI
-2987 TSVKISKVDIAN
+2987 TSVKISKVDIAD

-3023 STNKAHEVTG
+3023 STNEAHEVTG

-3051 SITSDTTFELKEDG
+3051 GITSDTTFELKEDG

-3089 IDFIINK
+3089 IDFIVNK

-3272 ETTLPSPDDEGS
+3272 ETTLPSPDDEES

-3302 TVSETPTTTLSSE
+3302 TVSETPTTTPSSE

>member
-88 TTVESTIAAALAEEA
+88 TTVESTIAAALAAEA

-117 PIVVEAPTP
+117 PIVVEEPTP

-1012 DGKGVPVSKNF
+1012 DGKGAPVSKNF

-1337 NGDDRGELNIENVY
+1337 NGNDCGELNIENVY

-1366 SIVFTANTY
+1366 SIVVTANTY

-1381 NKPGKVNGTIAA
+1381 NKPGKANGTIAA

-1433 VTEFS
+1433 VTEFG

-1614 AANKPLTGSFNGI
+1614 AANKPLIGSFNGI

-1673 TSSLST
+1673 TSSLSI

-1716 VDGTGYNQNE
+1716 VDGTGYNQDE

-1746 NKVSIKAGEIGSFG
+1746 NKVSIKAGETGSFG

-1799 NDERKLTASVYYNI
+1799 NAERKLTASVYYNT
-1813 VMTDIPEVESD
+1813 VMTDIPEVEIDAS
-1824 VRALVVTNTY
+1824 VLVVTNTY
-1834 RVTSVSGTKTWRV
+1834 RVTSVSGTKIWRV

-1856 ITVILKRNDEPVAR
+1856 ITVILNRNDEPVAR
-1870 KKVTAADDWSYEFTE
+1870 KKVTVADDWSYEFT
-1885 LPMYDDD
+1885 
-1892 GAAYTYEVD
+1892 
-1901 EEPVEGYNKEVDG
+1901 N
-1914 YDLINTITGTTSVSG
+1914 
-1929 SKNWRVPEG
+1929 
-1938 TDLPESITV
+1938 
-1947 ILKRND
+1947 
-1953 EPVARKKVTAA
+1953 
-1964 NDWSYEFTELPMYDD
+1964 
-1979 DGAAYTYEVDEE
+1979 
-1991 PVEGY
+1991 
-1996 NKEVDGYDLINTIT
+1996 
-2010 GTTSVSGSKNWRVP
+2010 
-2024 EGTDLP
+2024 
-2030 ESITVILKRNDEPV
+2030 
-2044 ARKKVTAADDWSYEF
+2044 
-2059 TELPAYS
+2059 
-2066 EDGSTAYTYT
+2066 
-2076 VDEESVEGYITTV
+2076 
-2089 SGTNLINT
+2089 
-2097 ITGTTSVSGTKT
+2097 
-2109 WRAPE
+2109 
-2114 GTELPESITVILK
+2114 
-2127 RNDEPVARKKVTAAD
+2127 
-2142 DWSYEFTE
+2142 

-2165 DEEPVEGYNKEV
+2165 DEEP
-2177 DGYDLI
+2177 L
-2183 NTITGTTSVSGTKTW
+2183 
-2198 RVPEGTDLP
+2198 
-2207 ESITVILKRN
+2207 
-2217 DEPVARKKVTAA
+2217 
-2229 DDWSYEFT
+2229 
-2237 ELPMYDDDG
+2237 
-2246 AAYTYEVDEEPVAGY
+2246 AGY

-2281 GTKTWRVPDG
+2281 GTKTWRVPEG
-2291 TELPE
+2291 TKLPE
-2296 SITVILKRNDEPVAR
+2296 SITVILKRNGSPVDT

-2316 ADDWSYEF
+2316 DDDWSYEF
-2324 TELPAYSEDGRTAYT
+2324 TELPAYSEDG
-2339 YTVDEESVEGY
+2339 S
-2350 ITTTVSGSNL
+2350 
-2360 INTITGTTSVSGTK
+2360 
-2374 TWRAP
+2374 
-2379 EGTELPESITVIL
+2379 
-2392 KRNDE
+2392 
-2397 PVARKKVTAAD
+2397 
-2408 DWSYEFTELPAYSED
+2408 
-2423 GRTAYT
+2423 
-2429 YTVDEEP
+2429 
-2436 VAGYNKEVD
+2436 
-2445 GYDLINTK
+2445 
-2453 SEKIEITG
+2453 
-2461 TKTWRVPDG
+2461 
-2470 TELPESITVILKRND
+2470 
-2485 EPVARKKVTAADDW
+2485 
-2499 SYEFTELPAY
+2499 
-2509 SEDGL
+2509 

-2531 TVSGTNLINTI
+2531 TVSETNLINTI

-2574 SPVDSKKV
+2574 SPV
-2582 TATDDWSYEFTN
+2582 
-2594 LPAYSE
+2594 
-2600 DGRTAYTYTVDEE
+2600 
-2613 SVEGYITTVS
+2613 
-2623 GTNLINTITG
+2623 
-2633 TTSVSG
+2633 
-2639 TKTWRAPEGT
+2639 
-2649 ELPESITVILNRND
+2649 
-2663 EPVARKKVTAAD
+2663 ARKKVTAD
-2675 DWSYEFTELPAYSED
+2675 
-2690 GSTAY
+2690 
-2695 TYTVDEEPV
+2695 
-2704 EGYITAVSGTNLI
+2704 
-2717 NTITGTTSVSG
+2717 
-2728 TKTWRVPEG
+2728 
-2737 TELPESITVILNR
+2737 
-2750 NDEPVARKKVTAAD
+2750 
-2764 DWSYEFTEL
+2764 
-2773 PAYSEDGSTAYTY
+2773 
-2786 TVDEEPVEGYI
+2786 
-2797 TAVSGT
+2797 
-2803 NLINTITG
+2803 
-2811 TTSVSGTKTWRAPEG
+2811 
-2826 TKLPESITVILNRN
+2826 
-2840 GSPVDSKKVTA
+2840 
-2851 TDDWS
+2851 
-2856 YEFTNL
+2856 
-2862 PAYSEDG
+2862 
-2869 LTAYT
+2869 
-2874 YTVDEESV
+2874 
-2882 AGYNKEV
+2882 
-2889 DGYDLINTKSEKI
+2889 
-2902 EITGTKT
+2902 
-2909 WRAPEGTE
+2909 
-2917 LPESITVILKRNDEP
+2917 
-2932 VARKK
+2932 
-2937 VTAADDWSYEF
+2937 DDWSYEF

-2958 LTAYTYTVDEE
+2958 LTAYTYTVEE
-2969 PVEGYITTVSGT
+2969 KPVEGYITTVSGT
-2981 DLINTI
+2981 NLINTI
-2987 TSVKISKVDIAN
+2987 TSVKISKVDIDD

-3023 STNKAHEVTG
+3023 STNEAHEVTGLTTGKTYILRETVAPEGYGITSDTTFELKEDGSIDTEKTTTTVSEEGVLLVEDTITSVKISKVDIADGEELEGATIQLIDKETGEVVEEWTSTNEAHEVTG

-3089 IDFIINK
+3089 IDFIVNK

>member
-1 MCRLYGKLDDVTER
+1 
-15 NSLVLEK
+15 
-22 GGKSM
+22 M

-63 VITDAD
+63 VITDAN
-69 ETEIASQLSEETPE
+69 ETEIASQLSEETP
-83 TTEEE
+83 EEE
-88 TTVESTIAAALAEEA
+88 TTVESTIAAALAAEA

-117 PIVVEAPTP
+117 PIVVAAPTPEPTVVEAPTP
-126 EPTVVEAPTPEP
+126 EPTVVEAPTSEP

-147 EPTVVEAPTVEEPTI
+147 EPTVVEAPMPEPTVAEEPTTPEPTVVEEPTVEETTI

-179 TEETEAETE
+179 TEEETEAETE
-188 KETEEET
+188 NVTEEET

-226 AIPRLDDYITDV
+226 AIPRLDDYIKDV
-238 TVSKRR
+238 TISKRR

-255 SGHNVR
+255 SGHNAR

-289 IDNPPLTGAL
+289 IDNPPLEGVL

-348 QEEVIFSFPGKG
+348 QEEVTFSFPGKG

-383 VVQHGDGEW
+383 VVQYGDGEW

-421 VGSQMKQVILLNSIH
+421 VGSQMKQVILLDRIY

-446 NIQFEQYENSG
+446 NIQFEQYGNGG

-486 SATTNL
+486 SATTKL
-492 KLNKNIFYVRSGK
+492 KLNGNTFYVRSGK
-505 NEHSSYAEAEYRRN
+505 NEHSSYAEAEYSRN

-545 LKGLTIKDTFKLDDT
+545 LKGLTIKDTFKLDGT

-601 IVITYRYYPPAN
+601 IVITYRYYPLAN

-686 QDHIQS
+686 QNHTQS

-712 GKDGVLVN
+712 GKNGVLVN

-759 GTFRYD
+759 GTFRYN

-772 GSINQTKTDSYTYT
+772 GSINQIKTDSYTYT

-834 TFTVTDKLPEGAVYV
+834 TFTVKDKLPEGAVYV

-900 ISNANLSGSQQELVY
+900 ISNANISGSQQELVY

-923 EDKASVTVPVLF
+923 EDTASVTVPVLF
-935 EEKEIEEDDVID
+935 EEEEIEEDDVID
-947 KKGFQNNSDITYTI
+947 KKGFQNDSDITYTI

-1012 DGKGVPVSKNF
+1012 DGKGAPVSKNF
-1023 YTYQYNEKTHNISMI
+1023 YTYQYNEKTHNISMV
-1038 LPDSEAFVVEYTY
+1038 LPDSAAFVVEYTY

-1066 KNNVELVGSYKKEIS
+1066 KNNVELIGSYKKEIS

-1126 SFSLIQNDIE
+1126 SFSLIQSDIE

-1167 YLEEVQAPSG
+1167 YLEEIQAPSG

-1328 TQMTARLYI
+1328 AQMTARLYI

-1366 SIVFTANTY
+1366 SIVVTANTY
-1375 NSILDG
+1375 NSILDDS
-1381 NKPGKVNGTIAA
+1381 KPGKVNGTIAT

-1400 FVQNV
+1400 FVRNV

-1467 EKVKTASFS
+1467 EEVKTASFS

-1483 TATPQPLEGASFALY
+1483 TSTPQPLEGASFALY

-1503 DQNQLIRVGLPI
+1503 DQNQFIRVGLPI

-1570 QTNSDGAYI
+1570 QANSDGAYI

-1673 TSSLST
+1673 TSRLTT

-1702 EIPETSAVISVKKI
+1702 EIPETSAVISVQKI
-1716 VDGTGYNQNE
+1716 VDGTGYNQDE

-1746 NKVSIKAGEIGSFG
+1746 NKVSIKAGETGSFG

-1799 NDERKLTASVYYNI
+1799 NAERKLTASVYYNI

-1834 RVTSVSGTKTWRV
+1834 RVTSVSGTKTWRA
-1847 PEGTDLPES
+1847 PEGSELPES
-1856 ITVILKRNDEPVAR
+1856 ITVILNRNGSPV
-1870 KKVTAADDWSYEFTE
+1870 DS
-1885 LPMYDDD
+1885 
-1892 GAAYTYEVD
+1892 
-1901 EEPVEGYNKEVDG
+1901 
-1914 YDLINTITGTTSVSG
+1914 
-1929 SKNWRVPEG
+1929 
-1938 TDLPESITV
+1938 
-1947 ILKRND
+1947 
-1953 EPVARKKVTAA
+1953 
-1964 NDWSYEFTELPMYDD
+1964 
-1979 DGAAYTYEVDEE
+1979 
-1991 PVEGY
+1991 
-1996 NKEVDGYDLINTIT
+1996 
-2010 GTTSVSGSKNWRVP
+2010 
-2024 EGTDLP
+2024 
-2030 ESITVILKRNDEPV
+2030 
-2044 ARKKVTAADDWSYEF
+2044 KKVTAADDWSYEF

-2066 EDGSTAYTYT
+2066 EDGS
-2076 VDEESVEGYITTV
+2076 
-2089 SGTNLINT
+2089 
-2097 ITGTTSVSGTKT
+2097 
-2109 WRAPE
+2109 
-2114 GTELPESITVILK
+2114 
-2127 RNDEPVARKKVTAAD
+2127 
-2142 DWSYEFTE
+2142 
-2150 LPMYDEDGVAYTYEV
+2150 
-2165 DEEPVEGYNKEV
+2165 
-2177 DGYDLI
+2177 
-2183 NTITGTTSVSGTKTW
+2183 
-2198 RVPEGTDLP
+2198 
-2207 ESITVILKRN
+2207 
-2217 DEPVARKKVTAA
+2217 
-2229 DDWSYEFT
+2229 
-2237 ELPMYDDDG
+2237 
-2246 AAYTYEVDEEPVAGY
+2246 
-2261 NKEVDGYDLINTKSE
+2261 
-2276 KIEIT
+2276 
-2281 GTKTWRVPDG
+2281 
-2291 TELPE
+2291 
-2296 SITVILKRNDEPVAR
+2296 
-2311 KKVTA
+2311 
-2316 ADDWSYEF
+2316 
-2324 TELPAYSEDGRTAYT
+2324 
-2339 YTVDEESVEGY
+2339 
-2350 ITTTVSGSNL
+2350 
-2360 INTITGTTSVSGTK
+2360 
-2374 TWRAP
+2374 
-2379 EGTELPESITVIL
+2379 
-2392 KRNDE
+2392 
-2397 PVARKKVTAAD
+2397 
-2408 DWSYEFTELPAYSED
+2408 
-2423 GRTAYT
+2423 
-2429 YTVDEEP
+2429 
-2436 VAGYNKEVD
+2436 
-2445 GYDLINTK
+2445 
-2453 SEKIEITG
+2453 
-2461 TKTWRVPDG
+2461 
-2470 TELPESITVILKRND
+2470 
-2485 EPVARKKVTAADDW
+2485 
-2499 SYEFTELPAY
+2499 
-2509 SEDGL
+2509 

-2551 KTWRAPEGTEL
+2551 KTWRVPEGT
-2562 PESITVILNRNG
+2562 
-2574 SPVDSKKV
+2574 K
-2582 TATDDWSYEFTN
+2582 
-2594 LPAYSE
+2594 
-2600 DGRTAYTYTVDEE
+2600 
-2613 SVEGYITTVS
+2613 
-2623 GTNLINTITG
+2623 
-2633 TTSVSG
+2633 
-2639 TKTWRAPEGT
+2639 
-2649 ELPESITVILNRND
+2649 LPESITVILNRND

-2704 EGYITAVSGTNLI
+2704 AGYNKEVDGYDLINTKSEKIEITGTKTWRAPEGTELPESITVILNRNDEPVARKKVTAADDLSYEITELPAYSEDGSTAYTYTVDEEPVEGYITTVSGTNLI

-2797 TAVSGT
+2797 T
-2803 NLINTITG
+2803 
-2811 TTSVSGTKTWRAPEG
+2811 
-2826 TKLPESITVILNRN
+2826 
-2840 GSPVDSKKVTA
+2840 
-2851 TDDWS
+2851 
-2856 YEFTNL
+2856 
-2862 PAYSEDG
+2862 
-2869 LTAYT
+2869 
-2874 YTVDEESV
+2874 
-2882 AGYNKEV
+2882 
-2889 DGYDLINTKSEKI
+2889 
-2902 EITGTKT
+2902 
-2909 WRAPEGTE
+2909 
-2917 LPESITVILKRNDEP
+2917 
-2932 VARKK
+2932 
-2937 VTAADDWSYEF
+2937 
-2948 TELPAYSEDG
+2948 
-2958 LTAYTYTVDEE
+2958 
-2969 PVEGYITTVSGT
+2969 TVSET
-2981 DLINTI
+2981 NLINTI
-2987 TSVKISKVDIAN
+2987 TSVKISKVDIAD

-3023 STNKAHEVTG
+3023 STNEAHEVTG

-3051 SITSDTTFELKEDG
+3051 GITSDTTFELKEDG

-3089 IDFIINK
+3089 IDFIVNK

-3272 ETTLPSPDDEGS
+3272 ETTLPSPDDEES

-3302 TVSETPTTTLSSE
+3302 TVSETPTTTPSSE

>member
-1 MCRLYGKLDDVTER
+1 
-15 NSLVLEK
+15 
-22 GGKSM
+22 M

-63 VITDAD
+63 VITDAN
-69 ETEIASQLSEETPE
+69 ETEIASQLSEETP
-83 TTEEE
+83 EEE
-88 TTVESTIAAALAEEA
+88 TTVESTIAAALAAEA

-117 PIVVEAPTP
+117 PIVVAAPTP

-138 TVAEEPTTP
+138 TVVEAPTSEPTVAEEPTTP
-147 EPTVVEAPTVEEPTI
+147 EPTVVEEPTVEETTI

-179 TEETEAETE
+179 TEEETEAETE
-188 KETEEET
+188 NVTEEET

-226 AIPRLDDYITDV
+226 AIPRLDDYIKDV
-238 TVSKRR
+238 TISKRR

-255 SGHNVR
+255 SGHNAR

-289 IDNPPLTGAL
+289 IDNPPLEGVL

-348 QEEVIFSFPGKG
+348 QEEVTFSFPGKG

-421 VGSQMKQVILLNSIH
+421 VGSQMKQVILLDRIY

-446 NIQFEQYENSG
+446 NIQFEQYGNGG

-486 SATTNL
+486 SATTKL
-492 KLNKNIFYVRSGK
+492 KLNGNTFYVRSGK
-505 NEHSSYAEAEYRRN
+505 NEHSSYAEAEYSRN

-545 LKGLTIKDTFKLDDT
+545 LKGLTIKDTFKLDGT

-601 IVITYRYYPPAN
+601 IVITYRYYPLAN

-686 QDHIQS
+686 QNHTQS

-712 GKDGVLVN
+712 GKNGVLVN

-759 GTFRYD
+759 GTFRYN

-772 GSINQTKTDSYTYT
+772 GSINQIKTDSYTYT

-834 TFTVTDKLPEGAVYV
+834 TFTVKDKLPEGAVYV

-900 ISNANLSGSQQELVY
+900 ISNANISGSQQELVY

-923 EDKASVTVPVLF
+923 EDTASVTVPVLF
-935 EEKEIEEDDVID
+935 EEEEIEEDDVID
-947 KKGFQNNSDITYTI
+947 KKGFQNDSDITYTI

-1012 DGKGVPVSKNF
+1012 DGKGAPVSKNF
-1023 YTYQYNEKTHNISMI
+1023 YTYQYNEKTHNISMV
-1038 LPDSEAFVVEYTY
+1038 LPDSAAFVVEYTY

-1066 KNNVELVGSYKKEIS
+1066 KNNVELIGSYKKEIS

-1126 SFSLIQNDIE
+1126 SFSLIQSDIE

-1167 YLEEVQAPSG
+1167 YLEEIQAPSG

-1328 TQMTARLYI
+1328 AQMTARLYI

-1366 SIVFTANTY
+1366 SIVVTANTY
-1375 NSILDG
+1375 NSILDDS
-1381 NKPGKVNGTIAA
+1381 KPGKVNGTIAT

-1400 FVQNV
+1400 FVRNV

-1467 EKVKTASFS
+1467 EEVKTASFS

-1483 TATPQPLEGASFALY
+1483 TSTPQPLEGASFALY

-1503 DQNQLIRVGLPI
+1503 DQNQFIRVGLPI

-1522 SGTGVVFSGLIPGEY
+1522 SGTGVVFLGLIPGEY

-1570 QTNSDGAYI
+1570 QANSDGAYI

-1597 YEMEEGMHYYIK
+1597 YEMEEGMHYYIN

-1614 AANKPLTGSFNGI
+1614 AENKPLTGSFNGI

-1673 TSSLST
+1673 TSRLST

-1690 TVAVNV
+1690 TVVVNV

-1716 VDGTGYNQNE
+1716 VDGTGYNQDE

-1735 EEGTPMPTETG
+1735 EEGIPMPTETG
-1746 NKVSIKAGEIGSFG
+1746 NKVSIKAGETGSFG
-1760 SITYTDTGVYY
+1760 SITYTDTGIYY

-1791 LVTVVVSM
+1791 PVTVVVSM
-1799 NDERKLTASVYYNI
+1799 NDEHKLTASVYYNV
-1813 VMTDIPEVESD
+1813 VMTDIPEVEID
-1824 VRALVVTNTY
+1824 ARALVVTNTY

-1847 PEGTDLPES
+1847 PEGTELPES
-1856 ITVILKRNDEPVAR
+1856 ITVILKRNESPVDS
-1870 KKVTAADDWSYEFTE
+1870 KKVTAE
-1885 LPMYDDD
+1885 
-1892 GAAYTYEVD
+1892 
-1901 EEPVEGYNKEVDG
+1901 
-1914 YDLINTITGTTSVSG
+1914 
-1929 SKNWRVPEG
+1929 
-1938 TDLPESITV
+1938 
-1947 ILKRND
+1947 
-1953 EPVARKKVTAA
+1953 
-1964 NDWSYEFTELPMYDD
+1964 
-1979 DGAAYTYEVDEE
+1979 
-1991 PVEGY
+1991 
-1996 NKEVDGYDLINTIT
+1996 
-2010 GTTSVSGSKNWRVP
+2010 
-2024 EGTDLP
+2024 
-2030 ESITVILKRNDEPV
+2030 
-2044 ARKKVTAADDWSYEF
+2044 DDWSYEF

-2066 EDGSTAYTYT
+2066 EDGS
-2076 VDEESVEGYITTV
+2076 
-2089 SGTNLINT
+2089 
-2097 ITGTTSVSGTKT
+2097 
-2109 WRAPE
+2109 
-2114 GTELPESITVILK
+2114 
-2127 RNDEPVARKKVTAAD
+2127 
-2142 DWSYEFTE
+2142 
-2150 LPMYDEDGVAYTYEV
+2150 
-2165 DEEPVEGYNKEV
+2165 
-2177 DGYDLI
+2177 
-2183 NTITGTTSVSGTKTW
+2183 
-2198 RVPEGTDLP
+2198 
-2207 ESITVILKRN
+2207 
-2217 DEPVARKKVTAA
+2217 
-2229 DDWSYEFT
+2229 
-2237 ELPMYDDDG
+2237 
-2246 AAYTYEVDEEPVAGY
+2246 
-2261 NKEVDGYDLINTKSE
+2261 
-2276 KIEIT
+2276 
-2281 GTKTWRVPDG
+2281 
-2291 TELPE
+2291 
-2296 SITVILKRNDEPVAR
+2296 
-2311 KKVTA
+2311 
-2316 ADDWSYEF
+2316 
-2324 TELPAYSEDGRTAYT
+2324 
-2339 YTVDEESVEGY
+2339 
-2350 ITTTVSGSNL
+2350 
-2360 INTITGTTSVSGTK
+2360 
-2374 TWRAP
+2374 
-2379 EGTELPESITVIL
+2379 
-2392 KRNDE
+2392 
-2397 PVARKKVTAAD
+2397 
-2408 DWSYEFTELPAYSED
+2408 
-2423 GRTAYT
+2423 
-2429 YTVDEEP
+2429 
-2436 VAGYNKEVD
+2436 
-2445 GYDLINTK
+2445 
-2453 SEKIEITG
+2453 
-2461 TKTWRVPDG
+2461 
-2470 TELPESITVILKRND
+2470 
-2485 EPVARKKVTAADDW
+2485 
-2499 SYEFTELPAY
+2499 
-2509 SEDGL
+2509 

-2551 KTWRAPEGTEL
+2551 KTWRVPEGT
-2562 PESITVILNRNG
+2562 
-2574 SPVDSKKV
+2574 K
-2582 TATDDWSYEFTN
+2582 
-2594 LPAYSE
+2594 
-2600 DGRTAYTYTVDEE
+2600 
-2613 SVEGYITTVS
+2613 
-2623 GTNLINTITG
+2623 
-2633 TTSVSG
+2633 
-2639 TKTWRAPEGT
+2639 
-2649 ELPESITVILNRND
+2649 LPESITVILNRND

-2704 EGYITAVSGTNLI
+2704 EGYIT
-2717 NTITGTTSVSG
+2717 
-2728 TKTWRVPEG
+2728 
-2737 TELPESITVILNR
+2737 
-2750 NDEPVARKKVTAAD
+2750 
-2764 DWSYEFTEL
+2764 
-2773 PAYSEDGSTAYTY
+2773 
-2786 TVDEEPVEGYI
+2786 
-2797 TAVSGT
+2797 
-2803 NLINTITG
+2803 
-2811 TTSVSGTKTWRAPEG
+2811 
-2826 TKLPESITVILNRN
+2826 
-2840 GSPVDSKKVTA
+2840 
-2851 TDDWS
+2851 
-2856 YEFTNL
+2856 
-2862 PAYSEDG
+2862 
-2869 LTAYT
+2869 
-2874 YTVDEESV
+2874 
-2882 AGYNKEV
+2882 
-2889 DGYDLINTKSEKI
+2889 
-2902 EITGTKT
+2902 
-2909 WRAPEGTE
+2909 
-2917 LPESITVILKRNDEP
+2917 
-2932 VARKK
+2932 
-2937 VTAADDWSYEF
+2937 
-2948 TELPAYSEDG
+2948 
-2958 LTAYTYTVDEE
+2958 
-2969 PVEGYITTVSGT
+2969 TVSET
-2981 DLINTI
+2981 NLINTI
-2987 TSVKISKVDIAN
+2987 TSVKISKVDIAD

-3023 STNKAHEVTG
+3023 STNEAHEVTG

-3051 SITSDTTFELKEDG
+3051 GITSDTTFELKEDG

-3089 IDFIINK
+3089 IDFIVNK

-3272 ETTLPSPDDEGS
+3272 ETTLPSPDDEES

-3302 TVSETPTTTLSSE
+3302 TVSETPTTTPSSE

>member
-1 MCRLYGKLDDVTER
+1 MCRLYGKLDDVTKR
-15 NSLVLEK
+15 NSLVLGK

-88 TTVESTIAAALAEEA
+88 TTVESTIAAALAAEA

-117 PIVVEAPTP
+117 PIVVEEPTPEPTVVEAPTP

-138 TVAEEPTTP
+138 TVVEAPTTPEPTAAEEPTTPEPTVVEEPTTP
-147 EPTVVEAPTVEEPTI
+147 EPTVVEAPTVEETTI

-203 LLSNDPVTFGL
+203 LLSNDLVTFGL

-226 AIPRLDDYITDV
+226 AIPWLDTYITDV
-238 TVSKRR
+238 TISKRR

-255 SGHNVR
+255 SGHNAR
-261 IDLKYTLPE
+261 IDLTYTLPK

-289 IDNPPLTGAL
+289 IDDPPLEGVL
-299 KDSSEQPVGTF
+299 KDPLEHQVGTF
-310 SIDANGLVTFEYS
+310 SIDEKGLVTFEYS

-333 SGDFFFECKVGSRKT
+333 SGDFFFECKVGLRKT
-348 QEEVIFSFPGKG
+348 QEEVTFSFPGKG

-368 SSLAFDIKTTKTASE
+368 SSLAFDIKTTKTADE
-383 VVQHGDGEW
+383 VVQYGDGEW

-421 VGSQMKQVILLNSIH
+421 VGSQMKQVILLDRIH

-446 NIQFEQYENSG
+446 NIQFEEYGNGG

-486 SATTNL
+486 SATTKL
-492 KLNKNIFYVRSGK
+492 KLNKNTFYARSGK
-505 NEHSSYAEAEYRRN
+505 NEHSSYAEAEYSRN

-545 LKGLTIKDTFKLDDT
+545 LKGLTIKDTFKLDGT

-681 TDTLN
+681 TDTLKT
-686 QDHIQS
+686 DRIQS

-700 GIEASDY
+700 GIKASDY

-712 GKDGVLVN
+712 GKNGVLVN

-834 TFTVTDKLPEGAVYV
+834 TFTVTDTLPEGAVYV

-915 FTNTATSG
+915 FTNTAIYG
-923 EDKASVTVPVLF
+923 EEDKASVTVPVLF
-935 EEKEIEEDDVID
+935 EKKEIEEDDVID
-947 KKGFQNNSDITYTI
+947 KKGFQNDSDITYTI

-1012 DGKGVPVSKNF
+1012 DGKGAPVSKNF
-1023 YTYQYNEKTHNISMI
+1023 YTYQYNEKTHNISMV
-1038 LPDSEAFVVEYTY
+1038 LPDSAAFVVEYTY

-1103 VEKGNEDE
+1103 VEKGNDDE

-1126 SFSLIQNDIE
+1126 SFSLIQSDIE

-1167 YLEEVQAPSG
+1167 YLEEIQAPSG

-1207 AVETADI
+1207 AVKAAKI

-1351 SVTHSEIVSSTLNKI
+1351 SVTHSEIVSGTLNKI
-1366 SIVFTANTY
+1366 SIVVTANTY

-1381 NKPGKVNGTIAA
+1381 SKPGKVNGTIAT

-1400 FVQNV
+1400 FVRNV

-1453 GVGGNPI
+1453 SVGGNPI

-1467 EKVKTASFS
+1467 EEVKTASFS

-1483 TATPQPLEGASFALY
+1483 TSTPQPLEGASFALY

-1503 DQNQLIRVGLPI
+1503 DQNQFIRVGLPI

-1570 QTNSDGAYI
+1570 QANSDGAYI

-1673 TSSLST
+1673 TSRLST

-1702 EIPETSAVISVKKI
+1702 EIPETSAVISVQKI
-1716 VDGTGYNQNE
+1716 VDGTGYNQDE

-1746 NKVSIKAGEIGSFG
+1746 NKVSIKAGETGSFG

-1856 ITVILKRNDEPVAR
+1856 ITVILNRNDEPVAR
-1870 KKVTAADDWSYEFTE
+1870 KKVTVADDWSYEFTN
-1885 LPMYDDD
+1885 LPMYDED
-1892 GAAYTYEVD
+1892 GVAYTYEVD
-1901 EEPVEGYNKEVDG
+1901 EEPVAGYNKEVDG
-1914 YDLINTITGTTSVSG
+1914 YD
-1929 SKNWRVPEG
+1929 
-1938 TDLPESITV
+1938 
-1947 ILKRND
+1947 
-1953 EPVARKKVTAA
+1953 
-1964 NDWSYEFTELPMYDD
+1964 
-1979 DGAAYTYEVDEE
+1979 
-1991 PVEGY
+1991 
-1996 NKEVDGYDLINTIT
+1996 
-2010 GTTSVSGSKNWRVP
+2010 
-2024 EGTDLP
+2024 
-2030 ESITVILKRNDEPV
+2030 
-2044 ARKKVTAADDWSYEF
+2044 
-2059 TELPAYS
+2059 
-2066 EDGSTAYTYT
+2066 
-2076 VDEESVEGYITTV
+2076 
-2089 SGTNLINT
+2089 LINT

-2114 GTELPESITVILK
+2114 GTELPESITVILN
-2127 RNDEPVARKKVTAAD
+2127 RDGSPVD
-2142 DWSYEFTE
+2142 S
-2150 LPMYDEDGVAYTYEV
+2150 
-2165 DEEPVEGYNKEV
+2165 
-2177 DGYDLI
+2177 
-2183 NTITGTTSVSGTKTW
+2183 
-2198 RVPEGTDLP
+2198 
-2207 ESITVILKRN
+2207 
-2217 DEPVARKKVTAA
+2217 
-2229 DDWSYEFT
+2229 
-2237 ELPMYDDDG
+2237 
-2246 AAYTYEVDEEPVAGY
+2246 
-2261 NKEVDGYDLINTKSE
+2261 
-2276 KIEIT
+2276 
-2281 GTKTWRVPDG
+2281 
-2291 TELPE
+2291 
-2296 SITVILKRNDEPVAR
+2296 

-2350 ITTTVSGSNL
+2350 ITT
-2360 INTITGTTSVSGTK
+2360 
-2374 TWRAP
+2374 
-2379 EGTELPESITVIL
+2379 
-2392 KRNDE
+2392 
-2397 PVARKKVTAAD
+2397 
-2408 DWSYEFTELPAYSED
+2408 
-2423 GRTAYT
+2423 
-2429 YTVDEEP
+2429 
-2436 VAGYNKEVD
+2436 
-2445 GYDLINTK
+2445 
-2453 SEKIEITG
+2453 
-2461 TKTWRVPDG
+2461 
-2470 TELPESITVILKRND
+2470 
-2485 EPVARKKVTAADDW
+2485 
-2499 SYEFTELPAY
+2499 
-2509 SEDGL
+2509 
-2514 TAYTYTVD
+2514 
-2522 EEPVEGYIT
+2522 
-2531 TVSGTNLINTI
+2531 
-2542 TGTTSVSGT
+2542 
-2551 KTWRAPEGTEL
+2551 
-2562 PESITVILNRNG
+2562 
-2574 SPVDSKKV
+2574 
-2582 TATDDWSYEFTN
+2582 
-2594 LPAYSE
+2594 
-2600 DGRTAYTYTVDEE
+2600 
-2613 SVEGYITTVS
+2613 
-2623 GTNLINTITG
+2623 
-2633 TTSVSG
+2633 
-2639 TKTWRAPEGT
+2639 
-2649 ELPESITVILNRND
+2649 
-2663 EPVARKKVTAAD
+2663 
-2675 DWSYEFTELPAYSED
+2675 
-2690 GSTAY
+2690 
-2695 TYTVDEEPV
+2695 
-2704 EGYITAVSGTNLI
+2704 
-2717 NTITGTTSVSG
+2717 
-2728 TKTWRVPEG
+2728 
-2737 TELPESITVILNR
+2737 
-2750 NDEPVARKKVTAAD
+2750 
-2764 DWSYEFTEL
+2764 
-2773 PAYSEDGSTAYTY
+2773 
-2786 TVDEEPVEGYI
+2786 
-2797 TAVSGT
+2797 VSGT

-2889 DGYDLINTKSEKI
+2889 DGYDLINTKREKI

-2909 WRAPEGTE
+2909 WRAPEG
-2917 LPESITVILKRNDEP
+2917 
-2932 VARKK
+2932 
-2937 VTAADDWSYEF
+2937 

-2969 PVEGYITTVSGT
+2969 SVEGYITTVSGT

-3051 SITSDTTFELKEDG
+3051 GITSDTTFELKEDG

-3089 IDFIINK
+3089 IDFIVNK

>member
-1 MCRLYGKLDDVTER
+1 
-15 NSLVLEK
+15 
-22 GGKSM
+22 M

-63 VITDAD
+63 VITDAN

-88 TTVESTIAAALAEEA
+88 TTVESTIAAALAAEA

-117 PIVVEAPTP
+117 PIVAEAPTPEPTVVEAPTP

-147 EPTVVEAPTVEEPTI
+147 EPTVVEAPTVEETTI

-289 IDNPPLTGAL
+289 IDNPPLEGVL
-299 KDSSEQPVGTF
+299 KDSSEQPVGKF
-310 SIDANGLVTFEYS
+310 SIDETGLVTFEYS
-323 QEFSEDEKSF
+323 KEFSEDEKSF

-348 QEEVIFSFPGKG
+348 QEEIIFSFPGKG

-368 SSLAFDIKTTKTASE
+368 SSLAFDIKTTKTASG
-383 VVQHGDGEW
+383 VVQDRDGEW

-406 GKDIEVFDYFSDDNV
+406 SGDIEVFDHFDDNV
-421 VGSQMKQVILLNSIH
+421 VGSQTKQVIRLNSIS
-436 IWDNNGNYVE
+436 IQDNNGNNVE
-446 NIQFEQYENSG
+446 NIQIEQYENSG

-545 LKGLTIKDTFKLDDT
+545 LKGLTIKDTFKLDGT

-1012 DGKGVPVSKNF
+1012 DGKGAPVSKNF

-1366 SIVFTANTY
+1366 SIVVTANTY

-1381 NKPGKVNGTIAA
+1381 NKPGKANGTIAA

-1901 EEPVEGYNKEVDG
+1901 EEPVAGYNKEVEE

-1929 SKNWRVPEG
+1929 TKTWRVPEG

-1947 ILKRND
+1947 ILKRNGS
-1953 EPVARKKVTAA
+1953 PVDSKKVMADD
-1964 NDWSYEFTELPMYDD
+1964 DWSYEFTELPMYDD

-2010 GTTSVSGSKNWRVP
+2010 GTTSVSG
-2024 EGTDLP
+2024 
-2030 ESITVILKRNDEPV
+2030 
-2044 ARKKVTAADDWSYEF
+2044 
-2059 TELPAYS
+2059 
-2066 EDGSTAYTYT
+2066 
-2076 VDEESVEGYITTV
+2076 
-2089 SGTNLINT
+2089 
-2097 ITGTTSVSGTKT
+2097 TKT

-2114 GTELPESITVILK
+2114 GTELPESITVILN
-2127 RNDEPVARKKVTAAD
+2127 RNGSPVDSKKVTAAD
-2142 DWSYEFTE
+2142 DWSYEFT
-2150 LPMYDEDGVAYTYEV
+2150 
-2165 DEEPVEGYNKEV
+2165 N
-2177 DGYDLI
+2177 
-2183 NTITGTTSVSGTKTW
+2183 
-2198 RVPEGTDLP
+2198 
-2207 ESITVILKRN
+2207 
-2217 DEPVARKKVTAA
+2217 
-2229 DDWSYEFT
+2229 
-2237 ELPMYDDDG
+2237 
-2246 AAYTYEVDEEPVAGY
+2246 
-2261 NKEVDGYDLINTKSE
+2261 
-2276 KIEIT
+2276 
-2281 GTKTWRVPDG
+2281 
-2291 TELPE
+2291 
-2296 SITVILKRNDEPVAR
+2296 
-2311 KKVTA
+2311 
-2316 ADDWSYEF
+2316 
-2324 TELPAYSEDGRTAYT
+2324 LPAYSDDGSTAYT
-2339 YTVDEESVEGY
+2339 YTVEEKPVEGY
-2350 ITTTVSGSNL
+2350 ITTVSGSNL

-2423 GRTAYT
+2423 GLTAYT
-2429 YTVDEEP
+2429 YTVDEES

-2453 SEKIEITG
+2453 SEKIEIT
-2461 TKTWRVPDG
+2461 
-2470 TELPESITVILKRND
+2470 
-2485 EPVARKKVTAADDW
+2485 
-2499 SYEFTELPAY
+2499 
-2509 SEDGL
+2509 
-2514 TAYTYTVD
+2514 
-2522 EEPVEGYIT
+2522 
-2531 TVSGTNLINTI
+2531 
-2542 TGTTSVSGT
+2542 
-2551 KTWRAPEGTEL
+2551 
-2562 PESITVILNRNG
+2562 
-2574 SPVDSKKV
+2574 
-2582 TATDDWSYEFTN
+2582 
-2594 LPAYSE
+2594 
-2600 DGRTAYTYTVDEE
+2600 
-2613 SVEGYITTVS
+2613 
-2623 GTNLINTITG
+2623 
-2633 TTSVSG
+2633 
-2639 TKTWRAPEGT
+2639 
-2649 ELPESITVILNRND
+2649 
-2663 EPVARKKVTAAD
+2663 
-2675 DWSYEFTELPAYSED
+2675 
-2690 GSTAY
+2690 
-2695 TYTVDEEPV
+2695 
-2704 EGYITAVSGTNLI
+2704 
-2717 NTITGTTSVSG
+2717 
-2728 TKTWRVPEG
+2728 
-2737 TELPESITVILNR
+2737 
-2750 NDEPVARKKVTAAD
+2750 
-2764 DWSYEFTEL
+2764 
-2773 PAYSEDGSTAYTY
+2773 
-2786 TVDEEPVEGYI
+2786 
-2797 TAVSGT
+2797 
-2803 NLINTITG
+2803 
-2811 TTSVSGTKTWRAPEG
+2811 GTKTWRAPEG

-2862 PAYSEDG
+2862 PAYSDDG
-2869 LTAYT
+2869 
-2874 YTVDEESV
+2874 S
-2882 AGYNKEV
+2882 
-2889 DGYDLINTKSEKI
+2889 
-2902 EITGTKT
+2902 
-2909 WRAPEGTE
+2909 
-2917 LPESITVILKRNDEP
+2917 
-2932 VARKK
+2932 
-2937 VTAADDWSYEF
+2937 
-2948 TELPAYSEDG
+2948 
-2958 LTAYTYTVDEE
+2958 TAYTYTVDEE

-2987 TSVKISKVDIAN
+2987 TSVKISKVDIAD

-3081 LLVEDTRR
+3081 LLVEDTITSVKISKVDIADGEELEGATIQLIDKETGEVVEEWTSTNEAHEVTGLTTGKTYILRETVAPEGYSITSDTTFELKEDGSIDKEKTTTTVSEEGVLLVEDTRR
-3089 IDFIINK
+3089 IDFIVNK

-3251 EEETSP
+3251 EEETTP

-3272 ETTLPSPDDEGS
+3272 ETTLPSPDDEES

-3302 TVSETPTTTLSSE
+3302 TVSETPTTTPSSE

>member
-1 MCRLYGKLDDVTER
+1 
-15 NSLVLEK
+15 
-22 GGKSM
+22 
-27 RKEKKKMSIKRRI
+27 MSIVH
-40 AAAALAAFVGVSS
+40 L
-53 LNVSIPGFST
+53 
-63 VITDAD
+63 
-69 ETEIASQLSEETPE
+69 Q
-83 TTEEE
+83 
-88 TTVESTIAAALAEEA
+88 
-103 PAPVAP
+103 
-109 AAEEPTPE
+109 
-117 PIVVEAPTP
+117 
-126 EPTVVEAPTPEP
+126 
-138 TVAEEPTTP
+138 
-147 EPTVVEAPTVEEPTI
+147 
-162 EEAETTDE
+162 
-170 EETILSVEE
+170 
-179 TEETEAETE
+179 
-188 KETEEET
+188 
-195 EPETDEDD
+195 
-203 LLSNDPVTFGL
+203 
-214 RGANGLMLTAGG
+214 
-226 AIPRLDDYITDV
+226 
-238 TVSKRR
+238 
-244 GDSWVKVNEIT
+244 
-255 SGHNVR
+255 
-261 IDLKYTLPE
+261 
-270 GLITSQSRK
+270 
-279 IQYQLPDVIK
+279 
-289 IDNPPLTGAL
+289 
-299 KDSSEQPVGTF
+299 
-310 SIDANGLVTFEYS
+310 
-323 QEFSEDEKSF
+323 
-333 SGDFFFECKVGSRKT
+333 
-348 QEEVIFSFPGKG
+348 
-360 EVTFTIKP
+360 
-368 SSLAFDIKTTKTASE
+368 
-383 VVQHGDGEW
+383 
-392 YVTYTMTISSKKGT
+392 
-406 GKDIEVFDYFSDDNV
+406 
-421 VGSQMKQVILLNSIH
+421 
-436 IWDNNGNYVE
+436 
-446 NIQFEQYENSG
+446 
-457 FVTTLPKLEAGQKY
+457 
-471 TITCVALVNKQLLST
+471 
-486 SATTNL
+486 
-492 KLNKNIFYVRSGK
+492 
-505 NEHSSYAEAEYRRN
+505 EAEYSRN

-530 GSYKYTVTINESQEN
+530 GSYKYIVTINESQEN
-545 LKGLTIKDTFKLDDT
+545 LKGLTIKDTFKLDGT
-560 VIDINDIEGFY
+560 VIDINDIEDFE

-601 IVITYRYYPPAN
+601 IVITYRYYPSAN

-622 NRIEIGPNTWGEVED
+622 NRIEIGPNAWGEVED
-637 TIGIIGYLDKTHDEN
+637 TIGIIGYLGKTHDEN

-681 TDTLN
+681 TDTLKT
-686 QDHIQS
+686 DRIQS

-700 GIEASDY
+700 GIKASDY

-849 EDSFNASPTTLNQ
+849 EDSFNASPTTLKQ

-935 EEKEIEEDDVID
+935 EEKEIEKDDVID

-1012 DGKGVPVSKNF
+1012 DGKGAPVSKNF
-1023 YTYQYNEKTHNISMI
+1023 YTYQYNEKTHNISMV
-1038 LPDSEAFVVEYTY
+1038 LPDSAAFVVEYTY

-1066 KNNVELVGSYKKEIS
+1066 KNNVELVGSYTKEIS

-1126 SFSLIQNDIE
+1126 SFSLIQSDIE

-1167 YLEEVQAPSG
+1167 YLEEIQAPSG

-1198 KDLKAAVAK
+1198 KYLKAAVAK
-1207 AVETADI
+1207 AVKAAKI

-1293 AFASTEYYRIGTKLT
+1293 AFASTEYYKIGTNLT

-1351 SVTHSEIVSSTLNKI
+1351 LVTHSEIVSSTLNKI
-1366 SIVFTANTY
+1366 SIVVTANTY
-1375 NSILDG
+1375 NSILDV
-1381 NKPGKVNGTIAA
+1381 NKPGKVNGTIAT
-1393 LAAGDME
+1393 LSAGDME
-1400 FVQNV
+1400 FVRNV

-1467 EKVKTASFS
+1467 EEVKTASFS

-1483 TATPQPLEGASFALY
+1483 TSTPQPLEGASFALY

-1503 DQNQLIRVGLPI
+1503 DQNQFIRVGLPI

-1522 SGTGVVFSGLIPGEY
+1522 SGTGVVFLGLIPGEY

-1570 QTNSDGAYI
+1570 QANSDGAYI

-1597 YEMEEGMHYYIK
+1597 YEMEEGMHYYIN

-1614 AANKPLTGSFNGI
+1614 AENKPLTGSFNGI

-1673 TSSLST
+1673 TSRLST

-1690 TVAVNV
+1690 TVVVNV

-1716 VDGTGYNQNE
+1716 VDGTGYNQDE

-1735 EEGTPMPTETG
+1735 EEGIPMPTETG
-1746 NKVSIKAGEIGSFG
+1746 NKVSIKAGETGSFG
-1760 SITYTDTGVYY
+1760 SITYTDTGIYY

-1791 LVTVVVSM
+1791 PVTVVVSM
-1799 NDERKLTASVYYNI
+1799 NDEHKLTASVYYNV
-1813 VMTDIPEVESD
+1813 VMTDIPEVEID
-1824 VRALVVTNTY
+1824 ARALVVTNTY

-1847 PEGTDLPES
+1847 PEGTELPES
-1856 ITVILKRNDEPVAR
+1856 ITVILKRNESPVDS
-1870 KKVTAADDWSYEFTE
+1870 KKVTAE
-1885 LPMYDDD
+1885 
-1892 GAAYTYEVD
+1892 
-1901 EEPVEGYNKEVDG
+1901 
-1914 YDLINTITGTTSVSG
+1914 
-1929 SKNWRVPEG
+1929 
-1938 TDLPESITV
+1938 
-1947 ILKRND
+1947 
-1953 EPVARKKVTAA
+1953 
-1964 NDWSYEFTELPMYDD
+1964 
-1979 DGAAYTYEVDEE
+1979 
-1991 PVEGY
+1991 
-1996 NKEVDGYDLINTIT
+1996 
-2010 GTTSVSGSKNWRVP
+2010 
-2024 EGTDLP
+2024 
-2030 ESITVILKRNDEPV
+2030 
-2044 ARKKVTAADDWSYEF
+2044 DDWSYEF

-2076 VDEESVEGYITTV
+2076 VDEE
-2089 SGTNLINT
+2089 
-2097 ITGTTSVSGTKT
+2097 
-2109 WRAPE
+2109 P
-2114 GTELPESITVILK
+2114 
-2127 RNDEPVARKKVTAAD
+2127 
-2142 DWSYEFTE
+2142 
-2150 LPMYDEDGVAYTYEV
+2150 
-2165 DEEPVEGYNKEV
+2165 
-2177 DGYDLI
+2177 
-2183 NTITGTTSVSGTKTW
+2183 
-2198 RVPEGTDLP
+2198 
-2207 ESITVILKRN
+2207 
-2217 DEPVARKKVTAA
+2217 
-2229 DDWSYEFT
+2229 
-2237 ELPMYDDDG
+2237 
-2246 AAYTYEVDEEPVAGY
+2246 
-2261 NKEVDGYDLINTKSE
+2261 
-2276 KIEIT
+2276 
-2281 GTKTWRVPDG
+2281 
-2291 TELPE
+2291 
-2296 SITVILKRNDEPVAR
+2296 
-2311 KKVTA
+2311 
-2316 ADDWSYEF
+2316 
-2324 TELPAYSEDGRTAYT
+2324 
-2339 YTVDEESVEGY
+2339 
-2350 ITTTVSGSNL
+2350 
-2360 INTITGTTSVSGTK
+2360 
-2374 TWRAP
+2374 
-2379 EGTELPESITVIL
+2379 
-2392 KRNDE
+2392 
-2397 PVARKKVTAAD
+2397 
-2408 DWSYEFTELPAYSED
+2408 
-2423 GRTAYT
+2423 
-2429 YTVDEEP
+2429 
-2436 VAGYNKEVD
+2436 
-2445 GYDLINTK
+2445 
-2453 SEKIEITG
+2453 
-2461 TKTWRVPDG
+2461 
-2470 TELPESITVILKRND
+2470 
-2485 EPVARKKVTAADDW
+2485 
-2499 SYEFTELPAY
+2499 
-2509 SEDGL
+2509 
-2514 TAYTYTVD
+2514 
-2522 EEPVEGYIT
+2522 
-2531 TVSGTNLINTI
+2531 
-2542 TGTTSVSGT
+2542 
-2551 KTWRAPEGTEL
+2551 
-2562 PESITVILNRNG
+2562 
-2574 SPVDSKKV
+2574 
-2582 TATDDWSYEFTN
+2582 
-2594 LPAYSE
+2594 
-2600 DGRTAYTYTVDEE
+2600 
-2613 SVEGYITTVS
+2613 VEGYITTVS

-2704 EGYITAVSGTNLI
+2704 
-2717 NTITGTTSVSG
+2717 
-2728 TKTWRVPEG
+2728 
-2737 TELPESITVILNR
+2737 
-2750 NDEPVARKKVTAAD
+2750 
-2764 DWSYEFTEL
+2764 
-2773 PAYSEDGSTAYTY
+2773 
-2786 TVDEEPVEGYI
+2786 
-2797 TAVSGT
+2797 
-2803 NLINTITG
+2803 
-2811 TTSVSGTKTWRAPEG
+2811 
-2826 TKLPESITVILNRN
+2826 
-2840 GSPVDSKKVTA
+2840 
-2851 TDDWS
+2851 
-2856 YEFTNL
+2856 
-2862 PAYSEDG
+2862 
-2869 LTAYT
+2869 
-2874 YTVDEESV
+2874 

-2909 WRAPEGTE
+2909 WRVPEGTK
-2917 LPESITVILKRNDEP
+2917 LPESITVILNRNDEP

-2981 DLINTI
+2981 NLINTI
-2987 TSVKISKVDIAN
+2987 TGTTSVS
-2999 GEELE
+2999 G
-3004 GATIQLIDKE
+3004 T
-3014 TGEVVEEWT
+3014 
-3023 STNKAHEVTG
+3023 
-3033 LTTGK
+3033 K
-3038 TYILRETVAPEGY
+3038 TWRVPEGTELPE
-3051 SITSDTTFELKEDG
+3051 SIT
-3065 SIDTEK
+3065 
-3071 TTTTVSEEGV
+3071 V
-3081 LLVEDTRR
+3081 
-3089 IDFIINK
+3089 
-3096 VSATDDHE
+3096 
-3104 LYDTILSVYEITDEG
+3104 ILNRNDEP
-3119 EVLVDSWT
+3119 VA
-3127 SRWKEVHNFGLKLS
+3127 RKK
-3141 CGKSYILREDK
+3141 
-3152 ATGGY
+3152 
-3157 HKIPGDILFNVTAD
+3157 VTAD
-3171 GKIQIT
+3171 GRL
-3177 EGQDWKY
+3177 E
-3184 ENGKNVIEEVVDEA
+3184 
-3198 GNVIYLIRDVRNPE
+3198 L
-3212 EEEETEPDGPTDPHQ
+3212 
-3227 SETTT
+3227 
-3232 PEETTTSE
+3232 
-3240 EETTPEETTTS
+3240 
-3251 EEETSP
+3251 
-3257 EETTVSEE
+3257 
-3265 ETTVSEE
+3265 
-3272 ETTLPSPDDEGS
+3272 
-3284 TPEVTTPAAN
+3284 
-3294 TTTTAAET
+3294 
-3302 TVSETPTTTLSSE
+3302 
-3315 RVILGIEDMSRTIG
+3315 
-3329 MALAGFGAIMLTALI
+3329 
-3344 WLYLRSKK
+3344 
-3352 A
+3352 

>member
-15 NSLVLEK
+15 NSLVLGK

-83 TTEEE
+83 ITEEE
-88 TTVESTIAAALAEEA
+88 TTVESTIAAALAAEA

-117 PIVVEAPTP
+117 PIVVAAPTPEPTVVETPTPEPTVVEAPTP

-162 EEAETTDE
+162 EEAETTNE

-226 AIPRLDDYITDV
+226 AIPWLDTYITDV
-238 TVSKRR
+238 TISKRR

-270 GLITSQSRK
+270 KLITSQSRK

-289 IDNPPLTGAL
+289 IDNPPLKGAL
-299 KDSSEQPVGTF
+299 KDSSEQPVGKF

-323 QEFSEDEKSF
+323 KEFSEDEKSF
-333 SGDFFFECKVGSRKT
+333 SGDFFFECKVGSSKT

-383 VVQHGDGEW
+383 VVQYGDGEW

-406 GKDIEVFDYFSDDNV
+406 GKDIEVFDYFDDNI
-421 VGSQMKQVILLNSIH
+421 VGSQTKQVIRLNSIS
-436 IWDNNGNYVE
+436 IQDNNGNNVE
-446 NIQFEQYENSG
+446 NIQIEQYENSG

-492 KLNKNIFYVRSGK
+492 KLNKNIFRVKSGK
-505 NEHSSYAEAEYRRN
+505 NEHSSSAEAEYSRN

-545 LKGLTIKDTFKLDDT
+545 LKGLTIKDTFKLDGT

-1012 DGKGVPVSKNF
+1012 DGKGAPVSKNF

-1207 AVETADI
+1207 AVKAAKI

-1251 EMQASESSISVGLY
+1251 EMQASESRISVGLY
-1265 KTHHRYTDAQP
+1265 KTHHRYTDAQL

-1293 AFASTEYYRIGTKLT
+1293 AFASTEYYRIGTTLT

-1366 SIVFTANTY
+1366 SIVVTANTY
-1375 NSILDG
+1375 NSILDDS
-1381 NKPGKVNGTIAA
+1381 KPGKVNGTIAT

-1400 FVQNV
+1400 FVRNV

-1467 EKVKTASFS
+1467 EEVKTASFS

-1503 DQNQLIRVGLPI
+1503 DQNQWIRVGLPI

-1537 LLYETSAPT
+1537 LLYETSAPM

-1570 QTNSDGAYI
+1570 QANSDGAYI

-1614 AANKPLTGSFNGI
+1614 AADKPLTGSFNGI

-1658 EVNFDGTALTGEEEY
+1658 EVNFDGTVLTGEEKY

-1856 ITVILKRNDEPVAR
+1856 ITVILNRNGSPVDS
-1870 KKVTAADDWSYEFTE
+1870 KKVTAADDWSYEFT
-1885 LPMYDDD
+1885 
-1892 GAAYTYEVD
+1892 
-1901 EEPVEGYNKEVDG
+1901 N
-1914 YDLINTITGTTSVSG
+1914 
-1929 SKNWRVPEG
+1929 
-1938 TDLPESITV
+1938 
-1947 ILKRND
+1947 
-1953 EPVARKKVTAA
+1953 
-1964 NDWSYEFTELPMYDD
+1964 
-1979 DGAAYTYEVDEE
+1979 
-1991 PVEGY
+1991 
-1996 NKEVDGYDLINTIT
+1996 
-2010 GTTSVSGSKNWRVP
+2010 
-2024 EGTDLP
+2024 
-2030 ESITVILKRNDEPV
+2030 
-2044 ARKKVTAADDWSYEF
+2044 
-2059 TELPAYS
+2059 LPAYS

-2076 VDEESVEGYITTV
+2076 VDEEPVEDYITTV

-2109 WRAPE
+2109 WRVPE
-2114 GTELPESITVILK
+2114 GTKLPESITVILN
-2127 RNDEPVARKKVTAAD
+2127 RNGSPVDTKKVTAAD
-2142 DWSYEFTE
+2142 DWSYEFT
-2150 LPMYDEDGVAYTYEV
+2150 
-2165 DEEPVEGYNKEV
+2165 N
-2177 DGYDLI
+2177 
-2183 NTITGTTSVSGTKTW
+2183 
-2198 RVPEGTDLP
+2198 
-2207 ESITVILKRN
+2207 
-2217 DEPVARKKVTAA
+2217 
-2229 DDWSYEFT
+2229 
-2237 ELPMYDDDG
+2237 
-2246 AAYTYEVDEEPVAGY
+2246 
-2261 NKEVDGYDLINTKSE
+2261 
-2276 KIEIT
+2276 
-2281 GTKTWRVPDG
+2281 
-2291 TELPE
+2291 
-2296 SITVILKRNDEPVAR
+2296 
-2311 KKVTA
+2311 
-2316 ADDWSYEF
+2316 
-2324 TELPAYSEDGRTAYT
+2324 LPAYSEDG
-2339 YTVDEESVEGY
+2339 S
-2350 ITTTVSGSNL
+2350 
-2360 INTITGTTSVSGTK
+2360 
-2374 TWRAP
+2374 
-2379 EGTELPESITVIL
+2379 
-2392 KRNDE
+2392 
-2397 PVARKKVTAAD
+2397 
-2408 DWSYEFTELPAYSED
+2408 
-2423 GRTAYT
+2423 TAYT

-2461 TKTWRVPDG
+2461 TKTWRAPEG
-2470 TELPESITVILKRND
+2470 TDLPESITVILNRNGS
-2485 EPVARKKVTAADDW
+2485 PVDTKKVTAADDW

-2514 TAYTYTVD
+2514 TAYTYTV
-2522 EEPVEGYIT
+2522 EEKPVEGYIT

-2551 KTWRAPEGTEL
+2551 KTWR
-2562 PESITVILNRNG
+2562 V
-2574 SPVDSKKV
+2574 
-2582 TATDDWSYEFTN
+2582 
-2594 LPAYSE
+2594 
-2600 DGRTAYTYTVDEE
+2600 
-2613 SVEGYITTVS
+2613 
-2623 GTNLINTITG
+2623 
-2633 TTSVSG
+2633 
-2639 TKTWRAPEGT
+2639 
-2649 ELPESITVILNRND
+2649 
-2663 EPVARKKVTAAD
+2663 
-2675 DWSYEFTELPAYSED
+2675 
-2690 GSTAY
+2690 
-2695 TYTVDEEPV
+2695 
-2704 EGYITAVSGTNLI
+2704 
-2717 NTITGTTSVSG
+2717 
-2728 TKTWRVPEG
+2728 
-2737 TELPESITVILNR
+2737 
-2750 NDEPVARKKVTAAD
+2750 
-2764 DWSYEFTEL
+2764 
-2773 PAYSEDGSTAYTY
+2773 
-2786 TVDEEPVEGYI
+2786 
-2797 TAVSGT
+2797 
-2803 NLINTITG
+2803 
-2811 TTSVSGTKTWRAPEG
+2811 PEG

-2840 GSPVDSKKVTA
+2840 GSPVDTKKVTA
-2851 TDDWS
+2851 ADDWS

-2869 LTAYT
+2869 
-2874 YTVDEESV
+2874 S
-2882 AGYNKEV
+2882 
-2889 DGYDLINTKSEKI
+2889 
-2902 EITGTKT
+2902 
-2909 WRAPEGTE
+2909 
-2917 LPESITVILKRNDEP
+2917 
-2932 VARKK
+2932 
-2937 VTAADDWSYEF
+2937 
-2948 TELPAYSEDG
+2948 
-2958 LTAYTYTVDEE
+2958 TAYTYTVDEE

-2987 TSVKISKVDIAN
+2987 TSVKISKVDIAD

-3023 STNKAHEVTG
+3023 STNEAHEVTG

-3051 SITSDTTFELKEDG
+3051 GITSDTTFELKEDGSIDTEKTTTTVSEEGVLLVEDTITSVKISKVDIADGEELEGATIQLIDKETGEVVEEWTSTNEAHEVTGLTTGKTYILRETVAPEGYGITSDTTFELKEDG

-3089 IDFIINK
+3089 IDFIVNK

-3272 ETTLPSPDDEGS
+3272 ETTLPSPDDEES

-3302 TVSETPTTTLSSE
+3302 TVSETPTTTPSSE

>member
-15 NSLVLEK
+15 NSLVLGK

-83 TTEEE
+83 ITEEE
-88 TTVESTIAAALAEEA
+88 TTVESTIAAALAAEA

-117 PIVVEAPTP
+117 PIVVAAPTPEPTVVETPTPEPTVVEAPTP

-138 TVAEEPTTP
+138 TVVEAPTPEPTVVEAPTP

-162 EEAETTDE
+162 EEAETTNE

-226 AIPRLDDYITDV
+226 AIPWLDTYITDV
-238 TVSKRR
+238 TISKRR

-270 GLITSQSRK
+270 KLITSQSRK

-289 IDNPPLTGAL
+289 IDNPPLKGAL
-299 KDSSEQPVGTF
+299 KDSSEQPVGKF

-323 QEFSEDEKSF
+323 KEFSEDEKSF
-333 SGDFFFECKVGSRKT
+333 SGDFFFECKVGSSKT

-383 VVQHGDGEW
+383 VVQYGDGEW

-406 GKDIEVFDYFSDDNV
+406 GKDIEVFDYFDDNI
-421 VGSQMKQVILLNSIH
+421 VGSQTKQVIRLNSIS
-436 IWDNNGNYVE
+436 IQDNNGNNVE
-446 NIQFEQYENSG
+446 NIQIEQYENSG

-492 KLNKNIFYVRSGK
+492 KLNKNIFRVKSGK
-505 NEHSSYAEAEYRRN
+505 NEHSSSAEAEYSRN

-545 LKGLTIKDTFKLDDT
+545 LKGLTIKDTFKLDGT

-1012 DGKGVPVSKNF
+1012 DGKGAPVSKNF

-1177 YKIEAGHEKFY
+1177 YKIEVGHEKFY

-1207 AVETADI
+1207 AVKAAKI

-1265 KTHHRYTDAQP
+1265 KTHHRYTDAQL

-1293 AFASTEYYRIGTKLT
+1293 AFASTEYYRIGTTLT

-1366 SIVFTANTY
+1366 SIVVTANTY
-1375 NSILDG
+1375 NSILDDS
-1381 NKPGKVNGTIAA
+1381 KPGKVNGTIAT

-1400 FVQNV
+1400 FVRNV

-1467 EKVKTASFS
+1467 EEVKTASFS

-1503 DQNQLIRVGLPI
+1503 DQNQWIRVGLPI

-1537 LLYETSAPT
+1537 LLYETSAPM

-1570 QTNSDGAYI
+1570 QANSDGAYI

-1614 AANKPLTGSFNGI
+1614 AADKPLTGSFNGI

-1658 EVNFDGTALTGEEEY
+1658 EVNFDGTALTGEEKY

-1856 ITVILKRNDEPVAR
+1856 ITVILKRNGSPV
-1870 KKVTAADDWSYEFTE
+1870 DS
-1885 LPMYDDD
+1885 
-1892 GAAYTYEVD
+1892 
-1901 EEPVEGYNKEVDG
+1901 
-1914 YDLINTITGTTSVSG
+1914 
-1929 SKNWRVPEG
+1929 
-1938 TDLPESITV
+1938 
-1947 ILKRND
+1947 
-1953 EPVARKKVTAA
+1953 
-1964 NDWSYEFTELPMYDD
+1964 
-1979 DGAAYTYEVDEE
+1979 
-1991 PVEGY
+1991 
-1996 NKEVDGYDLINTIT
+1996 
-2010 GTTSVSGSKNWRVP
+2010 
-2024 EGTDLP
+2024 
-2030 ESITVILKRNDEPV
+2030 
-2044 ARKKVTAADDWSYEF
+2044 
-2059 TELPAYS
+2059 
-2066 EDGSTAYTYT
+2066 
-2076 VDEESVEGYITTV
+2076 
-2089 SGTNLINT
+2089 
-2097 ITGTTSVSGTKT
+2097 
-2109 WRAPE
+2109 
-2114 GTELPESITVILK
+2114 
-2127 RNDEPVARKKVTAAD
+2127 
-2142 DWSYEFTE
+2142 
-2150 LPMYDEDGVAYTYEV
+2150 
-2165 DEEPVEGYNKEV
+2165 
-2177 DGYDLI
+2177 
-2183 NTITGTTSVSGTKTW
+2183 
-2198 RVPEGTDLP
+2198 
-2207 ESITVILKRN
+2207 
-2217 DEPVARKKVTAA
+2217 KKVTAA

-2261 NKEVDGYDLINTKSE
+2261 NKEVEEYDLINTKSE

-2281 GTKTWRVPDG
+2281 
-2291 TELPE
+2291 
-2296 SITVILKRNDEPVAR
+2296 
-2311 KKVTA
+2311 
-2316 ADDWSYEF
+2316 
-2324 TELPAYSEDGRTAYT
+2324 
-2339 YTVDEESVEGY
+2339 
-2350 ITTTVSGSNL
+2350 
-2360 INTITGTTSVSGTK
+2360 
-2374 TWRAP
+2374 
-2379 EGTELPESITVIL
+2379 
-2392 KRNDE
+2392 
-2397 PVARKKVTAAD
+2397 
-2408 DWSYEFTELPAYSED
+2408 
-2423 GRTAYT
+2423 
-2429 YTVDEEP
+2429 
-2436 VAGYNKEVD
+2436 
-2445 GYDLINTK
+2445 
-2453 SEKIEITG
+2453 
-2461 TKTWRVPDG
+2461 
-2470 TELPESITVILKRND
+2470 
-2485 EPVARKKVTAADDW
+2485 
-2499 SYEFTELPAY
+2499 
-2509 SEDGL
+2509 
-2514 TAYTYTVD
+2514 
-2522 EEPVEGYIT
+2522 
-2531 TVSGTNLINTI
+2531 
-2542 TGTTSVSGT
+2542 
-2551 KTWRAPEGTEL
+2551 
-2562 PESITVILNRNG
+2562 
-2574 SPVDSKKV
+2574 
-2582 TATDDWSYEFTN
+2582 
-2594 LPAYSE
+2594 
-2600 DGRTAYTYTVDEE
+2600 
-2613 SVEGYITTVS
+2613 
-2623 GTNLINTITG
+2623 
-2633 TTSVSG
+2633 G

-2704 EGYITAVSGTNLI
+2704 EGYITTVSGTNLI

-2797 TAVSGT
+2797 TTVSGT

-2811 TTSVSGTKTWRAPEG
+2811 TTSVSGTKTWR
-2826 TKLPESITVILNRN
+2826 V
-2840 GSPVDSKKVTA
+2840 
-2851 TDDWS
+2851 
-2856 YEFTNL
+2856 
-2862 PAYSEDG
+2862 
-2869 LTAYT
+2869 
-2874 YTVDEESV
+2874 
-2882 AGYNKEV
+2882 
-2889 DGYDLINTKSEKI
+2889 
-2902 EITGTKT
+2902 
-2909 WRAPEGTE
+2909 PEGTE
-2917 LPESITVILKRNDEP
+2917 LPESITVILNRNDEP

-2958 LTAYTYTVDEE
+2958 STAYTYTVDEE
-2969 PVEGYITTVSGT
+2969 PVEGYITTVSET
-2981 DLINTI
+2981 NLINTI
-2987 TSVKISKVDIAN
+2987 TSVKISKVDIAD

-3023 STNKAHEVTG
+3023 STNEAHEVTG

-3051 SITSDTTFELKEDG
+3051 GITSDTTFELKEDG

-3089 IDFIINK
+3089 IDFIVNK

-3232 PEETTTSE
+3232 SE

-3272 ETTLPSPDDEGS
+3272 ETTLPSPDDEES

-3302 TVSETPTTTLSSE
+3302 TVSETPTTTPSSE

>member
-1 MCRLYGKLDDVTER
+1 
-15 NSLVLEK
+15 
-22 GGKSM
+22 
-27 RKEKKKMSIKRRI
+27 
-40 AAAALAAFVGVSS
+40 
-53 LNVSIPGFST
+53 
-63 VITDAD
+63 
-69 ETEIASQLSEETPE
+69 
-83 TTEEE
+83 
-88 TTVESTIAAALAEEA
+88 
-103 PAPVAP
+103 
-109 AAEEPTPE
+109 
-117 PIVVEAPTP
+117 
-126 EPTVVEAPTPEP
+126 
-138 TVAEEPTTP
+138 
-147 EPTVVEAPTVEEPTI
+147 
-162 EEAETTDE
+162 
-170 EETILSVEE
+170 
-179 TEETEAETE
+179 
-188 KETEEET
+188 
-195 EPETDEDD
+195 
-203 LLSNDPVTFGL
+203 
-214 RGANGLMLTAGG
+214 
-226 AIPRLDDYITDV
+226 
-238 TVSKRR
+238 
-244 GDSWVKVNEIT
+244 
-255 SGHNVR
+255 
-261 IDLKYTLPE
+261 
-270 GLITSQSRK
+270 
-279 IQYQLPDVIK
+279 
-289 IDNPPLTGAL
+289 
-299 KDSSEQPVGTF
+299 
-310 SIDANGLVTFEYS
+310 
-323 QEFSEDEKSF
+323 
-333 SGDFFFECKVGSRKT
+333 
-348 QEEVIFSFPGKG
+348 
-360 EVTFTIKP
+360 
-368 SSLAFDIKTTKTASE
+368 
-383 VVQHGDGEW
+383 
-392 YVTYTMTISSKKGT
+392 MTISSKKGT
-406 GKDIEVFDYFSDDNV
+406 GEDIEVFDHFDDNV
-421 VGSQMKQVILLNSIH
+421 VGSQTKQVIRLNSIS
-436 IWDNNGNYVE
+436 IQDNNGNNVE
-446 NIQFEQYENSG
+446 NIQVIQYKDSG
-457 FVTTLPKLEAGQKY
+457 FKTTLPKLEAGQKY

-492 KLNKNIFYVRSGK
+492 KLNKNIFRVKSGK
-505 NEHSSYAEAEYRRN
+505 NEHSSSAEAEYSRN

-545 LKGLTIKDTFKLDDT
+545 LKGLTIKDTFKLDGT

-728 FKVTFKAITPEK
+728 FKVTFKVITPEK

-1012 DGKGVPVSKNF
+1012 DGKGAPVSKNF

-1366 SIVFTANTY
+1366 SIVVTANTY

-1381 NKPGKVNGTIAA
+1381 SKPGKVNGTIAT

-1417 SDLPTK
+1417 SGLPTK

-1467 EKVKTASFS
+1467 EEVKTASFS

-1483 TATPQPLEGASFALY
+1483 TSTPQPLEGASFALY

-1503 DQNQLIRVGLPI
+1503 DQNQFIRVGLPI

-1522 SGTGVVFSGLIPGEY
+1522 SGTGVAFSGLIPGEY

-1570 QTNSDGAYI
+1570 QANSDGAYI

-1614 AANKPLTGSFNGI
+1614 AADKPLTGSFNGI

-1645 FTGLPLGTKYTVE
+1645 FTGLPLGTKYNVE

-1856 ITVILKRNDEPVAR
+1856 ITVILNRNGSPVDS
-1870 KKVTAADDWSYEFTE
+1870 KKVTAADDWSYEFT
-1885 LPMYDDD
+1885 
-1892 GAAYTYEVD
+1892 
-1901 EEPVEGYNKEVDG
+1901 N
-1914 YDLINTITGTTSVSG
+1914 
-1929 SKNWRVPEG
+1929 
-1938 TDLPESITV
+1938 
-1947 ILKRND
+1947 
-1953 EPVARKKVTAA
+1953 
-1964 NDWSYEFTELPMYDD
+1964 
-1979 DGAAYTYEVDEE
+1979 
-1991 PVEGY
+1991 
-1996 NKEVDGYDLINTIT
+1996 
-2010 GTTSVSGSKNWRVP
+2010 
-2024 EGTDLP
+2024 
-2030 ESITVILKRNDEPV
+2030 
-2044 ARKKVTAADDWSYEF
+2044 
-2059 TELPAYS
+2059 LPAYS

-2076 VDEESVEGYITTV
+2076 VDEEPVEGYITTV

-2109 WRAPE
+2109 WR
-2114 GTELPESITVILK
+2114 V
-2127 RNDEPVARKKVTAAD
+2127 
-2142 DWSYEFTE
+2142 
-2150 LPMYDEDGVAYTYEV
+2150 
-2165 DEEPVEGYNKEV
+2165 
-2177 DGYDLI
+2177 
-2183 NTITGTTSVSGTKTW
+2183 
-2198 RVPEGTDLP
+2198 
-2207 ESITVILKRN
+2207 
-2217 DEPVARKKVTAA
+2217 
-2229 DDWSYEFT
+2229 
-2237 ELPMYDDDG
+2237 
-2246 AAYTYEVDEEPVAGY
+2246 
-2261 NKEVDGYDLINTKSE
+2261 
-2276 KIEIT
+2276 
-2281 GTKTWRVPDG
+2281 
-2291 TELPE
+2291 
-2296 SITVILKRNDEPVAR
+2296 
-2311 KKVTA
+2311 
-2316 ADDWSYEF
+2316 
-2324 TELPAYSEDGRTAYT
+2324 
-2339 YTVDEESVEGY
+2339 
-2350 ITTTVSGSNL
+2350 
-2360 INTITGTTSVSGTK
+2360 
-2374 TWRAP
+2374 P

-2429 YTVDEEP
+2429 YTVEE
-2436 VAGYNKEVD
+2436 K
-2445 GYDLINTK
+2445 
-2453 SEKIEITG
+2453 
-2461 TKTWRVPDG
+2461 
-2470 TELPESITVILKRND
+2470 
-2485 EPVARKKVTAADDW
+2485 
-2499 SYEFTELPAY
+2499 
-2509 SEDGL
+2509 
-2514 TAYTYTVD
+2514 
-2522 EEPVEGYIT
+2522 PVEGYIT

-2542 TGTTSVSGT
+2542 T
-2551 KTWRAPEGTEL
+2551 
-2562 PESITVILNRNG
+2562 
-2574 SPVDSKKV
+2574 
-2582 TATDDWSYEFTN
+2582 
-2594 LPAYSE
+2594 
-2600 DGRTAYTYTVDEE
+2600 
-2613 SVEGYITTVS
+2613 
-2623 GTNLINTITG
+2623 
-2633 TTSVSG
+2633 
-2639 TKTWRAPEGT
+2639 
-2649 ELPESITVILNRND
+2649 
-2663 EPVARKKVTAAD
+2663 
-2675 DWSYEFTELPAYSED
+2675 
-2690 GSTAY
+2690 
-2695 TYTVDEEPV
+2695 
-2704 EGYITAVSGTNLI
+2704 
-2717 NTITGTTSVSG
+2717 
-2728 TKTWRVPEG
+2728 
-2737 TELPESITVILNR
+2737 
-2750 NDEPVARKKVTAAD
+2750 
-2764 DWSYEFTEL
+2764 
-2773 PAYSEDGSTAYTY
+2773 
-2786 TVDEEPVEGYI
+2786 
-2797 TAVSGT
+2797 
-2803 NLINTITG
+2803 
-2811 TTSVSGTKTWRAPEG
+2811 
-2826 TKLPESITVILNRN
+2826 
-2840 GSPVDSKKVTA
+2840 
-2851 TDDWS
+2851 
-2856 YEFTNL
+2856 
-2862 PAYSEDG
+2862 
-2869 LTAYT
+2869 
-2874 YTVDEESV
+2874 
-2882 AGYNKEV
+2882 
-2889 DGYDLINTKSEKI
+2889 
-2902 EITGTKT
+2902 
-2909 WRAPEGTE
+2909 
-2917 LPESITVILKRNDEP
+2917 
-2932 VARKK
+2932 
-2937 VTAADDWSYEF
+2937 
-2948 TELPAYSEDG
+2948 
-2958 LTAYTYTVDEE
+2958 
-2969 PVEGYITTVSGT
+2969 
-2981 DLINTI
+2981 
-2987 TSVKISKVDIAN
+2987 SVKISKVDIAD

-3023 STNKAHEVTG
+3023 STNEAHEVTGLTTGKTYILRETVAPEGYGITSDTTFELKEDGSIDAEKTTTTVSEEGVLLVEDTITSVKISKVDIADGEELEGATIQLIDKETGEVVEEWTSTNEAHEVTG

-3089 IDFIINK
+3089 IDFIVNK

-3251 EEETSP
+3251 EEETTP

-3272 ETTLPSPDDEGS
+3272 ETTLPSPDDEES

-3302 TVSETPTTTLSSE
+3302 TVSETPTTTPSSE
-3315 RVILGIEDMSRTIG
+3315 RVILGIEDMSRAIG

>member
-15 NSLVLEK
+15 NSLVLGK

-83 TTEEE
+83 ITEEE
-88 TTVESTIAAALAEEA
+88 TTVESTIAAALAAEA

-117 PIVVEAPTP
+117 PIVVAAPTPEPTVVETPTPEPTVVEAPTPEPTVVEAPTP

-162 EEAETTDE
+162 EEAETTNE

-226 AIPRLDDYITDV
+226 AIPWLDTYITDV
-238 TVSKRR
+238 TISKRR

-270 GLITSQSRK
+270 KLITSQSRK

-289 IDNPPLTGAL
+289 IDNPPLKGAL
-299 KDSSEQPVGTF
+299 KDSSEQPVGKF

-323 QEFSEDEKSF
+323 KEFSEDEKSF
-333 SGDFFFECKVGSRKT
+333 SGDFFFECKVGSSKT

-383 VVQHGDGEW
+383 VVQYGDGEW
-392 YVTYTMTISSKKGT
+392 YVIYTMTISSKKGT
-406 GKDIEVFDYFSDDNV
+406 GKDIEVFDYFDDNI
-421 VGSQMKQVILLNSIH
+421 VGSQTKQVILLDRIY
-436 IWDNNGNYVE
+436 IWDNNGSYVE
-446 NIQFEQYENSG
+446 NIQIEQYENCG

-505 NEHSSYAEAEYRRN
+505 NEHSSSAEAEYSRN

-530 GSYKYTVTINESQEN
+530 GSYKYIVTINESQEN
-545 LKGLTIKDTFKLDDT
+545 LKGLTIKDTFKLDGT
-560 VIDINDIEGFY
+560 VIDINDIEDFE

-681 TDTLN
+681 TDTLKT
-686 QDHIQS
+686 DRIQS

-700 GIEASDY
+700 GIDASDY

-712 GKDGVLVN
+712 GKDGALVN

-800 GYQTSID
+800 GYQTSIG

-821 ELEIKPAERNLND
+821 ELEIKLAERNLND
-834 TFTVTDKLPEGAVYV
+834 TFTVKDTLPEGAVYV

-872 TFTIPKEVYVNEDG
+872 TFTIPKEVYVNKDG

-900 ISNANLSGSQQELVY
+900 ISNANLSGSQQELIN

-923 EDKASVTVPVLF
+923 EDEASVTVPVLF

-968 DLIPNVNK
+968 DLIPNKDK

-997 VGNIVSVYEYDASKP
+997 VGNVVSVYEYDAGKP
-1012 DGKGVPVSKNF
+1012 DGKGAPVSKNL
-1023 YTYQYNEKTHNISMI
+1023 YTYQYNEKTHNISMV
-1038 LPDSEAFVVEYTY
+1038 LPDSAAFVVEYTY

-1066 KNNVELVGSYKKEIS
+1066 KNNVELVGSYIKEIS

-1167 YLEEVQAPSG
+1167 YLEEIQAPSG

-1293 AFASTEYYRIGTKLT
+1293 AFASTEYYKIGTNLT

-1351 SVTHSEIVSSTLNKI
+1351 LVTHSEIVSSTLNKI
-1366 SIVFTANTY
+1366 SIVVTANTY
-1375 NSILDG
+1375 NSILDV
-1381 NKPGKVNGTIAA
+1381 NKPGKVNGTIAT
-1393 LAAGDME
+1393 LSAGDME
-1400 FVQNV
+1400 FVRNV

-1467 EKVKTASFS
+1467 EEVKTASFS

-1483 TATPQPLEGASFALY
+1483 TSTPQPLEGASFALY

-1503 DQNQLIRVGLPI
+1503 DQNQFIRVGLPI

-1522 SGTGVVFSGLIPGEY
+1522 SGTGVVFLGLIPGEY

-1570 QTNSDGAYI
+1570 QANSDGAYI

-1597 YEMEEGMHYYIK
+1597 YEMEEGMHYYIN

-1614 AANKPLTGSFNGI
+1614 AENKPLTGSFNGI

-1673 TSSLST
+1673 TSRLST

-1690 TVAVNV
+1690 TVVVNV

-1716 VDGTGYNQNE
+1716 VDGTGYNQDE

-1735 EEGTPMPTETG
+1735 EEGIPMPTETG
-1746 NKVSIKAGEIGSFG
+1746 NKVSIKAGETGSFG
-1760 SITYTDTGVYY
+1760 SITYTDTGIYY

-1791 LVTVVVSM
+1791 PVTVVVSM
-1799 NDERKLTASVYYNI
+1799 NDEHKLTASVYYNV
-1813 VMTDIPEVESD
+1813 VMTDIPEVEID

-1834 RVTSVSGTKTWRV
+1834 RVTSVSGTKTWRA
-1847 PEGTDLPES
+1847 PEGSELPES
-1856 ITVILKRNDEPVAR
+1856 ITVILNRNGSPVDS
-1870 KKVTAADDWSYEFTE
+1870 KKVTAE
-1885 LPMYDDD
+1885 
-1892 GAAYTYEVD
+1892 
-1901 EEPVEGYNKEVDG
+1901 
-1914 YDLINTITGTTSVSG
+1914 
-1929 SKNWRVPEG
+1929 
-1938 TDLPESITV
+1938 
-1947 ILKRND
+1947 
-1953 EPVARKKVTAA
+1953 
-1964 NDWSYEFTELPMYDD
+1964 
-1979 DGAAYTYEVDEE
+1979 
-1991 PVEGY
+1991 
-1996 NKEVDGYDLINTIT
+1996 
-2010 GTTSVSGSKNWRVP
+2010 
-2024 EGTDLP
+2024 
-2030 ESITVILKRNDEPV
+2030 
-2044 ARKKVTAADDWSYEF
+2044 DDWSYEF

-2066 EDGSTAYTYT
+2066 EDGS
-2076 VDEESVEGYITTV
+2076 
-2089 SGTNLINT
+2089 
-2097 ITGTTSVSGTKT
+2097 
-2109 WRAPE
+2109 
-2114 GTELPESITVILK
+2114 
-2127 RNDEPVARKKVTAAD
+2127 
-2142 DWSYEFTE
+2142 
-2150 LPMYDEDGVAYTYEV
+2150 
-2165 DEEPVEGYNKEV
+2165 
-2177 DGYDLI
+2177 
-2183 NTITGTTSVSGTKTW
+2183 
-2198 RVPEGTDLP
+2198 
-2207 ESITVILKRN
+2207 
-2217 DEPVARKKVTAA
+2217 
-2229 DDWSYEFT
+2229 
-2237 ELPMYDDDG
+2237 
-2246 AAYTYEVDEEPVAGY
+2246 
-2261 NKEVDGYDLINTKSE
+2261 
-2276 KIEIT
+2276 
-2281 GTKTWRVPDG
+2281 
-2291 TELPE
+2291 
-2296 SITVILKRNDEPVAR
+2296 
-2311 KKVTA
+2311 
-2316 ADDWSYEF
+2316 
-2324 TELPAYSEDGRTAYT
+2324 
-2339 YTVDEESVEGY
+2339 
-2350 ITTTVSGSNL
+2350 
-2360 INTITGTTSVSGTK
+2360 
-2374 TWRAP
+2374 
-2379 EGTELPESITVIL
+2379 
-2392 KRNDE
+2392 
-2397 PVARKKVTAAD
+2397 
-2408 DWSYEFTELPAYSED
+2408 
-2423 GRTAYT
+2423 TAYT

-2461 TKTWRVPDG
+2461 TKTWRVPEG
-2470 TELPESITVILKRND
+2470 TKLPESITVILNRND

-2522 EEPVEGYIT
+2522 EEP
-2531 TVSGTNLINTI
+2531 
-2542 TGTTSVSGT
+2542 
-2551 KTWRAPEGTEL
+2551 
-2562 PESITVILNRNG
+2562 
-2574 SPVDSKKV
+2574 
-2582 TATDDWSYEFTN
+2582 
-2594 LPAYSE
+2594 
-2600 DGRTAYTYTVDEE
+2600 
-2613 SVEGYITTVS
+2613 VEGYITTVS

-2704 EGYITAVSGTNLI
+2704 EGYIT
-2717 NTITGTTSVSG
+2717 
-2728 TKTWRVPEG
+2728 
-2737 TELPESITVILNR
+2737 
-2750 NDEPVARKKVTAAD
+2750 
-2764 DWSYEFTEL
+2764 
-2773 PAYSEDGSTAYTY
+2773 
-2786 TVDEEPVEGYI
+2786 
-2797 TAVSGT
+2797 
-2803 NLINTITG
+2803 
-2811 TTSVSGTKTWRAPEG
+2811 
-2826 TKLPESITVILNRN
+2826 
-2840 GSPVDSKKVTA
+2840 
-2851 TDDWS
+2851 
-2856 YEFTNL
+2856 
-2862 PAYSEDG
+2862 
-2869 LTAYT
+2869 
-2874 YTVDEESV
+2874 
-2882 AGYNKEV
+2882 
-2889 DGYDLINTKSEKI
+2889 
-2902 EITGTKT
+2902 
-2909 WRAPEGTE
+2909 
-2917 LPESITVILKRNDEP
+2917 
-2932 VARKK
+2932 
-2937 VTAADDWSYEF
+2937 
-2948 TELPAYSEDG
+2948 
-2958 LTAYTYTVDEE
+2958 
-2969 PVEGYITTVSGT
+2969 TVSET
-2981 DLINTI
+2981 NLINTI
-2987 TSVKISKVDIAN
+2987 TSVKISKVDIAD

-3023 STNKAHEVTG
+3023 STNEAHEVTG

-3051 SITSDTTFELKEDG
+3051 GITSDTTFELKEDG

-3089 IDFIINK
+3089 IDFIVNK

-3272 ETTLPSPDDEGS
+3272 ETTLPSPDDEES

-3302 TVSETPTTTLSSE
+3302 TVSETPTTTPSSE

>member
-15 NSLVLEK
+15 NSLVLGK

-83 TTEEE
+83 ITEEE
-88 TTVESTIAAALAEEA
+88 TTVESTIAAALAAEA

-117 PIVVEAPTP
+117 PIVVAAPTPEPTVVETPTP

-138 TVAEEPTTP
+138 TVVEAPTP

-162 EEAETTDE
+162 EEAETTNE

-226 AIPRLDDYITDV
+226 AIPWLDTYITDV
-238 TVSKRR
+238 TISKRR

-270 GLITSQSRK
+270 KLITSQSRK

-289 IDNPPLTGAL
+289 IDNPPLKGAL
-299 KDSSEQPVGTF
+299 KDSSEQPVGKF

-323 QEFSEDEKSF
+323 KEFSEDEKSF
-333 SGDFFFECKVGSRKT
+333 SGDFFFECKVGSSKT

-383 VVQHGDGEW
+383 VVQYGDGEW

-406 GKDIEVFDYFSDDNV
+406 GKDIEVFDYFDDNI
-421 VGSQMKQVILLNSIH
+421 VGSQTKQVIRLNSIS
-436 IWDNNGNYVE
+436 IQDNNGNNVE
-446 NIQFEQYENSG
+446 NIQIEQYENSG

-492 KLNKNIFYVRSGK
+492 KLNKNIFRVKSGK
-505 NEHSSYAEAEYRRN
+505 NEHSSSAEAEYSRN

-545 LKGLTIKDTFKLDDT
+545 LKGLTIKDTFKLDGT

-1012 DGKGVPVSKNF
+1012 DGKGAPVSKNF

-1177 YKIEAGHEKFY
+1177 YKIEVGHEKFY

-1207 AVETADI
+1207 AVKAAKI

-1265 KTHHRYTDAQP
+1265 KTHHRYTDAQL

-1293 AFASTEYYRIGTKLT
+1293 AFASTEYYRIGTTLT

-1366 SIVFTANTY
+1366 SIVVTANTY
-1375 NSILDG
+1375 NSILDDS
-1381 NKPGKVNGTIAA
+1381 KPGKVNGTIAT

-1400 FVQNV
+1400 FVRNV

-1467 EKVKTASFS
+1467 EEVKTASFS

-1503 DQNQLIRVGLPI
+1503 DQNQWIRVGLPI

-1537 LLYETSAPT
+1537 LLYETSAPM

-1570 QTNSDGAYI
+1570 QANSDGAYI

-1614 AANKPLTGSFNGI
+1614 AADKPLTGSFNGI

-1658 EVNFDGTALTGEEEY
+1658 EVNFDGTALTGEEKY

-1834 RVTSVSGTKTWRV
+1834 RVTSVSGTKTWRA
-1847 PEGTDLPES
+1847 PEGTELPES
-1856 ITVILKRNDEPVAR
+1856 ITVILNRNDEPVAR
-1870 KKVTAADDWSYEFTE
+1870 KKVTAADDWSYEFT
-1885 LPMYDDD
+1885 
-1892 GAAYTYEVD
+1892 
-1901 EEPVEGYNKEVDG
+1901 N
-1914 YDLINTITGTTSVSG
+1914 
-1929 SKNWRVPEG
+1929 
-1938 TDLPESITV
+1938 
-1947 ILKRND
+1947 
-1953 EPVARKKVTAA
+1953 
-1964 NDWSYEFTELPMYDD
+1964 
-1979 DGAAYTYEVDEE
+1979 
-1991 PVEGY
+1991 
-1996 NKEVDGYDLINTIT
+1996 
-2010 GTTSVSGSKNWRVP
+2010 
-2024 EGTDLP
+2024 
-2030 ESITVILKRNDEPV
+2030 
-2044 ARKKVTAADDWSYEF
+2044 
-2059 TELPAYS
+2059 LPAYS
-2066 EDGSTAYTYT
+2066 EDGRTAYTYT
-2076 VDEESVEGYITTV
+2076 VDEEPVAGYITTV

-2109 WRAPE
+2109 WRAP
-2114 GTELPESITVILK
+2114 
-2127 RNDEPVARKKVTAAD
+2127 
-2142 DWSYEFTE
+2142 
-2150 LPMYDEDGVAYTYEV
+2150 
-2165 DEEPVEGYNKEV
+2165 
-2177 DGYDLI
+2177 
-2183 NTITGTTSVSGTKTW
+2183 
-2198 RVPEGTDLP
+2198 
-2207 ESITVILKRN
+2207 
-2217 DEPVARKKVTAA
+2217 
-2229 DDWSYEFT
+2229 
-2237 ELPMYDDDG
+2237 
-2246 AAYTYEVDEEPVAGY
+2246 
-2261 NKEVDGYDLINTKSE
+2261 
-2276 KIEIT
+2276 
-2281 GTKTWRVPDG
+2281 DG

-2296 SITVILKRNDEPVAR
+2296 SITVILKRN
-2311 KKVTA
+2311 
-2316 ADDWSYEF
+2316 
-2324 TELPAYSEDGRTAYT
+2324 
-2339 YTVDEESVEGY
+2339 
-2350 ITTTVSGSNL
+2350 
-2360 INTITGTTSVSGTK
+2360 
-2374 TWRAP
+2374 
-2379 EGTELPESITVIL
+2379 
-2392 KRNDE
+2392 
-2397 PVARKKVTAAD
+2397 
-2408 DWSYEFTELPAYSED
+2408 
-2423 GRTAYT
+2423 
-2429 YTVDEEP
+2429 
-2436 VAGYNKEVD
+2436 
-2445 GYDLINTK
+2445 
-2453 SEKIEITG
+2453 
-2461 TKTWRVPDG
+2461 
-2470 TELPESITVILKRND
+2470 
-2485 EPVARKKVTAADDW
+2485 
-2499 SYEFTELPAY
+2499 
-2509 SEDGL
+2509 
-2514 TAYTYTVD
+2514 
-2522 EEPVEGYIT
+2522 
-2531 TVSGTNLINTI
+2531 
-2542 TGTTSVSGT
+2542 
-2551 KTWRAPEGTEL
+2551 
-2562 PESITVILNRNG
+2562 G
-2574 SPVDSKKV
+2574 SPVDS
-2582 TATDDWSYEFTN
+2582 
-2594 LPAYSE
+2594 
-2600 DGRTAYTYTVDEE
+2600 
-2613 SVEGYITTVS
+2613 
-2623 GTNLINTITG
+2623 
-2633 TTSVSG
+2633 
-2639 TKTWRAPEGT
+2639 
-2649 ELPESITVILNRND
+2649 
-2663 EPVARKKVTAAD
+2663 KKVTAAD

-2704 EGYITAVSGTNLI
+2704 EGYIT
-2717 NTITGTTSVSG
+2717 
-2728 TKTWRVPEG
+2728 
-2737 TELPESITVILNR
+2737 
-2750 NDEPVARKKVTAAD
+2750 
-2764 DWSYEFTEL
+2764 
-2773 PAYSEDGSTAYTY
+2773 
-2786 TVDEEPVEGYI
+2786 
-2797 TAVSGT
+2797 
-2803 NLINTITG
+2803 
-2811 TTSVSGTKTWRAPEG
+2811 
-2826 TKLPESITVILNRN
+2826 
-2840 GSPVDSKKVTA
+2840 
-2851 TDDWS
+2851 
-2856 YEFTNL
+2856 
-2862 PAYSEDG
+2862 
-2869 LTAYT
+2869 
-2874 YTVDEESV
+2874 
-2882 AGYNKEV
+2882 
-2889 DGYDLINTKSEKI
+2889 
-2902 EITGTKT
+2902 
-2909 WRAPEGTE
+2909 
-2917 LPESITVILKRNDEP
+2917 
-2932 VARKK
+2932 
-2937 VTAADDWSYEF
+2937 
-2948 TELPAYSEDG
+2948 
-2958 LTAYTYTVDEE
+2958 
-2969 PVEGYITTVSGT
+2969 TVSET
-2981 DLINTI
+2981 NLINTI
-2987 TSVKISKVDIAN
+2987 TSVKISKVDIAD

-3014 TGEVVEEWT
+3014 TGEVVEEWI

-3051 SITSDTTFELKEDG
+3051 GITSDTTFELKEDG

-3089 IDFIINK
+3089 IDFIVNK

-3171 GKIQIT
+3171 GKIQIA

-3272 ETTLPSPDDEGS
+3272 ETTLPSPDDEES

-3302 TVSETPTTTLSSE
+3302 TVSETPTTTPSSE